1 MGKMTADELRRAGEA
16 YRSENNGA
24 QKSPVTVSANT
35 EGSGNKMTASELRQA
50 GEAYR
55 KANGLSDPIYMKS
68 PATVVDKYSTPSTQ
82 PTQAAP
88 STQPTQAAPAG
99 ASSRKQSEVM
109 QEQVGALK
117 KQRDDAAIKAG
128 AYMRAGNM
136 QQQAKEQQ
144 KIANKAAIEY
154 ENAYTQ
160 WKNQRNAEAV
170 EDYNP
175 DENKFKAGDA
185 ALSGVQNAFQS
196 MGQYAAAA
204 SSYLSG
210 NQEAQAWEAKRLMDS
225 GVSGTEAV
233 KRAGLADKREIPIT
247 DYKTQAELRHEKNVA
262 SVGAVE
268 GGALQLVNTISNMV
282 PSLVANAVLPGSGLP
297 VMAASVAGNK
307 YADSYEKYGNTD
319 TAFVLGSAAGG
330 ASMLT
335 EQFGGLYGSLGK
347 SAAGQAVAK
356 KLMAEAPGLYNLAN
370 SVGGKW
376 LRDALSEGIEEGAE
390 DVINYAIEKSL
401 TGDSDEMDN
410 FGYDMLLGALAG
422 GVFGGGNAAMR
433 SVTYSRVGKALNAS
447 PSAVAQQ
454 VQEGLEKGAGTAPA
468 IYAAEVQK
476 NPSNQMVGRLY
487 EANRT
492 FDRESGLSKIQG
504 DITQISAKEIK
515 AMVSDA
521 QALAQ
526 AAQKLNVEA
535 TPQAVATAITEAQR
549 TESIKT
555 AEDSVG
561 RAFAPTVDN
570 PVNEG
575 EKAYNSALAGVA
587 ANQGV
592 AARINNDPAARQAFS
607 QLTGVQFSG
616 NTAQDIAA
624 IEVATQNIAKSGK
637 QAVSQAEYAQRV
649 AAAGEQAAAQ
659 FDADM
664 QAQAEQMQR
673 ESEERWLSVEQ
684 NTITDVDGKRRIK
697 EITNTDVRGNTE
709 IGYKK
714 AEIPGSK
721 KKAVADVNN
730 AAKYL
735 GKTIVWYEGALQV
748 NGQYRLAN
756 GFRAPDGTIYVNIN
770 SRDPLMVTFGHEMF
784 HDLVADGKY
793 SGMIDTLVE
802 NPDYADM
809 VKGMMNAKT
818 ELYERNGI
826 ELDPNAAAEEVAADI
841 SGDLLGSRDMLE
853 YIGARNTEAATGIKG
868 FLNRILKKLKGKPS
882 AQEAYNRLSES
893 QKALL
898 DGMEGRTESTNSAE
912 DASVKHSLMDIP
924 AMDSTGR
931 ELSAEQR
938 EYFFGS
944 KVVDAEGRLKPVY
957 HGSPAVFTE
966 FSPDFM
972 SQHGSSEGQGFYF
985 TDYKPMAEGYQKDGG
1000 QLLEGYLD
1008 IKKPLS
1014 DSEITLTR
1022 AEVKKLLQAVD
1033 PTGDEVI
1040 LNYDPSGGIGY
1051 PSKTWYNR
1059 ALDATVK
1066 AAMEYSDSD
1075 SEILAE
1081 IANGGAGAGAV
1092 LEAARNTLGYDGYI
1106 VEGKYDNATVYVAFD
1121 SSQFKNIDNTAPTE
1135 SKDIRYSLMDIPAMD
1150 SEYSAAVES
1159 GNMQEAQR
1167 LVDEAAKAAGAILDA
1182 SGRRPLHLYHGTN
1195 TFGYTKFRDGV
1206 IYATPNQSVAAGY
1219 GRTGY
1224 AKPRLVS
1231 DMYVPDDGTME
1242 TLIKN
1247 AKNVLDWELQETTV
1261 NDRQEAMD
1269 AVKKDADS
1277 IAALVDKV
1285 WTSDAV
1291 DAMEL
1296 TEEQENALYNVLSLP
1311 SYISEVIDD
1320 IGTYTTVD
1328 EVAYW
1333 ISRFNDGLPI
1343 IRSYIDENRDSL
1355 KSSPAWDMARLIL
1368 GYDLGDFAIDAEYR
1382 LLKSYEEDL
1391 LTNTNGSFVS
1401 ADVVREEV
1409 EKAKDIGSYTLY
1421 GFAGDRPLVI
1431 DGGGAFWA
1439 NVPVDVWGGT
1449 YTTDDIVKR
1458 AKDEGYTSVLIKN
1471 INDVAMNNYSANI
1484 KADIYAFFSP
1494 EQVKSADPVTYDDKG
1509 NVIPLSER
1517 FNPDN
1522 PDIRYSLMD
1531 DVYLDAVKRGDMTT
1545 VQQMVDEAAKAAGYE
1560 TRLLHG
1566 TSKKF
1571 TKFEATGSKTES
1583 PSAKLGIWLSDSKR
1597 TAESYSTPQSTD
1609 YNDSNRSEWTRIFNA
1624 AEEVDKKIPNAVL
1637 GDNNDERFFAASE
1650 GYWNLAELGKL
1661 FKEYLPND
1669 YKELKERGVF
1679 KDGEKHIRL
1688 TRETFDKGDNYA
1700 VYKDV
1705 IDRQGELLE
1714 WVNDLGRV
1722 RIYPSQLFSI
1732 IRNQIYD
1739 GVLRTLAKGDI
1750 EPRIVDAYVDT
1761 RNFAKASPPYHED
1774 TQKVKKIRAAR
1785 SSGKD
1790 GIVFE
1795 GMFDGGERSNHYV
1808 VFDPARIKSAAP
1820 VTYDDNGNVIPLS
1833 ERFNRKNED
1842 IRYSLM
1848 EDAKYMADIDKAVA
1862 DAAQKAN
1869 DELKAAQAQVKDL
1882 RKQLLEMRNRAEYAE
1897 LQTKVT
1903 ERLTVDPIKAKRDIG
1918 RFLRKNGITNDE
1930 AIKTLTAEIE
1940 DAFNSVYRGEKTDI
1954 DSVAKKV
1961 ADTILKEATIADPL
1975 KAEKADIRKSL
1986 SQRTFVIGEQLRGD
2000 IVHKY
2005 GSLTNFR
2012 KKYGNIIRIKTRE
2025 NANVG
2030 DGVAF
2035 DVAYSELQ
2043 SEFPGIFR
2051 DAETEWETFENTVE
2065 VADYAK
2071 DSERIPLS
2079 YAVDEEEF
2087 ARSITNQLTDLF
2099 WIQKGLVT
2107 EADKAKAKADAATE
2121 NAVAAAVEAE
2131 RQRGQKEIAA
2141 NDRWRDAET
2150 KLLTEIAAAKE
2161 REKAAKARAEF
2172 MAKYDALAKQYR
2184 ADLRANNQ
2192 QAQEKYNEKLT
2203 EAKDE
2208 FNRRRTQDRI
2218 DRVVREDQAKS
2229 KARLRAAEQKSTTTD
2244 DVAKVLTEMP
2254 KKDKETF
2261 KAKIAESWRTFKRQ
2275 WINTKDELER
2285 FGNEVGDS
2293 RIMYAANNVGQASAA
2308 AQYSIGGAGQYDLNG
2323 KKIGN
2328 KNLMQVFDPAEKAGL
2343 TKEFYTYLLHEHN
2356 VDRMSVREKAQK
2368 VLSAFREELNKKVKG
2383 FVEMTDENIAT
2394 AAGKDASLTKTYT
2407 MEQIDAAKRY
2417 KQLQAWAEKQ
2427 FDKPVFGSSV
2437 TASDSRAA
2445 ADKLLKEHPEFEKW
2459 AKDVYAYL
2467 DGLMEVRK
2475 QGGLVSADMAQRM
2488 KELYPHYVP
2497 TYRDMPST
2505 SGGYSNPNSVA
2516 VNSTIKSAK
2525 GGNQDIMPL
2534 IDSIARQ
2541 TLQTFSAAKKN
2552 ILGNMLY
2559 EDAMDTT
2566 RDISEYIQSVTE
2578 EGDLVDLD
2586 ADSAENLKNTLRI
2599 WVDGKPVTL
2608 HMSEAMADGFR
2619 PIEQSN
2625 SFGMKA
2631 LRSINS
2637 TFKKLVT
2644 QWNPVFIVRNFVR
2657 DAQSA
2662 LYFTHYSNATFIKNY
2677 GKAVKEIATN
2687 GKYWQLYQAM
2697 GGKGTTY
2704 YDPKTGLSDRH
2715 HFKNGAV
2722 DKVAGG
2728 LNRVID
2734 ILSFANEAVEQYP
2747 RLAEFI
2753 STMEDTG
2760 DVQKALYNAADITTN
2775 FGRGGF
2781 AARKL
2786 NASLVPF
2793 FNPGMQGLSKNIRN
2807 VIDRRGWKEIGQLIS
2822 RLLIN
2827 GVAPGI
2833 IMGLLYD
2840 GLKEDDDYKELSNY
2854 IKDSNILIKI
2864 GDDKFIKVPMGREPS
2879 VITAFTN
2886 RMWRWLKGEP
2896 ASSAFAD
2903 YPSFAIEQLAPNNPL
2918 TNNIFAGITAMST
2931 NKNWYGGD
2939 IVSSYM
2945 EEKPDYLQYDE
2956 STDAFSIWLG
2966 EITRHGKNGIEGLSP
2981 KKVNY
2986 LIDQYSGFI
2995 GDWVLPAL
3003 SKKADV
3009 PTVVKAFVV
3018 DSVRQNRLGSDFYD
3032 ALDEAKQ
3039 VKETEFATAA
3049 DDATYSYLYK
3059 QSKAASEIT
3068 KQIKEIYNSG
3078 EKTRKEKMSEA
3089 RDLLELR
3096 NEIYRNALLTVG
3108 TYEETAKSIDSAD
3121 SDVVKREANRKAFG
3135 AEYALKTYNKDVGEK
3150 AAEYVAQGVTYDQY
3164 YAAYFATRGITGDKD
3179 ENGKTITNSASR
3191 KKKEAIDKA
3200 VPNATTKQK
3209 HLLYEAICVSEK
3221 VW

>member
-1 MGKMTADELRRAGEA
+1 MDRKTLEQN
-16 YRSENNGA
+16 Y
-24 QKSPVTVSANT
+24 QKSIGA
-35 EGSGNKMTASELRQA
+35 
-50 GEAYR
+50 
-55 KANGLSDPIYMKS
+55 S
-68 PATVVDKYSTPSTQ
+68 PAAELEQNYQRSGIDSLVQSVKKATQYNPSS
-82 PTQAAP
+82 P

-99 ASSRKQSEVM
+99 ASSRKQSDVM
-109 QEQVGALK
+109 KEQLDTIK

-136 QQQAKEQQ
+136 PQQAKEQQ

-185 ALSGVQNAFQS
+185 ALAGVQNAFQS
-196 MGQYAAAA
+196 MRQYAAAA

-210 NQEAQAWEAKRLMDS
+210 NPEAQAWEAKRLMES

-297 VMAASVAGNK
+297 MMAASAAGNK
-307 YADSYEKYGNTD
+307 YADAYEKYGNTD

-370 SVGGKW
+370 SAGGKW

-390 DVINYAIEKSL
+390 DVINYAIEKAL

-410 FGYDMLLGALAG
+410 FGYDILLGALAG
-422 GVFGGGNAAMR
+422 GVLGGGNAAMR

-447 PSAVAQQ
+447 PAAVAQQ
-454 VQEGLEKGAGTAPA
+454 VQEGMEKGAGTAPA

-476 NPSNQMVGRLY
+476 NPSSQMVGRLY
-487 EANRT
+487 EANLT
-492 FDRESGLSKIQG
+492 YDAESGLSKIQN
-504 DITQISAKEIK
+504 DITQVSINEIK
-515 AMVSDA
+515 AMVSKAD
-521 QALAQ
+521 ALAQ

-535 TPQAVATAITEAQR
+535 TPQAVATAITDAQR
-549 TESIKT
+549 TQSIKT
-555 AEDSVG
+555 AEGSVG
-561 RAFAPTVDN
+561 QAFAPTVDN
-570 PVNEG
+570 PANAG

-637 QAVSQAEYAQRV
+637 QAISQAEYAQRV

-673 ESEERWLSVEQ
+673 ESDERWLSVEQ

-714 AEIPGSK
+714 AEILGSK
-721 KKAVADVNN
+721 KKAVAEVNN

-735 GKTIVWYEGALQV
+735 GKTIVWFEGAVQV
-748 NGQYRLAN
+748 NGQYRLTN
-756 GFRAPDGTIYVNIN
+756 GYRAPDGTIYVNIN

-784 HDLVADGKY
+784 HDLVADSKY
-793 SGMIDTLVE
+793 SGLIDTLVE

-826 ELDPNAAAEEVAADI
+826 DLDPDAAAEEVAADI

-893 QKALL
+893 QRALI
-898 DGMEGRTESTNSAE
+898 DGMEDGARNIFADPAIGEDVKYSIREEAPPEKTILGYKVFVVKDGKLYPPMVANPNAEDTPVGVWLNADIGERAPDSKTGRMQVKAGGKGTQGGSGSLAFRPGWHLGEVPVASQFDRLNPETGKKELFPSNFVWAECLVAADIDYQEEAMSYGYTKSGKFQHSLAGLPKLPVDGYYKYRTNPRPDTVPWLITGAMKVNRILSDSDVAQILESKGITPPKRQGGEKTLEQLGLGKYAGGKFSLIGVSNDGLEIYETSLATQQLSESQKKKQYLALIKNQYRGRTARLERNGHVVYVRPDIQEAGKPIYGDRRSTANGAKALRNSLAEGDVFDLLENAEYDRSSRDTKNHKNADYFDYYVKTVQIDGKVYDLVADVKRAYGNSDGLYYTLYLVDNATKKAVVSQRPQTLGSSEPITASEMGSNSFSADMVPQSDTAVNNYSMQNSAE
-912 DASVKHSLMDIP
+912 DASGKHSLMDIP

-931 ELSAEQR
+931 ELTAEQR

-1033 PTGDEVI
+1033 PTGDEV
-1040 LNYDPSGGIGY
+1040 LVNYDPAGGIGY

-1066 AAMEYSDSD
+1066 AAMDYSSSD

-1081 IANGGAGAGAV
+1081 IANGGAGSGAV

-1135 SKDIRYSLMDIPAMD
+1135 SKDIRYSLM
-1150 SEYSAAVES
+1150 
-1159 GNMQEAQR
+1159 
-1167 LVDEAAKAAGAILDA
+1167 
-1182 SGRRPLHLYHGTN
+1182 
-1195 TFGYTKFRDGV
+1195 
-1206 IYATPNQSVAAGY
+1206 
-1219 GRTGY
+1219 
-1224 AKPRLVS
+1224 
-1231 DMYVPDDGTME
+1231 
-1242 TLIKN
+1242 
-1247 AKNVLDWELQETTV
+1247 
-1261 NDRQEAMD
+1261 
-1269 AVKKDADS
+1269 
-1277 IAALVDKV
+1277 
-1285 WTSDAV
+1285 
-1291 DAMEL
+1291 
-1296 TEEQENALYNVLSLP
+1296 
-1311 SYISEVIDD
+1311 
-1320 IGTYTTVD
+1320 
-1328 EVAYW
+1328 
-1333 ISRFNDGLPI
+1333 
-1343 IRSYIDENRDSL
+1343 
-1355 KSSPAWDMARLIL
+1355 
-1368 GYDLGDFAIDAEYR
+1368 
-1382 LLKSYEEDL
+1382 
-1391 LTNTNGSFVS
+1391 
-1401 ADVVREEV
+1401 
-1409 EKAKDIGSYTLY
+1409 
-1421 GFAGDRPLVI
+1421 
-1431 DGGGAFWA
+1431 
-1439 NVPVDVWGGT
+1439 
-1449 YTTDDIVKR
+1449 
-1458 AKDEGYTSVLIKN
+1458 
-1471 INDVAMNNYSANI
+1471 
-1484 KADIYAFFSP
+1484 
-1494 EQVKSADPVTYDDKG
+1494 
-1509 NVIPLSER
+1509 
-1517 FNPDN
+1517 
-1522 PDIRYSLMD
+1522 
-1531 DVYLDAVKRGDMTT
+1531 
-1545 VQQMVDEAAKAAGYE
+1545 
-1560 TRLLHG
+1560 
-1566 TSKKF
+1566 
-1571 TKFEATGSKTES
+1571 
-1583 PSAKLGIWLSDSKR
+1583 
-1597 TAESYSTPQSTD
+1597 
-1609 YNDSNRSEWTRIFNA
+1609 
-1624 AEEVDKKIPNAVL
+1624 
-1637 GDNNDERFFAASE
+1637 
-1650 GYWNLAELGKL
+1650 
-1661 FKEYLPND
+1661 
-1669 YKELKERGVF
+1669 
-1679 KDGEKHIRL
+1679 
-1688 TRETFDKGDNYA
+1688 
-1700 VYKDV
+1700 
-1705 IDRQGELLE
+1705 
-1714 WVNDLGRV
+1714 
-1722 RIYPSQLFSI
+1722 
-1732 IRNQIYD
+1732 
-1739 GVLRTLAKGDI
+1739 
-1750 EPRIVDAYVDT
+1750 
-1761 RNFAKASPPYHED
+1761 
-1774 TQKVKKIRAAR
+1774 
-1785 SSGKD
+1785 
-1790 GIVFE
+1790 
-1795 GMFDGGERSNHYV
+1795 
-1808 VFDPARIKSAAP
+1808 
-1820 VTYDDNGNVIPLS
+1820 
-1833 ERFNRKNED
+1833 
-1842 IRYSLM
+1842 
-1848 EDAKYMADIDKAVA
+1848 EDAQYMADIDKAVSEA
-1862 DAAQKAN
+1862 TQKAD

-1903 ERLTVDPIKAKRDIG
+1903 EKPTIDPIKAKKDIG
-1918 RFLRKNGITNDE
+1918 RFLRKNGITNE
-1930 AIKTLTAEIE
+1930 ETIKTLTAEIE
-1940 DAFNSVYRGEKTDI
+1940 DAFNSVYRWEKTDI
-1954 DSVAKKV
+1954 DAAAKKA
-1961 ADTILKEATIADPL
+1961 ADAILKEATVADPL
-1975 KAEKADIRKSL
+1975 KTEKADIRKSL

-2000 IVHKY
+2000 IVRKY

-2012 KKYGNIIRIKTRE
+2012 RKYGNIIRIKTRE
-2025 NANVG
+2025 NAKAG
-2030 DGVAF
+2030 EGVAF

-2051 DAETEWETFENTVE
+2051 DAATEWETFANTVE
-2065 VADYAK
+2065 AADYAMRSDPVMLADMV
-2071 DSERIPLS
+2071 DSQ
-2079 YAVDEEEF
+2079 EF
-2087 ARSITNQLTDLF
+2087 ADSVSSQLAEMLWNQ
-2099 WIQKGLVT
+2099 KNLVT

-2121 NAVAAAVEAE
+2121 KAVSAAVEAE
-2131 RQRGQKEIAA
+2131 RRRAEKETAA
-2141 NDRWRDAET
+2141 NDRWREAET
-2150 KLLTEIAAAKE
+2150 KLLADMAAAKE

-2172 MAKYDALAKQYR
+2172 MQKYDSLSKQYR

-2218 DRVVREDQAKS
+2218 DRVVREDRAKS
-2229 KARLRAAEQKSTTTD
+2229 KARLRTAEQKSTTTE

-2261 KAKIAESWRTFKRQ
+2261 KAKAAKDWRTFKRQ
-2275 WINTKDELER
+2275 LVNTKDELER

-2323 KKIGN
+2323 KKIGD
-2328 KNLMQVFDPAEKAGL
+2328 KNLMQVFEPAKKAGL
-2343 TKEFYTYLLHEHN
+2343 TDEFYTYLLHEHN
-2356 VDRMSVREKAQK
+2356 VDRMSVRENAQRQLAELRAK
-2368 VLSAFREELNKKVKG
+2368 LNREVNG
-2383 FVEMTDENIAT
+2383 FSEMTDENIAT
-2394 AAGKDASLTKTYT
+2394 AAGKDTTLTKAYT
-2407 MEQIDAAKRY
+2407 EAQIAAAKQY
-2417 KQLQAWAEKQ
+2417 KQFQAWAEKQ

-2437 TASDSRAA
+2437 TADDSRSAA
-2445 ADKLLKEHPEFEKW
+2445 ADLLDAHPEFEKW

-2475 QGGLVSADMAQRM
+2475 QGGLVSADMAQYM

-2637 TFKKLVT
+2637 AFKKLVT

-2760 DVQKALYNAADITTN
+2760 DVQQALYNAADITTN

-2864 GDDKFIKVPMGREPS
+2864 GDNKFIKVPMGREPS

-2896 ASSAFAD
+2896 ASSAFAG
-2903 YPSFAIEQLAPNNPL
+2903 YPSFAIEQIAPNNPL

-2931 NKNWYGGD
+2931 NKTWYGGD

-2995 GDWVLPAL
+2995 GDWLLPAL

-3009 PTVVKAFVV
+3009 PAVVKAFVV

-3068 KQIKEIYNSG
+3068 KQLKEIYNSG

-3096 NEIYRNALLTVG
+3096 NEIYRKALFTVG
-3108 TYEETAKSIDSAD
+3108 TYEETAKSIGSAD

-3164 YAAYFATRGITGDKD
+3164 YAAYFAARGITGDKD

-3200 VPNATTKQK
+3200 VPGASTKQK
-3209 HLLYEAICVSEK
+3209 HLLYEALGVSEK

>member
-1 MGKMTADELRRAGEA
+1 MDRKTLEQN
-16 YRSENNGA
+16 Y
-24 QKSPVTVSANT
+24 QKSFGA
-35 EGSGNKMTASELRQA
+35 
-50 GEAYR
+50 
-55 KANGLSDPIYMKS
+55 S
-68 PATVVDKYSTPSTQ
+68 PAAELEQNYQRSGIDSLVQSVKKATQYNPSSPSTQ
-82 PTQAAP
+82 PA
-88 STQPTQAAPAG
+88 QAAPAG
-99 ASSRKQSEVM
+99 ASSRKQSETM
-109 QEQVGALK
+109 KEQLDTIK

-185 ALSGVQNAFQS
+185 VLSGVQNGFQS
-196 MGQYAAAA
+196 MRQYAAAA

-210 NQEAQAWEAKRLMDS
+210 NPEAQAWEAKRLMES

-268 GGALQLVNTISNMV
+268 GGALQLINTISNMV

-307 YADSYEKYGNTD
+307 YADAYEKYGNTD

-390 DVINYAIEKSL
+390 DVINYAIEKAL
-401 TGDSDEMDN
+401 TGESDEMDN
-410 FGYDMLLGALAG
+410 FGYDILLGALAG
-422 GVFGGGNAAMR
+422 GVLGGGNAAMR
-433 SVTYSRVGKALNAS
+433 SVTYNRVGKALNAS
-447 PSAVAQQ
+447 PAAVAQQ
-454 VQEGLEKGAGTAPA
+454 VQEGMEKGAGTAPA

-487 EANRT
+487 EANLT
-492 FDRESGLSKIQG
+492 YDAESGLSKIQN
-504 DITQISAKEIK
+504 DITQVSINEIK
-515 AMVSDA
+515 AMVSKAD
-521 QALAQ
+521 ALAQ

-535 TPQAVATAITEAQR
+535 TPQAVATAITDAQR
-549 TESIKT
+549 TQSIKT

-561 RAFAPTVDN
+561 QTFAAAIDN
-570 PVNEG
+570 PANAG

-592 AARINNDPAARQAFS
+592 AARINNDPVARQAFS

-637 QAVSQAEYAQRV
+637 QAISQAEYAQRV
-649 AAAGEQAAAQ
+649 AAAGEQAASQ

-664 QAQAEQMQR
+664 QAQAEQMQL
-673 ESEERWLSVEQ
+673 ESQDRWLSVEQ
-684 NTITDVDGKRRIK
+684 NTITDVDGKRHIK

-714 AEIPGSK
+714 AEIPSSK
-721 KKAVADVNN
+721 KKAVAEVDN

-748 NGQYRLAN
+748 NGQYRLSN

-770 SRDPLMVTFGHEMF
+770 AQNPLMVTFGHEMF

-793 SGMIDTLVE
+793 AGMIDTLVE
-802 NPDYADM
+802 NPDYANM
-809 VKGMMNAKT
+809 VKGMMEAKT

-826 ELDPNAAAEEVAADI
+826 ELDQNAAAEEVAADI
-841 SGDLLGSRDMLE
+841 SGDILNSRDMLE

-868 FLNRILKKLKGKPS
+868 FLTRILKKLKGKPS
-882 AQEAYNRLSES
+882 AQEAYNRLSEA
-893 QKALL
+893 QRALI
-898 DGMEGRTESTNSAE
+898 DGMEGRTGDVTAETDARYSIYESYADDISQWVRDGKPNGMVFVLGNTGPVLQGLGAVESDIYLTSDKLNVIQKDHPEVSDSTIKKIPQILEDPILILRSKGHGKSGSNSRMVVIGAVKADNGQPLLTILDLRPYEKGFLVDDMQKVNSAYTKKNPENFIRGSEIVYADKNRTVPLLRRIGLTIASRELQQSGSIGRITYNGNGVNISGVPFSDIVSTNNYSMQNSAE
-912 DASVKHSLMDIP
+912 DAGGKHSLMDIP
-924 AMDSTGR
+924 ATDSTGR
-931 ELSAEQR
+931 ELSAEQQ
-938 EYFFGS
+938 EYFSGS

-1022 AEVKKLLQAVD
+1022 TEVKKLLQAVD
-1033 PTGDEVI
+1033 PTGDEV
-1040 LNYDPSGGIGY
+1040 LVNYDPAGGIGY

-1066 AAMEYSDSD
+1066 AAMDYSSSD

-1135 SKDIRYSLMDIPAMD
+1135 SKDIRYSLMDTD
-1150 SEYSAAVES
+1150 STGRKLSAEQKKFFAGSKVID
-1159 GNMQEAQR
+1159 GNGNL
-1167 LVDEAAKAAGAILDA
+1167 LVM
-1182 SGRRPLHLYHGTN
+1182 YHGT
-1195 TFGYTKFRDGV
+1195 TAFGYITKFKRGKKGWLGPGIYLTSKRSDAQRYADAMGEGNGRLYEMYANITKPLVVTDGNPV
-1206 IYATPNQSVAAGY
+1206 PGILKAAY
-1219 GRTGY
+1219 GRDSVYKSRSEKQANDPSIVTQADINKLR
-1224 AKPRLVS
+1224 AK
-1231 DMYVPDDGTME
+1231 
-1242 TLIKN
+1242 
-1247 AKNVLDWELQETTV
+1247 
-1261 NDRQEAMD
+1261 
-1269 AVKKDADS
+1269 
-1277 IAALVDKV
+1277 
-1285 WTSDAV
+1285 
-1291 DAMEL
+1291 
-1296 TEEQENALYNVLSLP
+1296 
-1311 SYISEVIDD
+1311 
-1320 IGTYTTVD
+1320 
-1328 EVAYW
+1328 
-1333 ISRFNDGLPI
+1333 
-1343 IRSYIDENRDSL
+1343 
-1355 KSSPAWDMARLIL
+1355 
-1368 GYDLGDFAIDAEYR
+1368 GYDGIVWDYGGNKE
-1382 LLKSYEEDL
+1382 
-1391 LTNTNGSFVS
+1391 VS
-1401 ADVVREEV
+1401 V
-1409 EKAKDIGSYTLY
+1409 
-1421 GFAGDRPLVI
+1421 
-1431 DGGGAFWA
+1431 
-1439 NVPVDVWGGT
+1439 
-1449 YTTDDIVKR
+1449 
-1458 AKDEGYTSVLIKN
+1458 
-1471 INDVAMNNYSANI
+1471 
-1484 KADIYAFFSP
+1484 FSP
-1494 EQVKSADPVTYDDKG
+1494 EQVKLAD
-1509 NVIPLSER
+1509 NVDP
-1517 FNPDN
+1517 
-1522 PDIRYSLMD
+1522 
-1531 DVYLDAVKRGDMTT
+1531 
-1545 VQQMVDEAAKAAGYE
+1545 
-1560 TRLLHG
+1560 
-1566 TSKKF
+1566 TS
-1571 TKFEATGSKTES
+1571 
-1583 PSAKLGIWLSDSKR
+1583 
-1597 TAESYSTPQSTD
+1597 
-1609 YNDSNRSEWTRIFNA
+1609 
-1624 AEEVDKKIPNAVL
+1624 
-1637 GDNNDERFFAASE
+1637 
-1650 GYWNLAELGKL
+1650 
-1661 FKEYLPND
+1661 
-1669 YKELKERGVF
+1669 
-1679 KDGEKHIRL
+1679 
-1688 TRETFDKGDNYA
+1688 
-1700 VYKDV
+1700 
-1705 IDRQGELLE
+1705 
-1714 WVNDLGRV
+1714 
-1722 RIYPSQLFSI
+1722 SQ
-1732 IRNQIYD
+1732 
-1739 GVLRTLAKGDI
+1739 
-1750 EPRIVDAYVDT
+1750 
-1761 RNFAKASPPYHED
+1761 
-1774 TQKVKKIRAAR
+1774 
-1785 SSGKD
+1785 
-1790 GIVFE
+1790 
-1795 GMFDGGERSNHYV
+1795 
-1808 VFDPARIKSAAP
+1808 
-1820 VTYDDNGNVIPLS
+1820 
-1833 ERFNRKNED
+1833 D

-1848 EDAKYMADIDKAVA
+1848 EDAQYMADIDKAVSEATAKA
-1862 DAAQKAN
+1862 DEA
-1869 DELKAAQAQVKDL
+1869 LKAAQAEVKNL
-1882 RKQLLEMRNRAEYAE
+1882 RQQLADYRQQA
-1897 LQTKVT
+1897 
-1903 ERLTVDPIKAKRDIG
+1903 
-1918 RFLRKNGITNDE
+1918 
-1930 AIKTLTAEIE
+1930 TAE
-1940 DAFNSVYRGEKTDI
+1940 
-1954 DSVAKKV
+1954 
-1961 ADTILKEATIADPL
+1961 
-1975 KAEKADIRKSL
+1975 
-1986 SQRTFVIGEQLRGD
+1986 
-2000 IVHKY
+2000 
-2005 GSLTNFR
+2005 
-2012 KKYGNIIRIKTRE
+2012 
-2025 NANVG
+2025 
-2030 DGVAF
+2030 
-2035 DVAYSELQ
+2035 
-2043 SEFPGIFR
+2043 
-2051 DAETEWETFENTVE
+2051 
-2065 VADYAK
+2065 
-2071 DSERIPLS
+2071 
-2079 YAVDEEEF
+2079 
-2087 ARSITNQLTDLF
+2087 ARM
-2099 WIQKGLVT
+2099 
-2107 EADKAKAKADAATE
+2107 
-2121 NAVAAAVEAE
+2121 
-2131 RQRGQKEIAA
+2131 
-2141 NDRWRDAET
+2141 NDRWREAET
-2150 KLLTEIAAAKE
+2150 KFLADMATAKE
-2161 REKAAKARAEF
+2161 RENAARARAEF
-2172 MAKYDALAKQYR
+2172 MQKYDSLSKQYR

-2192 QAQEKYNEKLT
+2192 QARAQYDEKLA

-2208 FNRRRTQDRI
+2208 FNRQRTQDRI

-2254 KKDKETF
+2254 KKDKEAF
-2261 KAKIAESWRTFKRQ
+2261 KEKAAESWRTFKRQ

-2285 FGNEVGDS
+2285 FGNAVGDS
-2293 RIMYAANNVGQASAA
+2293 RITYAANNVGQAAAA

-2323 KKIGN
+2323 KKIGD
-2328 KNLMQVFDPAEKAGL
+2328 KNLIQVFEPAKKAGL
-2343 TKEFYTYLLHEHN
+2343 TDEFYTYLLHEHN
-2356 VDRMSVREKAQK
+2356 VDRMSVREKAQQQLAELRAK
-2368 VLSAFREELNKKVKG
+2368 LNREVNG
-2383 FVEMTDENIAT
+2383 FAEMTDENIAT
-2394 AAGKDASLTKTYT
+2394 AAGKDTTLTKAYT
-2407 MEQIDAAKRY
+2407 EAQIAAAKQY
-2417 KQLQAWAEKQ
+2417 KQFQAWAEKQ

-2437 TASDSRAA
+2437 TADDSRAA
-2445 ADKLLKEHPEFEKW
+2445 AADLLDAHPEFEKW

-2475 QGGLVSADMAQRM
+2475 QGGLVSADMAQYM

-2497 TYRDMPST
+2497 TYRDMPNT

-2760 DVQKALYNAADITTN
+2760 DVQQALYNAADITTN

-2854 IKDSNILIKI
+2854 IKDSNILIKV
-2864 GDDKFIKVPMGREPS
+2864 GDNKFIKVPMGREPS

-2896 ASSAFAD
+2896 ASSAFAG
-2903 YPSFAIEQLAPNNPL
+2903 YPSFAIEQIAPNNPL

-2931 NKNWYGGD
+2931 NKTWYGGD

-2995 GDWVLPAL
+2995 GDWLLPTL

-3009 PTVVKAFVV
+3009 PAVVKAFVV

-3039 VKETEFATAA
+3039 VKDTELSTAA

-3068 KQIKEIYNSG
+3068 KQLKEIYNSG
-3078 EKTRKEKMSEA
+3078 EKTRKEKLEEA

-3108 TYEETAKSIDSAD
+3108 TYEETAKGIDSAD
-3121 SDVVKREANRKAFG
+3121 SDVVRREANRKAFG
-3135 AEYALKTYNKDVGEK
+3135 AEYALKNYNKDVGEK

-3164 YAAYFATRGITGDKD
+3164 YAAYFAARGITGDKD

-3191 KKKEAIDKA
+3191 KKKDAIDKA

-3209 HLLYEAICVSEK
+3209 HLLYEAIGVSEK

>member
-1 MGKMTADELRRAGEA
+1 MGKVTAEEMQGLMYGNSNNTARSGGSSPEKVSASEMENLMA
-16 YRSENNGA
+16 PYRSQEI
-24 QKSPVTVSANT
+24 KHTVIS
-35 EGSGNKMTASELRQA
+35 
-50 GEAYR
+50 
-55 KANGLSDPIYMKS
+55 
-68 PATVVDKYSTPSTQ
+68 PSTQ
-82 PTQAAP
+82 PTK
-88 STQPTQAAPAG
+88 AAPAG
-99 ASSRKQSEVM
+99 ASSRKQSETMKQNVDT
-109 QEQVGALK
+109 LK
-117 KQRDDAAIKAG
+117 KQRDDALIKAG
-128 AYMRAGNM
+128 AYHRAGM
-136 QQQAKEQQ
+136 KQEEAEQLGIASRIYTDTANSETKYKTQ
-144 KIANKAAIEY
+144 KNIE
-154 ENAYTQ
+154 AT
-160 WKNQRNAEAV
+160 
-170 EDYNP
+170 EDYDP
-175 DENKFKAGDA
+175 SKNKFKAGTATLAGLQDFGQSFMQGVGVLSHYLGGGEAAYRQAGTSAKNLMDKGVSPKEALEASGVVKKDA
-185 ALSGVQNAFQS
+185 A
-196 MGQYAAAA
+196 
-204 SSYLSG
+204 
-210 NQEAQAWEAKRLMDS
+210 
-225 GVSGTEAV
+225 
-233 KRAGLADKREIPIT
+233 PIT
-247 DYKTQAELRHEKNVA
+247 DYKTVAELKREKDRA
-262 SVGAVE
+262 SVGTLEGIGLDTVGTVSGMAIPAAVS
-268 GGALQLVNTISNMV
+268 AITKSRT
-282 PSLVANAVLPGSGLP
+282 AGLLAMT
-297 VMAASVAGNK
+297 VSSIGHK
-307 YADSYEKYGNTD
+307 YAEAYEKYGD
-319 TAFVLGSAAGG
+319 GDLAFSLALAAGG
-330 ASMLT
+330 ATLLT
-335 EQFGGLYGSLGK
+335 EQIGGVFGGLGGTKLVQ
-347 SAAGQAVAK
+347 AATK
-356 KLMAEAPGLYNLAN
+356 KLMSEAPGIYALAT
-370 SVGGKW
+370 STGGKW
-376 LRDALSEGIEEGAE
+376 LRDALSEGVEEGAE
-390 DVINYAIEKSL
+390 DIVNYAVEKSL
-401 TGDSDEMDN
+401 TGESDEMDN
-410 FGYDMLLGALAG
+410 IGYDMLLGALAG
-422 GVFGGGNAAMR
+422 GVMGGA
-433 SVTYSRVGKALNAS
+433 NAS
-447 PSAVAQQ
+447 TRAVNYNRLGNTLKKSPAAVQQ
-454 VQEGLEKGAGTAPA
+454 QIEEGLSKGEGTAPA
-468 IYAAEVQK
+468 IYAAEAQK
-476 NPSNQMVGRLY
+476 KPTPQMLGRLF
-487 EANRT
+487 EANQS
-492 FDRESGLSKIQG
+492 FDAESGLSKIQG
-504 DITQISAKEIK
+504 DITQLSIRELK
-515 AMVSDA
+515 AMMNDA
-521 QALAQ
+521 NAIVQ
-526 AAQKLNVEA
+526 AAETLGVKPTPESVMTEVFSKQKEA
-535 TPQAVATAITEAQR
+535 AIRTAQ
-549 TESIKT
+549 
-555 AEDSVG
+555 DGVG
-561 RAFAPTVDN
+561 QAFAQMVDN
-570 PVNEG
+570 PANAG
-575 EKAYNSALAGVA
+575 EVAYNSAIQGAP
-587 ANQGV
+587 ANQS
-592 AARINNDPAARQAFS
+592 AAQKVYNDPAARESFAK
-607 QLTGVQFSG
+607 LAGIEYTGNPAADV
-616 NTAQDIAA
+616 AA
-624 IEVATQNIAKSGK
+624 IEVATKKLGETGRQV
-637 QAVSQAEYAQRV
+637 VSEAEYTERMTE
-649 AAAGEQAAAQ
+649 AAERATAELEAKAEAEADALEQ
-659 FDADM
+659 
-664 QAQAEQMQR
+664 
-673 ESEERWLSVEQ
+673 ESMERWLSIEQ
-684 NTITDVDGKRRIK
+684 NTDIDVDGKRHVR

-714 AEIPGSK
+714 ADITKSK
-721 KKAVADVNN
+721 KKAVDAVNN

-770 SRDPLMVTFGHEMF
+770 SRDPLIVTFGHELF
-784 HDLVADGKY
+784 HDLVADSKY
-793 SGMIDTLVE
+793 SGLIDTLVE

-868 FLNRILKKLKGKPS
+868 FLNRILKKLKGKAS

-898 DGMEGRTESTNSAE
+898 DGMEGRAESTNSAE
-912 DASVKHSLMDIP
+912 DASVEHSIMDISNAKIVGDGDVDVVLPDGYEDIGVAITGEDSAAPNRYSLMSFGESDLGTDRFKYATRLAKATGVSVQQATDWIDSVYSVAAIIGDDKVRLDYEANRNNTSLKP
-924 AMDSTGR
+924 NSEYDFSLDFSTLCAKRLLFSGTMDAIQSALPNTPLTSEDFVHLREIMKDAGYEVACGICYVESTRREFSTISEGFVEQYRKAQAEGTNIKKVNASGQTKDLTTSKGIENSDPNRFVYPEEGFTPTLADLVTAEGIDRLQVEHPEVYKAFNAYMNARGQQKPKMIETRTDYRGEILNMTKGQVSRRNSHGGLRIQSFSDFEVPHLIDMMQAVYDMATMGLKGQAYTKVPSFARAMGQTGIKIN
-931 ELSAEQR
+931 LSLIAK
-938 EYFFGS
+938 GDG
-944 KVVDAEGRLKPVY
+944 VDANGKLIFDDVEGMP
-957 HGSPAVFTE
+957 
-966 FSPDFM
+966 
-972 SQHGSSEGQGFYF
+972 SSEAFAIRNDPRFSENVGTILVGKNVKHIVTAMADPEIDFIIPFHKSSWSASLYKSLGLEGYEDF
-985 TDYKPMAEGYQKDGG
+985 TDYQNE
-1000 QLLEGYLD
+1000 
-1008 IKKPLS
+1008 KKVGTKI
-1014 DSEITLTR
+1014 E
-1022 AEVKKLLQAVD
+1022 
-1033 PTGDEVI
+1033 
-1040 LNYDPSGGIGY
+1040 NYDPSEYWDFSKSGDENAQIYLAKCKADGRIPKFAEVMYNGKSLTEYPGYWKLLIDFKMYNNDGIGAEQL
-1051 PSKTWYNR
+1051 P
-1059 ALDATVK
+1059 VK
-1066 AAMEYSDSD
+1066 PVFDDEFNAKLLNEY
-1075 SEILAE
+1075 
-1081 IANGGAGAGAV
+1081 NGGHRKLPV
-1092 LEAARNTLGYDGYI
+1092 ARDI
-1106 VEGKYDNATVYVAFD
+1106 VDRFLKEKSEG
-1121 SSQFKNIDNTAPTE
+1121 S
-1135 SKDIRYSLMDIPAMD
+1135 YSLMDD
-1150 SEYSAAVES
+1150 VYLDAVKRGDTVTE
-1159 GNMQEAQR
+1159 QR
-1167 LVDEAAKAAGAILDA
+1167 LVSEAAKEAGAILDA
-1182 SGRRPLHLYHGTN
+1182 NGRRPLHLYHGTN

-1224 AKPRLVS
+1224 AKPRIVS
-1231 DMYVPDDGTME
+1231 DVYVPDDGTMD

-1247 AKNVLDWELQETTV
+1247 AKNVLDWKLRETTV
-1261 NDRQEAMD
+1261 NDRQEARD
-1269 AVKKDADS
+1269 AVKKNADS

-1296 TEEQENALYNVLSLP
+1296 TEEQANALSNVLSLP
-1311 SYISEVIDD
+1311 SYISEAIDD

-1328 EVAYW
+1328 DVAYW

-1343 IRSYIDENRDSL
+1343 IRSYINENRDSL

-1368 GYDLGDFAIDAEYR
+1368 GYDLSDFAIDAEYR

-1391 LTNTNGSFVS
+1391 LSNTNGNFVS
-1401 ADVVREEV
+1401 ADDVREEV

-1471 INDVAMNNYSANI
+1471 INDVAMNNYSANV

-1494 EQVKSADPVTYDDKG
+1494 EQVKSADPVVYDDKG

-1517 FNPDN
+1517 FSPDN
-1522 PDIRYSLMD
+1522 PDIRYSLM
-1531 DVYLDAVKRGDMTT
+1531 
-1545 VQQMVDEAAKAAGYE
+1545 
-1560 TRLLHG
+1560 
-1566 TSKKF
+1566 
-1571 TKFEATGSKTES
+1571 
-1583 PSAKLGIWLSDSKR
+1583 
-1597 TAESYSTPQSTD
+1597 
-1609 YNDSNRSEWTRIFNA
+1609 
-1624 AEEVDKKIPNAVL
+1624 
-1637 GDNNDERFFAASE
+1637 
-1650 GYWNLAELGKL
+1650 
-1661 FKEYLPND
+1661 
-1669 YKELKERGVF
+1669 
-1679 KDGEKHIRL
+1679 
-1688 TRETFDKGDNYA
+1688 
-1700 VYKDV
+1700 
-1705 IDRQGELLE
+1705 
-1714 WVNDLGRV
+1714 
-1722 RIYPSQLFSI
+1722 
-1732 IRNQIYD
+1732 
-1739 GVLRTLAKGDI
+1739 
-1750 EPRIVDAYVDT
+1750 
-1761 RNFAKASPPYHED
+1761 
-1774 TQKVKKIRAAR
+1774 
-1785 SSGKD
+1785 
-1790 GIVFE
+1790 
-1795 GMFDGGERSNHYV
+1795 
-1808 VFDPARIKSAAP
+1808 
-1820 VTYDDNGNVIPLS
+1820 
-1833 ERFNRKNED
+1833 
-1842 IRYSLM
+1842 
-1848 EDAKYMADIDKAVA
+1848 EDAQYMADIDKAVA
-1862 DAAQKAN
+1862 EATAKSEEA
-1869 DELKAAQAQVKDL
+1869 LKAAQAEVKEL
-1882 RKQLLEMRNRAEYAE
+1882 RQQLLDYRQQA
-1897 LQTKVT
+1897 
-1903 ERLTVDPIKAKRDIG
+1903 
-1918 RFLRKNGITNDE
+1918 
-1930 AIKTLTAEIE
+1930 TAE
-1940 DAFNSVYRGEKTDI
+1940 
-1954 DSVAKKV
+1954 AKMN
-1961 ADTILKEATIADPL
+1961 E
-1975 KAEKADIRKSL
+1975 
-1986 SQRTFVIGEQLRGD
+1986 
-2000 IVHKY
+2000 
-2005 GSLTNFR
+2005 
-2012 KKYGNIIRIKTRE
+2012 
-2025 NANVG
+2025 
-2030 DGVAF
+2030 
-2035 DVAYSELQ
+2035 
-2043 SEFPGIFR
+2043 
-2051 DAETEWETFENTVE
+2051 
-2065 VADYAK
+2065 
-2071 DSERIPLS
+2071 
-2079 YAVDEEEF
+2079 
-2087 ARSITNQLTDLF
+2087 
-2099 WIQKGLVT
+2099 
-2107 EADKAKAKADAATE
+2107 
-2121 NAVAAAVEAE
+2121 
-2131 RQRGQKEIAA
+2131 
-2141 NDRWRDAET
+2141 RWRDAET
-2150 KLLTEIAAAKE
+2150 KLVADLAAAKE

-2172 MAKYDALAKQYR
+2172 MAKYDSLAKQYR
-2184 ADLRANNQ
+2184 ADLRANNRQ
-2192 QAQEKYNEKLT
+2192 VRDKYNEKLS

-2218 DRVVREDQAKS
+2218 DRVVQEDRAKS
-2229 KARLRAAEQKSTTTD
+2229 KARLRTAEQKSTTTE

-2254 KKDKETF
+2254 NKGKETF
-2261 KAKIAESWRTFKRQ
+2261 KAKAAKDWNTFKRQ

-2285 FGNEVGDS
+2285 FGNEVGDN

-2323 KKIGN
+2323 KKIGD
-2328 KNLMQVFDPAEKAGL
+2328 KNLMQVFEPAEKAGL
-2343 TKEFYTYLLHEHN
+2343 AKEFYTYLLHEHN

-2383 FVEMTDENIAT
+2383 FAEMTDENIAT

-2407 MEQIDAAKRY
+2407 NEQIDAAKRY

-2437 TASDSRAA
+2437 TAADSRAA

-2459 AKDVYAYL
+2459 ANDVYAYL

-2475 QGGLVSADMAQRM
+2475 QGGLVSEDMVQRM

-2525 GGNQDIMPL
+2525 GGNQNIMPL

-2586 ADSAENLKNTLRI
+2586 ADSAETLNNTLRI

-2753 STMEDTG
+2753 STMEATG
-2760 DVQKALYNAADITTN
+2760 DVQQALYNAADITTN

-2995 GDWVLPAL
+2995 GDWLLPAL

-3009 PTVVKAFVV
+3009 PAVVKAFVV

-3068 KQIKEIYNSG
+3068 KQLKEIYNSG

-3209 HLLYEAICVSEK
+3209 HLLYEAIGVSEK

>member
-1 MGKMTADELRRAGEA
+1 MDRKTLEQN
-16 YRSENNGA
+16 Y
-24 QKSPVTVSANT
+24 QKSIGA
-35 EGSGNKMTASELRQA
+35 
-50 GEAYR
+50 
-55 KANGLSDPIYMKS
+55 S
-68 PATVVDKYSTPSTQ
+68 PAAELEQNYQRSGIDSLVQSVKKATQYNPS
-82 PTQAAP
+82 AP

-99 ASSRKQSEVM
+99 ASSRKQSDAM
-109 QEQVGALK
+109 KEQLDTIK

-136 QQQAKEQQ
+136 PQQAKEQQ

-185 ALSGVQNAFQS
+185 ALAGVQNAFQS
-196 MGQYAAAA
+196 MRQYAAAA

-210 NQEAQAWEAKRLMDS
+210 NPEAQAWEAKRLMES

-297 VMAASVAGNK
+297 VMAASAAGNK
-307 YADSYEKYGNTD
+307 YADAYEKYGNTD

-390 DVINYAIEKSL
+390 DVINYAIEKAL

-410 FGYDMLLGALAG
+410 FGYDILLGALAG
-422 GVFGGGNAAMR
+422 GVLGGGNAAMR

-447 PSAVAQQ
+447 PAAVAQQ
-454 VQEGLEKGAGTAPA
+454 VQEGMEKGAGTAPA

-487 EANRT
+487 EANLT
-492 FDRESGLSKIQG
+492 YDAESGLSKIQN
-504 DITQISAKEIK
+504 DITQVSINEIK
-515 AMVSDA
+515 AMVSKAD
-521 QALAQ
+521 ALAQ

-535 TPQAVATAITEAQR
+535 TPQAVATAITDAQR
-549 TESIKT
+549 TQSIKT

-561 RAFAPTVDN
+561 QAFAPTVDN
-570 PVNEG
+570 PANAG

-592 AARINNDPAARQAFS
+592 AARINNDPAARQAFY

-624 IEVATQNIAKSGK
+624 IEVATQNIVKSGK
-637 QAVSQAEYAQRV
+637 QAISQAEYAQRV

-673 ESEERWLSVEQ
+673 ESDERWLSVEQ
-684 NTITDVDGKRRIK
+684 NTITDVDGKRHIK

-721 KKAVADVNN
+721 KKTVAEVNN

-735 GKTIVWYEGALQV
+735 GKTIVWFEGAVQV
-748 NGQYRLAN
+748 NGQYRLTN
-756 GFRAPDGTIYVNIN
+756 GYRAPDGTIYVNIN

-784 HDLVADGKY
+784 HDLVADSKY

-826 ELDPNAAAEEVAADI
+826 ELDPDAAAEEVAADI

-882 AQEAYNRLSES
+882 AQEAYNRLSEA
-893 QKALL
+893 QRALI
-898 DGMEGRTESTNSAE
+898 DGMEDGARNIFADPAIGEDVKYSIREEAPPEKTILGYKVFVVKDGKLYPPMVANPNAEDTPVGVWLNADIGERAPDSKTGRMQVKAGGKGTQGGSGSLAFRPGWHLGEVPVASQFDRLNPETGKKELFPSNFVWAECLVAADIDYQEEAMSYGYTKSGKFQHSLAGLPKLPVDGYYKYRTNPRPDTVPWLITGAMKVNRILSDSDVAQILESKGITPPKRQGGEKTLEQLGLGKYAGGKFSLIGVSNDGLEIYETSLATQQLSESQKKKQYLALIKNQYRGRTARLERNGHVVYVRPDIQEAGKPIYGDRRSTANGAKALRNSLAEGDVFDLLENAEYDRSSRDTKNHKNADYFDYYVKTVQIDGKVYDLVADVKRAYGNSDGLYYTLYLVDNATKKAVVSQRPQTLGSSEPITASEMGSNSFSADMVPQSDTAVNNYSMQNSAE
-912 DASVKHSLMDIP
+912 DASGKHSLMDIP

-985 TDYKPMAEGYQKDGG
+985 TDYKPVAEGYQKDGG

-1033 PTGDEVI
+1033 PTGDEV
-1040 LNYDPSGGIGY
+1040 LVNYDPAGGIGY

-1081 IANGGAGAGAV
+1081 IANGGAGPGTV

-1106 VEGKYDNATVYVAFD
+1106 VEGKYDNAAVYVAFD

-1135 SKDIRYSLMDIPAMD
+1135 SKDIRYSLM
-1150 SEYSAAVES
+1150 
-1159 GNMQEAQR
+1159 
-1167 LVDEAAKAAGAILDA
+1167 
-1182 SGRRPLHLYHGTN
+1182 
-1195 TFGYTKFRDGV
+1195 
-1206 IYATPNQSVAAGY
+1206 
-1219 GRTGY
+1219 
-1224 AKPRLVS
+1224 
-1231 DMYVPDDGTME
+1231 
-1242 TLIKN
+1242 
-1247 AKNVLDWELQETTV
+1247 
-1261 NDRQEAMD
+1261 
-1269 AVKKDADS
+1269 
-1277 IAALVDKV
+1277 
-1285 WTSDAV
+1285 
-1291 DAMEL
+1291 
-1296 TEEQENALYNVLSLP
+1296 
-1311 SYISEVIDD
+1311 
-1320 IGTYTTVD
+1320 
-1328 EVAYW
+1328 
-1333 ISRFNDGLPI
+1333 
-1343 IRSYIDENRDSL
+1343 
-1355 KSSPAWDMARLIL
+1355 
-1368 GYDLGDFAIDAEYR
+1368 
-1382 LLKSYEEDL
+1382 
-1391 LTNTNGSFVS
+1391 
-1401 ADVVREEV
+1401 
-1409 EKAKDIGSYTLY
+1409 
-1421 GFAGDRPLVI
+1421 
-1431 DGGGAFWA
+1431 
-1439 NVPVDVWGGT
+1439 
-1449 YTTDDIVKR
+1449 
-1458 AKDEGYTSVLIKN
+1458 
-1471 INDVAMNNYSANI
+1471 
-1484 KADIYAFFSP
+1484 
-1494 EQVKSADPVTYDDKG
+1494 
-1509 NVIPLSER
+1509 
-1517 FNPDN
+1517 
-1522 PDIRYSLMD
+1522 
-1531 DVYLDAVKRGDMTT
+1531 
-1545 VQQMVDEAAKAAGYE
+1545 
-1560 TRLLHG
+1560 
-1566 TSKKF
+1566 
-1571 TKFEATGSKTES
+1571 
-1583 PSAKLGIWLSDSKR
+1583 
-1597 TAESYSTPQSTD
+1597 
-1609 YNDSNRSEWTRIFNA
+1609 
-1624 AEEVDKKIPNAVL
+1624 
-1637 GDNNDERFFAASE
+1637 
-1650 GYWNLAELGKL
+1650 
-1661 FKEYLPND
+1661 
-1669 YKELKERGVF
+1669 
-1679 KDGEKHIRL
+1679 
-1688 TRETFDKGDNYA
+1688 
-1700 VYKDV
+1700 
-1705 IDRQGELLE
+1705 
-1714 WVNDLGRV
+1714 
-1722 RIYPSQLFSI
+1722 
-1732 IRNQIYD
+1732 
-1739 GVLRTLAKGDI
+1739 
-1750 EPRIVDAYVDT
+1750 
-1761 RNFAKASPPYHED
+1761 
-1774 TQKVKKIRAAR
+1774 
-1785 SSGKD
+1785 
-1790 GIVFE
+1790 
-1795 GMFDGGERSNHYV
+1795 
-1808 VFDPARIKSAAP
+1808 
-1820 VTYDDNGNVIPLS
+1820 
-1833 ERFNRKNED
+1833 
-1842 IRYSLM
+1842 
-1848 EDAKYMADIDKAVA
+1848 EDAQYMADIDRIVSEATE
-1862 DAAQKAN
+1862 KAN
-1869 DELKAAQAQVKDL
+1869 DELKAAQAEVKNI
-1882 RKQLLEMRNRAEYAE
+1882 RQQLADYRQQA
-1897 LQTKVT
+1897 
-1903 ERLTVDPIKAKRDIG
+1903 
-1918 RFLRKNGITNDE
+1918 
-1930 AIKTLTAEIE
+1930 TAE
-1940 DAFNSVYRGEKTDI
+1940 
-1954 DSVAKKV
+1954 AKM
-1961 ADTILKEATIADPL
+1961 
-1975 KAEKADIRKSL
+1975 
-1986 SQRTFVIGEQLRGD
+1986 
-2000 IVHKY
+2000 
-2005 GSLTNFR
+2005 
-2012 KKYGNIIRIKTRE
+2012 
-2025 NANVG
+2025 
-2030 DGVAF
+2030 
-2035 DVAYSELQ
+2035 
-2043 SEFPGIFR
+2043 
-2051 DAETEWETFENTVE
+2051 
-2065 VADYAK
+2065 
-2071 DSERIPLS
+2071 
-2079 YAVDEEEF
+2079 
-2087 ARSITNQLTDLF
+2087 
-2099 WIQKGLVT
+2099 
-2107 EADKAKAKADAATE
+2107 
-2121 NAVAAAVEAE
+2121 
-2131 RQRGQKEIAA
+2131 

-2218 DRVVREDQAKS
+2218 DRVVREDRAKS
-2229 KARLRAAEQKSTTTD
+2229 KARLRTAEQKSTTTE

-2261 KAKIAESWRTFKRQ
+2261 KAKAAKDWRTFKRQ

-2323 KKIGN
+2323 KKIGD
-2328 KNLMQVFDPAEKAGL
+2328 KNLMQVFEPAKKAGL
-2343 TKEFYTYLLHEHN
+2343 TDKFYTYLLHEHN
-2356 VDRMSVREKAQK
+2356 VDRMSVREKAQRQLAELRAK
-2368 VLSAFREELNKKVKG
+2368 LNREVNG
-2383 FVEMTDENIAT
+2383 FAEMTDENIAT
-2394 AAGKDASLTKTYT
+2394 AAGKDTTLTKAYT
-2407 MEQIDAAKRY
+2407 EAQIAAAKQY
-2417 KQLQAWAEKQ
+2417 KQFQAWAEKQ

-2437 TASDSRAA
+2437 TADDSRAA
-2445 ADKLLKEHPEFEKW
+2445 AADLLDAHPEFEKW

-2475 QGGLVSADMAQRM
+2475 QGGLVSADMAQYM

-2662 LYFTHYSNATFIKNY
+2662 LYFTHYSNATFVKNY

-2760 DVQKALYNAADITTN
+2760 DVQQALYNAADITTN

-2854 IKDSNILIKI
+2854 IKDSNILIKV
-2864 GDDKFIKVPMGREPS
+2864 GDNKFIKIPMGREPS

-2896 ASSAFAD
+2896 ASSAFAG
-2903 YPSFAIEQLAPNNPL
+2903 YPSFAIEQIAPNNPL

-2931 NKNWYGGD
+2931 NKTWYGGD

-3009 PTVVKAFVV
+3009 PAVVKAFVV

-3049 DDATYSYLYK
+3049 DDATFSYLYK

-3068 KQIKEIYNSG
+3068 KQLKEIYNSG

-3096 NEIYRNALLTVG
+3096 NEIYRKALLTVG
-3108 TYEETAKSIDSAD
+3108 TYEETAKSIGSAD

-3164 YAAYFATRGITGDKD
+3164 YAAYFAARGITGDKD

-3200 VPNATTKQK
+3200 VPGASTKQK
-3209 HLLYEAICVSEK
+3209 HLLYEALEVSEK

>member
-1 MGKMTADELRRAGEA
+1 MDRKTLEQNYQNSIAKSAELEQNYRRGVGDLA
-16 YRSENNGA
+16 RSVK
-24 QKSPVTVSANT
+24 QVTQYN
-35 EGSGNKMTASELRQA
+35 
-50 GEAYR
+50 
-55 KANGLSDPIYMKS
+55 
-68 PATVVDKYSTPSTQ
+68 PS
-82 PTQAAP
+82 AP

-99 ASSRKQSEVM
+99 ASSRKQSDTMKDQLDAIKE
-109 QEQVGALK
+109 
-117 KQRDDAAIKAG
+117 QRDDAAIKAG

-136 QQQAKEQQ
+136 QQRAKEQQ

-175 DENKFKAGDA
+175 DENKFKARDA
-185 ALSGVQNAFQS
+185 ALAGVQNAFQS
-196 MGQYAAAA
+196 MRQYAAAA

-210 NQEAQAWEAKRLMDS
+210 NPEAQAWEAKALMEK
-225 GVSGTEAV
+225 GVDATEAV
-233 KRAGLADKREIPIT
+233 KQAGLTDKREIPIT

-282 PSLVANAVLPGSGLP
+282 PSLVANAILPGSGLP
-297 VMAASVAGNK
+297 MMAASAAGNK
-307 YADSYEKYGNTD
+307 YADAYEKYGNTD
-319 TAFVLGSAAGG
+319 MAFMLGSAAGG

-347 SAAGQAVAK
+347 TAAGQAVAK
-356 KLMAEAPGLYNLAN
+356 KLMAEAPGLYSLAN

-390 DVINYAIEKSL
+390 DVINYAIEKAL

-410 FGYDMLLGALAG
+410 FGYDILLGALAG
-422 GVFGGGNAAMR
+422 GVLGGGNAAMR
-433 SVTYSRVGKALNAS
+433 SITYNRVGKALNAS
-447 PSAVAQQ
+447 PTAVAQQ
-454 VQEGLEKGAGTAPA
+454 VQEGMEKGAGTAPA

-487 EANRT
+487 EANLT
-492 FDRESGLSKIQG
+492 YDAESGLSKIQN
-504 DITQISAKEIK
+504 DITQVSIEEIK
-515 AMVSDA
+515 AMVSKAD
-521 QALAQ
+521 ALAQ

-535 TPQAVATAITEAQR
+535 TPQAVATAITDAQR
-549 TESIKT
+549 TQSIKT

-561 RAFAPTVDN
+561 QSFAAAIDN
-570 PVNEG
+570 PANAG

-592 AARINNDPAARQAFS
+592 AARINNDPVARQAFS
-607 QLTGVQFSG
+607 QLTGVQFTG

-637 QAVSQAEYAQRV
+637 QAISQAEYAQRV

-664 QAQAEQMQR
+664 QAQAEQMRQ
-673 ESEERWLSVEQ
+673 ESQDRWLSVEQ
-684 NTITDVDGKRRIK
+684 NTITDVDGKRHIK

-714 AEIPGSK
+714 AEIPSSK
-721 KKAVADVNN
+721 KKAVAEVDN

-748 NGQYRLAN
+748 NGQYRLSN

-770 SRDPLMVTFGHEMF
+770 AQNPLMVTFGHEMF

-793 SGMIDTLVE
+793 SGLIDTLVE
-802 NPDYADM
+802 NPDYANM

-826 ELDPNAAAEEVAADI
+826 ELDQSAAAEEVAADI
-841 SGDLLGSRDMLE
+841 SGDILNSQDMLE

-882 AQEAYNRLSES
+882 AQEAYNRLSEA
-893 QKALL
+893 QRALI
-898 DGMEGRTESTNSAE
+898 DGMEARSDAEEAGKISYSVMDAAVKSNNRPFAEQFADYKAGKMRPTDLFYLNNTSEYLQAAGLANEPIVMAQSVVTKAQRKATVDTHGHELSDDVILKLPEMIEKPVLLLKSDTVPNSAVVVTAVADSSGSPVIVALHLSRNNGFDVVTRIASLYGKKNSRNFIADQLLRGNLIGYSKKEANRLLHRDGLQLPRRNTAVDFDTISVAQDTDGVNNYSMQNSAE
-912 DASVKHSLMDIP
+912 DAGEKHSLMDIP
-924 AMDSTGR
+924 ATDSTGR
-931 ELSAEQR
+931 ELSAEQQ
-938 EYFFGS
+938 EYFSGS
-944 KVVDAEGRLKPVY
+944 RVVDADGRLKPVY

-1033 PTGDEVI
+1033 PTGDEV
-1040 LNYDPSGGIGY
+1040 LVNYDPAGGMGY
-1051 PSKTWYNR
+1051 PSKAWYNR

-1066 AAMEYSDSD
+1066 AAMDYSGSD

-1121 SSQFKNIDNTAPTE
+1121 SSQFKNLDNTTPTE
-1135 SKDIRYSLMDIPAMD
+1135 SKDIRYSLM
-1150 SEYSAAVES
+1150 
-1159 GNMQEAQR
+1159 
-1167 LVDEAAKAAGAILDA
+1167 
-1182 SGRRPLHLYHGTN
+1182 
-1195 TFGYTKFRDGV
+1195 
-1206 IYATPNQSVAAGY
+1206 
-1219 GRTGY
+1219 
-1224 AKPRLVS
+1224 
-1231 DMYVPDDGTME
+1231 
-1242 TLIKN
+1242 
-1247 AKNVLDWELQETTV
+1247 
-1261 NDRQEAMD
+1261 
-1269 AVKKDADS
+1269 
-1277 IAALVDKV
+1277 
-1285 WTSDAV
+1285 
-1291 DAMEL
+1291 
-1296 TEEQENALYNVLSLP
+1296 
-1311 SYISEVIDD
+1311 
-1320 IGTYTTVD
+1320 
-1328 EVAYW
+1328 
-1333 ISRFNDGLPI
+1333 
-1343 IRSYIDENRDSL
+1343 
-1355 KSSPAWDMARLIL
+1355 
-1368 GYDLGDFAIDAEYR
+1368 
-1382 LLKSYEEDL
+1382 
-1391 LTNTNGSFVS
+1391 
-1401 ADVVREEV
+1401 
-1409 EKAKDIGSYTLY
+1409 
-1421 GFAGDRPLVI
+1421 
-1431 DGGGAFWA
+1431 
-1439 NVPVDVWGGT
+1439 
-1449 YTTDDIVKR
+1449 
-1458 AKDEGYTSVLIKN
+1458 
-1471 INDVAMNNYSANI
+1471 
-1484 KADIYAFFSP
+1484 
-1494 EQVKSADPVTYDDKG
+1494 
-1509 NVIPLSER
+1509 
-1517 FNPDN
+1517 
-1522 PDIRYSLMD
+1522 
-1531 DVYLDAVKRGDMTT
+1531 
-1545 VQQMVDEAAKAAGYE
+1545 
-1560 TRLLHG
+1560 
-1566 TSKKF
+1566 
-1571 TKFEATGSKTES
+1571 
-1583 PSAKLGIWLSDSKR
+1583 
-1597 TAESYSTPQSTD
+1597 
-1609 YNDSNRSEWTRIFNA
+1609 
-1624 AEEVDKKIPNAVL
+1624 
-1637 GDNNDERFFAASE
+1637 
-1650 GYWNLAELGKL
+1650 
-1661 FKEYLPND
+1661 
-1669 YKELKERGVF
+1669 
-1679 KDGEKHIRL
+1679 
-1688 TRETFDKGDNYA
+1688 
-1700 VYKDV
+1700 
-1705 IDRQGELLE
+1705 
-1714 WVNDLGRV
+1714 
-1722 RIYPSQLFSI
+1722 
-1732 IRNQIYD
+1732 
-1739 GVLRTLAKGDI
+1739 
-1750 EPRIVDAYVDT
+1750 
-1761 RNFAKASPPYHED
+1761 
-1774 TQKVKKIRAAR
+1774 
-1785 SSGKD
+1785 
-1790 GIVFE
+1790 
-1795 GMFDGGERSNHYV
+1795 
-1808 VFDPARIKSAAP
+1808 
-1820 VTYDDNGNVIPLS
+1820 
-1833 ERFNRKNED
+1833 
-1842 IRYSLM
+1842 
-1848 EDAKYMADIDKAVA
+1848 EDAQYMADIDKAVSEATAKA
-1862 DAAQKAN
+1862 DE
-1869 DELKAAQAQVKDL
+1869 ELKAAQAQVKDL

-1903 ERLTVDPIKAKRDIG
+1903 EKPTIDPIKAKKDISQ
-1918 RFLRKNGITNDE
+1918 FLRKNGITNEDT
-1930 AIKTLTAEIE
+1930 INTLTAEIE
-1940 DAFNSVYRGEKTDI
+1940 DAFNSVYRWEKTDI
-1954 DSVAKKV
+1954 DAAAKKT
-1961 ADTILKEATIADPL
+1961 ADAILKEATVADPL

-2000 IVHKY
+2000 IVRKY
-2005 GSLTNFR
+2005 GSLSNFR
-2012 KKYGNIIRIKTRE
+2012 KKYGNLIRIKTRE
-2025 NANVG
+2025 NAKAG
-2030 DGVAF
+2030 EGVAF

-2051 DAETEWETFENTVE
+2051 DAATEWETFANTIEAANYAMRSEPVPL
-2065 VADYAK
+2065 ADMV
-2071 DSERIPLS
+2071 DS
-2079 YAVDEEEF
+2079 EEF
-2087 ARSITNQLTDLF
+2087 ADSVSNQLAEML
-2099 WIQKGLVT
+2099 WNQKNLVT

-2121 NAVAAAVEAE
+2121 KAVNAAVEAE
-2131 RQRGQKEIAA
+2131 RQRAQKETAA
-2141 NDRWRDAET
+2141 NDRWREAET
-2150 KLLTEIAAAKE
+2150 KLLADMAAAKE

-2172 MAKYDALAKQYR
+2172 MQKYDTLSKQYR

-2192 QAQEKYNEKLT
+2192 QARAQYDEKLA

-2229 KARLRAAEQKSTTTD
+2229 KARLRASEQKSTTTE
-2244 DVAKVLTEMP
+2244 DVAKVLAEMP

-2261 KAKIAESWRTFKRQ
+2261 KAKAAKDWRAFKRQ

-2293 RIMYAANNVGQASAA
+2293 RIMYAANNVGQAAAA

-2323 KKIGN
+2323 KKISD
-2328 KNLMQVFDPAEKAGL
+2328 KNLTQVFEPAKKAGL
-2343 TKEFYTYLLHEHN
+2343 TEEFYTYLLHEHN
-2356 VDRMSVREKAQK
+2356 VDRMSVREKAQQQLAELRAK
-2368 VLSAFREELNKKVKG
+2368 LNKEVKG
-2383 FVEMTDENIAT
+2383 FAEMTDENISA
-2394 AAGKDASLTKTYT
+2394 AAGKDAALAKAYTK
-2407 MEQIDAAKRY
+2407 EQIAAAKQY
-2417 KQLQAWAEKQ
+2417 KQFQAWAEKQ

-2437 TASDSRAA
+2437 TADDSRAA
-2445 ADKLLKEHPEFEKW
+2445 AADLLDAHPEFEKW

-2475 QGGLVSADMAQRM
+2475 QGGLVSEDMVQRM

-2525 GGNQDIMPL
+2525 GGNQNIMPL

-2566 RDISEYIQSVTE
+2566 RDVSEYIQNVTE

-2753 STMEDTG
+2753 STMEATG
-2760 DVQKALYNAADITTN
+2760 DVQQALYNAADITTN

-2807 VIDRRGWKEIGQLIS
+2807 VIDRRGWKEIGQLVS

-2840 GLKEDDDYKELSNY
+2840 GLKEDDDYKELSDY

-2864 GDDKFIKVPMGREPS
+2864 GDNKFIKVPMGREPS

-2896 ASSAFAD
+2896 ASSAFAG
-2903 YPSFAIEQLAPNNPL
+2903 YPSFAIEQIAPNNPL

-2931 NKNWYGGD
+2931 NKTWYGGD

-3009 PTVVKAFVV
+3009 PAVVKAFVV

-3039 VKETEFATAA
+3039 VKDTEMATAA

-3068 KQIKEIYNSG
+3068 KQLKEIYNSG
-3078 EKTRKEKMSEA
+3078 EKTRKEKLDEA

-3108 TYEETAKSIDSAD
+3108 TYEETAKGIDSAD

-3135 AEYALKTYNKDVGEK
+3135 AEYALKNYNKDVGEK

-3191 KKKEAIDKA
+3191 KKKDAIDKA

-3209 HLLYEAICVSEK
+3209 HLLYEAIGVSEK

>member
-1 MGKMTADELRRAGEA
+1 MDRKTLEQN
-16 YRSENNGA
+16 Y
-24 QKSPVTVSANT
+24 QKSFGA
-35 EGSGNKMTASELRQA
+35 
-50 GEAYR
+50 
-55 KANGLSDPIYMKS
+55 S
-68 PATVVDKYSTPSTQ
+68 PAAELEQNYQRSGIDSLVQSVKKATQYNPS
-82 PTQAAP
+82 AP

-99 ASSRKQSEVM
+99 ASSSKQSDVM
-109 QEQVGALK
+109 KEQLDAIK

-136 QQQAKEQQ
+136 PQQAKEQQ

-185 ALSGVQNAFQS
+185 VLSGVQNAFQS
-196 MGQYAAAA
+196 MRQYAAAA

-210 NQEAQAWEAKRLMDS
+210 NPEAQAWEAKRLMES

-297 VMAASVAGNK
+297 VMAASAAGNK
-307 YADSYEKYGNTD
+307 YADAYEKYGNTD

-390 DVINYAIEKSL
+390 DVINYAIEKAL

-410 FGYDMLLGALAG
+410 FGYDILLGALAG

-447 PSAVAQQ
+447 PAAVAQQ
-454 VQEGLEKGAGTAPA
+454 VQEGMEKGAGTAPA

-487 EANRT
+487 EANLT
-492 FDRESGLSKIQG
+492 YDAESGLSKIQN
-504 DITQISAKEIK
+504 DITQVSINEIK
-515 AMVSDA
+515 AMASKAD
-521 QALAQ
+521 ALAQ

-535 TPQAVATAITEAQR
+535 TPQAVATAITDAQR
-549 TESIKT
+549 TQSIKT

-561 RAFAPTVDN
+561 QAFAPTVDN
-570 PVNEG
+570 PANAG

-637 QAVSQAEYAQRV
+637 QAISQAEYAQRV

-721 KKAVADVNN
+721 KKTVAEVNN

-735 GKTIVWYEGALQV
+735 GKTIVWFEGAVQV
-748 NGQYRLAN
+748 NGQYRLTN
-756 GFRAPDGTIYVNIN
+756 GYRAPDGTIYVNIN

-784 HDLVADGKY
+784 HDLVADSKY

-809 VKGMMNAKT
+809 VKGMMDAKT

-826 ELDPNAAAEEVAADI
+826 ELDQNAAAEEVAADI

-893 QKALL
+893 QRALI
-898 DGMEGRTESTNSAE
+898 DGMEARSDAEEAGKISYSVMDAAVKGNNRPFAEQFADYKAGKMRPTDLFYLNNTSEYLQAAGLANEPIVMAQSVVTKAQRKATVDIHGHELSDDVILKLPEMIEKPVLLLKSDTVPNSSVVVTAVSDSSGNPVVVALHLSRNNGFDVVTRIASLYGKENSRNFIADQLIRGNLIGYSKKEANRLLHRDGLQLPRRNTAVDFDIISVAQDTDAVNNYSMQNSAE
-912 DASVKHSLMDIP
+912 DANGKHSLMDIP

-1033 PTGDEVI
+1033 PTGDEV
-1040 LNYDPSGGIGY
+1040 LVNYDPAGGIGY

-1059 ALDATVK
+1059 AMDATVK

-1081 IANGGAGAGAV
+1081 IANGGAGTGAV
-1092 LEAARNTLGYDGYI
+1092 LKAARNTLGYDGYI

-1135 SKDIRYSLMDIPAMD
+1135 SKDIRYSLM
-1150 SEYSAAVES
+1150 
-1159 GNMQEAQR
+1159 
-1167 LVDEAAKAAGAILDA
+1167 
-1182 SGRRPLHLYHGTN
+1182 
-1195 TFGYTKFRDGV
+1195 
-1206 IYATPNQSVAAGY
+1206 
-1219 GRTGY
+1219 
-1224 AKPRLVS
+1224 
-1231 DMYVPDDGTME
+1231 
-1242 TLIKN
+1242 
-1247 AKNVLDWELQETTV
+1247 
-1261 NDRQEAMD
+1261 
-1269 AVKKDADS
+1269 
-1277 IAALVDKV
+1277 
-1285 WTSDAV
+1285 
-1291 DAMEL
+1291 
-1296 TEEQENALYNVLSLP
+1296 
-1311 SYISEVIDD
+1311 
-1320 IGTYTTVD
+1320 
-1328 EVAYW
+1328 
-1333 ISRFNDGLPI
+1333 
-1343 IRSYIDENRDSL
+1343 
-1355 KSSPAWDMARLIL
+1355 
-1368 GYDLGDFAIDAEYR
+1368 
-1382 LLKSYEEDL
+1382 
-1391 LTNTNGSFVS
+1391 
-1401 ADVVREEV
+1401 
-1409 EKAKDIGSYTLY
+1409 
-1421 GFAGDRPLVI
+1421 
-1431 DGGGAFWA
+1431 
-1439 NVPVDVWGGT
+1439 
-1449 YTTDDIVKR
+1449 
-1458 AKDEGYTSVLIKN
+1458 
-1471 INDVAMNNYSANI
+1471 
-1484 KADIYAFFSP
+1484 
-1494 EQVKSADPVTYDDKG
+1494 
-1509 NVIPLSER
+1509 
-1517 FNPDN
+1517 
-1522 PDIRYSLMD
+1522 
-1531 DVYLDAVKRGDMTT
+1531 
-1545 VQQMVDEAAKAAGYE
+1545 
-1560 TRLLHG
+1560 
-1566 TSKKF
+1566 
-1571 TKFEATGSKTES
+1571 
-1583 PSAKLGIWLSDSKR
+1583 
-1597 TAESYSTPQSTD
+1597 
-1609 YNDSNRSEWTRIFNA
+1609 
-1624 AEEVDKKIPNAVL
+1624 
-1637 GDNNDERFFAASE
+1637 
-1650 GYWNLAELGKL
+1650 
-1661 FKEYLPND
+1661 
-1669 YKELKERGVF
+1669 
-1679 KDGEKHIRL
+1679 
-1688 TRETFDKGDNYA
+1688 
-1700 VYKDV
+1700 
-1705 IDRQGELLE
+1705 
-1714 WVNDLGRV
+1714 
-1722 RIYPSQLFSI
+1722 
-1732 IRNQIYD
+1732 
-1739 GVLRTLAKGDI
+1739 
-1750 EPRIVDAYVDT
+1750 
-1761 RNFAKASPPYHED
+1761 
-1774 TQKVKKIRAAR
+1774 
-1785 SSGKD
+1785 
-1790 GIVFE
+1790 
-1795 GMFDGGERSNHYV
+1795 
-1808 VFDPARIKSAAP
+1808 
-1820 VTYDDNGNVIPLS
+1820 
-1833 ERFNRKNED
+1833 
-1842 IRYSLM
+1842 
-1848 EDAKYMADIDKAVA
+1848 EDAQYMADIDRVVSEATE
-1862 DAAQKAN
+1862 KAN
-1869 DELKAAQAQVKDL
+1869 DELKAAQAEVKDI
-1882 RKQLLEMRNRAEYAE
+1882 RQQLADYRQQA
-1897 LQTKVT
+1897 
-1903 ERLTVDPIKAKRDIG
+1903 
-1918 RFLRKNGITNDE
+1918 
-1930 AIKTLTAEIE
+1930 TAE
-1940 DAFNSVYRGEKTDI
+1940 
-1954 DSVAKKV
+1954 AKM
-1961 ADTILKEATIADPL
+1961 
-1975 KAEKADIRKSL
+1975 
-1986 SQRTFVIGEQLRGD
+1986 
-2000 IVHKY
+2000 
-2005 GSLTNFR
+2005 
-2012 KKYGNIIRIKTRE
+2012 
-2025 NANVG
+2025 
-2030 DGVAF
+2030 
-2035 DVAYSELQ
+2035 
-2043 SEFPGIFR
+2043 
-2051 DAETEWETFENTVE
+2051 
-2065 VADYAK
+2065 
-2071 DSERIPLS
+2071 
-2079 YAVDEEEF
+2079 
-2087 ARSITNQLTDLF
+2087 
-2099 WIQKGLVT
+2099 
-2107 EADKAKAKADAATE
+2107 
-2121 NAVAAAVEAE
+2121 
-2131 RQRGQKEIAA
+2131 

-2172 MAKYDALAKQYR
+2172 MAKYDALSKQYR
-2184 ADLRANNQ
+2184 ADLRANNRQ
-2192 QAQEKYNEKLT
+2192 VRDKYNEKLS

-2218 DRVVREDQAKS
+2218 DRVVREDRAKS
-2229 KARLRAAEQKSTTTD
+2229 KARLRTAEQKSTTTE

-2261 KAKIAESWRTFKRQ
+2261 KAKAAKDWRTFKRQ

-2323 KKIGN
+2323 KKIGD
-2328 KNLMQVFDPAEKAGL
+2328 KNLMQVFEPAKKAGL
-2343 TKEFYTYLLHEHN
+2343 TDEFYTYLLHEHN
-2356 VDRMSVREKAQK
+2356 VDRMSVRENAQRQLAELRAK
-2368 VLSAFREELNKKVKG
+2368 LNKEVNG
-2383 FVEMTDENIAT
+2383 FAEMTDENIAT
-2394 AAGKDASLTKTYT
+2394 AAGKDTTLTKAYT
-2407 MEQIDAAKRY
+2407 EAQIAAAKQY
-2417 KQLQAWAEKQ
+2417 KQFQAWAEKQ

-2437 TASDSRAA
+2437 TADDSRAA
-2445 ADKLLKEHPEFEKW
+2445 AADLLDAHPEFEKW

-2475 QGGLVSADMAQRM
+2475 QSGLVSADMAQYM

-2625 SFGMKA
+2625 SFGMRA

-2704 YDPKTGLSDRH
+2704 YDPKTGLSDRY
-2715 HFKNGAV
+2715 HFKNGSV

-2760 DVQKALYNAADITTN
+2760 DVQQALYNAADITTN

-2786 NASLVPF
+2786 NASFVPF

-2864 GDDKFIKVPMGREPS
+2864 GDNKFIKVPMGREPS

-2896 ASSAFAD
+2896 ASSAFAG
-2903 YPSFAIEQLAPNNPL
+2903 YPSFAIEQIAPNNPL

-2931 NKNWYGGD
+2931 NKTWYGGD

-2966 EITRHGKNGIEGLSP
+2966 EITRHGKNGIKGISP

-2995 GDWVLPAL
+2995 GDWLLPAL

-3009 PTVVKAFVV
+3009 PAVVKAFVV

-3039 VKETEFATAA
+3039 VKDTEFATAA

-3068 KQIKEIYNSG
+3068 KQLKEIYNSG
-3078 EKTRKEKMSEA
+3078 EKTRKEKREEA

-3096 NEIYRNALLTVG
+3096 NEIYRKALLTVG
-3108 TYEETAKSIDSAD
+3108 TYEETAKSIGSAD

-3164 YAAYFATRGITGDKD
+3164 YAAYFAARGITGDKD

-3200 VPNATTKQK
+3200 VPGASTKQK
-3209 HLLYEAICVSEK
+3209 HLLYEALGVSEK

>member
-1 MGKMTADELRRAGEA
+1 MDRKTLEQN
-16 YRSENNGA
+16 Y
-24 QKSPVTVSANT
+24 QKSFGA
-35 EGSGNKMTASELRQA
+35 
-50 GEAYR
+50 
-55 KANGLSDPIYMKS
+55 S
-68 PATVVDKYSTPSTQ
+68 PAAELEQNYQRSGIDSLVQSVKKATQYNPS
-82 PTQAAP
+82 AP

-99 ASSRKQSEVM
+99 ASSSKQSDVM
-109 QEQVGALK
+109 KEQLDAIK

-136 QQQAKEQQ
+136 PQQAKEQQ

-185 ALSGVQNAFQS
+185 VLSGVQNAFQS
-196 MGQYAAAA
+196 MRQYAAAA

-210 NQEAQAWEAKRLMDS
+210 NPEAQAWEAKRLMES

-297 VMAASVAGNK
+297 VMAASAAGNK
-307 YADSYEKYGNTD
+307 YADAYEKYGNTD

-390 DVINYAIEKSL
+390 DVINYAIEKAL

-410 FGYDMLLGALAG
+410 FGYDILLGALAG
-422 GVFGGGNAAMR
+422 GVFGGGNAAVR

-447 PSAVAQQ
+447 PAAVAQQ
-454 VQEGLEKGAGTAPA
+454 VQEGMEKGAGTAPA

-487 EANRT
+487 EANLT
-492 FDRESGLSKIQG
+492 YDAESGLSKIQN
-504 DITQISAKEIK
+504 DITQVSINEIK
-515 AMVSDA
+515 AMASKAD
-521 QALAQ
+521 ALAQ

-535 TPQAVATAITEAQR
+535 TPQAVATAITDAQR
-549 TESIKT
+549 TQSIKT

-561 RAFAPTVDN
+561 QAFAPTVDN
-570 PVNEG
+570 PANAG

-637 QAVSQAEYAQRV
+637 QAISQAEYAQRV

-721 KKAVADVNN
+721 KKTVAEVNN

-735 GKTIVWYEGALQV
+735 GKTIVWFEGAVQV
-748 NGQYRLAN
+748 NGQYRLTN
-756 GFRAPDGTIYVNIN
+756 GYRAPDGTIYVNIN

-784 HDLVADGKY
+784 HDLVADSKY

-809 VKGMMNAKT
+809 VKGMMDAKT

-826 ELDPNAAAEEVAADI
+826 ELDQNAAAEEVAADI

-893 QKALL
+893 QRALI
-898 DGMEGRTESTNSAE
+898 DGMEARSDAEEAGKISYSVMDAAVKGNNRPFAEQFADYKAGKMRPTDLFYLNNTSEYLQAAGLANEPIVMAQSVVTKAQRKATVDIHGHELSDDVILKLPEMIEKPVLLLKSDTVPNSSVVVTAVSDSSGNPVVVALHLSRNNGFDVVTRIASLYGKENSRNFIADQLIRGNLIGYSKKEANRLLHRDGLQLPRRNTAVDFDIISVAQDTDAVNNYSMQNSAE
-912 DASVKHSLMDIP
+912 DANGKHSLMDIP

-1033 PTGDEVI
+1033 PTGDEV
-1040 LNYDPSGGIGY
+1040 LVNYDPAGGIGY

-1059 ALDATVK
+1059 AMDATVK

-1081 IANGGAGAGAV
+1081 IANGGAGTGAV
-1092 LEAARNTLGYDGYI
+1092 LKAARNTLGYDGYI

-1135 SKDIRYSLMDIPAMD
+1135 SKDIRYSLM
-1150 SEYSAAVES
+1150 
-1159 GNMQEAQR
+1159 
-1167 LVDEAAKAAGAILDA
+1167 
-1182 SGRRPLHLYHGTN
+1182 
-1195 TFGYTKFRDGV
+1195 
-1206 IYATPNQSVAAGY
+1206 
-1219 GRTGY
+1219 
-1224 AKPRLVS
+1224 
-1231 DMYVPDDGTME
+1231 
-1242 TLIKN
+1242 
-1247 AKNVLDWELQETTV
+1247 
-1261 NDRQEAMD
+1261 
-1269 AVKKDADS
+1269 
-1277 IAALVDKV
+1277 
-1285 WTSDAV
+1285 
-1291 DAMEL
+1291 
-1296 TEEQENALYNVLSLP
+1296 
-1311 SYISEVIDD
+1311 
-1320 IGTYTTVD
+1320 
-1328 EVAYW
+1328 
-1333 ISRFNDGLPI
+1333 
-1343 IRSYIDENRDSL
+1343 
-1355 KSSPAWDMARLIL
+1355 
-1368 GYDLGDFAIDAEYR
+1368 
-1382 LLKSYEEDL
+1382 
-1391 LTNTNGSFVS
+1391 
-1401 ADVVREEV
+1401 
-1409 EKAKDIGSYTLY
+1409 
-1421 GFAGDRPLVI
+1421 
-1431 DGGGAFWA
+1431 
-1439 NVPVDVWGGT
+1439 
-1449 YTTDDIVKR
+1449 
-1458 AKDEGYTSVLIKN
+1458 
-1471 INDVAMNNYSANI
+1471 
-1484 KADIYAFFSP
+1484 
-1494 EQVKSADPVTYDDKG
+1494 
-1509 NVIPLSER
+1509 
-1517 FNPDN
+1517 
-1522 PDIRYSLMD
+1522 
-1531 DVYLDAVKRGDMTT
+1531 
-1545 VQQMVDEAAKAAGYE
+1545 
-1560 TRLLHG
+1560 
-1566 TSKKF
+1566 
-1571 TKFEATGSKTES
+1571 
-1583 PSAKLGIWLSDSKR
+1583 
-1597 TAESYSTPQSTD
+1597 
-1609 YNDSNRSEWTRIFNA
+1609 
-1624 AEEVDKKIPNAVL
+1624 
-1637 GDNNDERFFAASE
+1637 
-1650 GYWNLAELGKL
+1650 
-1661 FKEYLPND
+1661 
-1669 YKELKERGVF
+1669 
-1679 KDGEKHIRL
+1679 
-1688 TRETFDKGDNYA
+1688 
-1700 VYKDV
+1700 
-1705 IDRQGELLE
+1705 
-1714 WVNDLGRV
+1714 
-1722 RIYPSQLFSI
+1722 
-1732 IRNQIYD
+1732 
-1739 GVLRTLAKGDI
+1739 
-1750 EPRIVDAYVDT
+1750 
-1761 RNFAKASPPYHED
+1761 
-1774 TQKVKKIRAAR
+1774 
-1785 SSGKD
+1785 
-1790 GIVFE
+1790 
-1795 GMFDGGERSNHYV
+1795 
-1808 VFDPARIKSAAP
+1808 
-1820 VTYDDNGNVIPLS
+1820 
-1833 ERFNRKNED
+1833 
-1842 IRYSLM
+1842 
-1848 EDAKYMADIDKAVA
+1848 EDAQYMADIDRVVSEATE
-1862 DAAQKAN
+1862 KAN
-1869 DELKAAQAQVKDL
+1869 DELKAAQAEVKDI
-1882 RKQLLEMRNRAEYAE
+1882 RQQLADYRQQA
-1897 LQTKVT
+1897 
-1903 ERLTVDPIKAKRDIG
+1903 
-1918 RFLRKNGITNDE
+1918 
-1930 AIKTLTAEIE
+1930 TAE
-1940 DAFNSVYRGEKTDI
+1940 
-1954 DSVAKKV
+1954 AKM
-1961 ADTILKEATIADPL
+1961 
-1975 KAEKADIRKSL
+1975 
-1986 SQRTFVIGEQLRGD
+1986 
-2000 IVHKY
+2000 
-2005 GSLTNFR
+2005 
-2012 KKYGNIIRIKTRE
+2012 
-2025 NANVG
+2025 
-2030 DGVAF
+2030 
-2035 DVAYSELQ
+2035 
-2043 SEFPGIFR
+2043 
-2051 DAETEWETFENTVE
+2051 
-2065 VADYAK
+2065 
-2071 DSERIPLS
+2071 
-2079 YAVDEEEF
+2079 
-2087 ARSITNQLTDLF
+2087 
-2099 WIQKGLVT
+2099 
-2107 EADKAKAKADAATE
+2107 
-2121 NAVAAAVEAE
+2121 
-2131 RQRGQKEIAA
+2131 

-2172 MAKYDALAKQYR
+2172 MAKYDALSKQYR
-2184 ADLRANNQ
+2184 ADLRANNRQ
-2192 QAQEKYNEKLT
+2192 VRDKYNEKLS

-2218 DRVVREDQAKS
+2218 DRVVREDRAKS
-2229 KARLRAAEQKSTTTD
+2229 KARLRTAEQKSTTTE

-2261 KAKIAESWRTFKRQ
+2261 KAKAAKDWRTFKRQ

-2323 KKIGN
+2323 KKIGD
-2328 KNLMQVFDPAEKAGL
+2328 KNLMQVFEPAKKAGL
-2343 TKEFYTYLLHEHN
+2343 TDEFYTYLLHEHN
-2356 VDRMSVREKAQK
+2356 VDRMSVRENAQRQLAELRAK
-2368 VLSAFREELNKKVKG
+2368 LNREVNG
-2383 FVEMTDENIAT
+2383 FAEMTDENIAT
-2394 AAGKDASLTKTYT
+2394 AAGKDTTLTKAYT
-2407 MEQIDAAKRY
+2407 EAQIAAAKQY
-2417 KQLQAWAEKQ
+2417 KQFQAWAEKQ

-2437 TASDSRAA
+2437 TADDSRAA
-2445 ADKLLKEHPEFEKW
+2445 AADLLDAHPEFEKW

-2475 QGGLVSADMAQRM
+2475 QGGLVSADMAQYM

-2525 GGNQDIMPL
+2525 GGNQNIMPL

-2619 PIEQSN
+2619 PIEQSK
-2625 SFGMKA
+2625 SFGMRA

-2760 DVQKALYNAADITTN
+2760 DVQQALYNAADITTN

-2864 GDDKFIKVPMGREPS
+2864 GDNKFIKVPMGREPS

-2896 ASSAFAD
+2896 ASSAFAG
-2903 YPSFAIEQLAPNNPL
+2903 YPSFAIEQIAPNNPL

-2931 NKNWYGGD
+2931 NKTWYGGD

-2995 GDWVLPAL
+2995 GDWLLPTL

-3009 PTVVKAFVV
+3009 PAVVKAFVV

-3039 VKETEFATAA
+3039 VKETELATAA

-3068 KQIKEIYNSG
+3068 KQLKEIYNSG

-3096 NEIYRNALLTVG
+3096 NEIYRKALLTVG
-3108 TYEETAKSIDSAD
+3108 TYEETAKSIGSAD

-3164 YAAYFATRGITGDKD
+3164 YAAYFAARGITGDKD

-3200 VPNATTKQK
+3200 VPGASTKQK
-3209 HLLYEAICVSEK
+3209 HLLYEALGVSEK

>member
-1 MGKMTADELRRAGEA
+1 MDRKTLEQNYQNSIAKSAELEQNYRRGVGDLA
-16 YRSENNGA
+16 RSVK
-24 QKSPVTVSANT
+24 QVTQYN
-35 EGSGNKMTASELRQA
+35 
-50 GEAYR
+50 
-55 KANGLSDPIYMKS
+55 
-68 PATVVDKYSTPSTQ
+68 PS
-82 PTQAAP
+82 AP

-99 ASSRKQSEVM
+99 ASSRKQSDTMKDQLDAIKE
-109 QEQVGALK
+109 
-117 KQRDDAAIKAG
+117 QRDDAAIKAG

-136 QQQAKEQQ
+136 QQRAKEQQ

-154 ENAYTQ
+154 ENAYAQ

-175 DENKFKAGDA
+175 DDNKFKAADA
-185 ALSGVQNAFQS
+185 AVSGVQNAFQS
-196 MGQYAAAA
+196 MRQYAAAA

-210 NQEAQAWEAKRLMDS
+210 NPEAQAWEAKRLMDS
-225 GVSGTEAV
+225 GVDGAEAV
-233 KRAGLADKREIPIT
+233 KQAGLTDKREIPIT

-282 PSLVANAVLPGSGLP
+282 PSLVANAILPGSGLP
-297 VMAASVAGNK
+297 MMAASAAGNK
-307 YADSYEKYGNTD
+307 YADAYEKYGNTD
-319 TAFVLGSAAGG
+319 MAFMLGSAAGG

-347 SAAGQAVAK
+347 TAAGQAVAK
-356 KLMAEAPGLYNLAN
+356 KLMAEAPGLYSLAN

-390 DVINYAIEKSL
+390 DVINYAIEKAI

-410 FGYDMLLGALAG
+410 FGYDILLGALAG
-422 GVFGGGNAAMR
+422 GVLGGGNAAMR
-433 SVTYSRVGKALNAS
+433 SITYNRVGKALNAS
-447 PSAVAQQ
+447 PTAVAQQ
-454 VQEGLEKGAGTAPA
+454 VQEGMEKGAGTAPA

-487 EANRT
+487 EANLT
-492 FDRESGLSKIQG
+492 YDAESGLSKIQN
-504 DITQISAKEIK
+504 DITQVSIKEIK
-515 AMVSDA
+515 AMVSKAD
-521 QALAQ
+521 ALAQ

-535 TPQAVATAITEAQR
+535 TPQAVATAITDAQR
-549 TESIKT
+549 TQSIKT

-561 RAFAPTVDN
+561 QSFAAAIDN
-570 PVNEG
+570 PANAG

-592 AARINNDPAARQAFS
+592 AARINNDPVARQAFS
-607 QLTGVQFSG
+607 QLTGVQFTG

-637 QAVSQAEYAQRV
+637 QAISQAEYAQRV

-664 QAQAEQMQR
+664 QAQAEQMRQ
-673 ESEERWLSVEQ
+673 ESQDRWLSVEQ
-684 NTITDVDGKRRIK
+684 NTITDVDGKRHIK
-697 EITNTDVRGNTE
+697 EITNTDMRGDTE

-714 AEIPGSK
+714 AEIPSSK
-721 KKAVADVNN
+721 KKAVAEVDN

-748 NGQYRLAN
+748 NGQYRLSN

-770 SRDPLMVTFGHEMF
+770 AQNPLMVTFGHEMF

-793 SGMIDTLVE
+793 SSMIDTLVE
-802 NPDYADM
+802 NPDYANM

-826 ELDPNAAAEEVAADI
+826 ELDQSAAAEEVAADI
-841 SGDLLGSRDMLE
+841 SGDILNSQDMLE

-882 AQEAYNRLSES
+882 AQEAYNRLSEA
-893 QKALL
+893 QRALI
-898 DGMEGRTESTNSAE
+898 DGMEGRVQDATAEANARYSIYESYVDDISQWVRDGKPNGMVFVLGNTGPVLQGLGAIESDIYLTSDKLNVIQKDHPEVSDSTIKKIPQILEDPILILRSKGHGKSGSNSRMVVIGAVKADNGQPLLTILDLRPYEKGFLVDDMQKVNSAYTKKNPENFIRGSEIVYADKNRTVPLLRRIGLTIASRELQQSGSIGRITYNGNGVNISGVPFSDIVPTDNYSMQNSAE
-912 DASVKHSLMDIP
+912 DADGKHSLMDIP
-924 AMDSTGR
+924 ATDSTGR
-931 ELSAEQR
+931 ELSAEQQ
-938 EYFFGS
+938 EYFSGS

-966 FSPDFM
+966 FSPNFM

-1033 PTGDEVI
+1033 PTGDEV
-1040 LNYDPSGGIGY
+1040 LVNYDPAGGMGY
-1051 PSKTWYNR
+1051 PSKAWYNR

-1066 AAMEYSDSD
+1066 AAMDYSDSD

-1081 IANGGAGAGAV
+1081 IANGGAGTGAV

-1121 SSQFKNIDNTAPTE
+1121 SNQFKNIDNATPTE
-1135 SKDIRYSLMDIPAMD
+1135 SKDIRYSLM
-1150 SEYSAAVES
+1150 
-1159 GNMQEAQR
+1159 
-1167 LVDEAAKAAGAILDA
+1167 
-1182 SGRRPLHLYHGTN
+1182 
-1195 TFGYTKFRDGV
+1195 
-1206 IYATPNQSVAAGY
+1206 
-1219 GRTGY
+1219 
-1224 AKPRLVS
+1224 
-1231 DMYVPDDGTME
+1231 
-1242 TLIKN
+1242 
-1247 AKNVLDWELQETTV
+1247 
-1261 NDRQEAMD
+1261 
-1269 AVKKDADS
+1269 
-1277 IAALVDKV
+1277 
-1285 WTSDAV
+1285 
-1291 DAMEL
+1291 
-1296 TEEQENALYNVLSLP
+1296 
-1311 SYISEVIDD
+1311 
-1320 IGTYTTVD
+1320 
-1328 EVAYW
+1328 
-1333 ISRFNDGLPI
+1333 
-1343 IRSYIDENRDSL
+1343 
-1355 KSSPAWDMARLIL
+1355 
-1368 GYDLGDFAIDAEYR
+1368 
-1382 LLKSYEEDL
+1382 
-1391 LTNTNGSFVS
+1391 
-1401 ADVVREEV
+1401 
-1409 EKAKDIGSYTLY
+1409 
-1421 GFAGDRPLVI
+1421 
-1431 DGGGAFWA
+1431 
-1439 NVPVDVWGGT
+1439 
-1449 YTTDDIVKR
+1449 
-1458 AKDEGYTSVLIKN
+1458 
-1471 INDVAMNNYSANI
+1471 
-1484 KADIYAFFSP
+1484 
-1494 EQVKSADPVTYDDKG
+1494 
-1509 NVIPLSER
+1509 
-1517 FNPDN
+1517 
-1522 PDIRYSLMD
+1522 
-1531 DVYLDAVKRGDMTT
+1531 
-1545 VQQMVDEAAKAAGYE
+1545 
-1560 TRLLHG
+1560 
-1566 TSKKF
+1566 
-1571 TKFEATGSKTES
+1571 
-1583 PSAKLGIWLSDSKR
+1583 
-1597 TAESYSTPQSTD
+1597 
-1609 YNDSNRSEWTRIFNA
+1609 
-1624 AEEVDKKIPNAVL
+1624 
-1637 GDNNDERFFAASE
+1637 
-1650 GYWNLAELGKL
+1650 
-1661 FKEYLPND
+1661 
-1669 YKELKERGVF
+1669 
-1679 KDGEKHIRL
+1679 
-1688 TRETFDKGDNYA
+1688 
-1700 VYKDV
+1700 
-1705 IDRQGELLE
+1705 
-1714 WVNDLGRV
+1714 
-1722 RIYPSQLFSI
+1722 
-1732 IRNQIYD
+1732 
-1739 GVLRTLAKGDI
+1739 
-1750 EPRIVDAYVDT
+1750 
-1761 RNFAKASPPYHED
+1761 
-1774 TQKVKKIRAAR
+1774 
-1785 SSGKD
+1785 
-1790 GIVFE
+1790 
-1795 GMFDGGERSNHYV
+1795 
-1808 VFDPARIKSAAP
+1808 
-1820 VTYDDNGNVIPLS
+1820 
-1833 ERFNRKNED
+1833 
-1842 IRYSLM
+1842 
-1848 EDAKYMADIDKAVA
+1848 EDAQYMADIDKAVSEATAKA
-1862 DAAQKAN
+1862 DEA
-1869 DELKAAQAQVKDL
+1869 LKAAQTEVKNL
-1882 RKQLLEMRNRAEYAE
+1882 RQQLADYRQQA
-1897 LQTKVT
+1897 
-1903 ERLTVDPIKAKRDIG
+1903 
-1918 RFLRKNGITNDE
+1918 
-1930 AIKTLTAEIE
+1930 TAE
-1940 DAFNSVYRGEKTDI
+1940 
-1954 DSVAKKV
+1954 AKM
-1961 ADTILKEATIADPL
+1961 
-1975 KAEKADIRKSL
+1975 
-1986 SQRTFVIGEQLRGD
+1986 
-2000 IVHKY
+2000 
-2005 GSLTNFR
+2005 
-2012 KKYGNIIRIKTRE
+2012 
-2025 NANVG
+2025 
-2030 DGVAF
+2030 
-2035 DVAYSELQ
+2035 
-2043 SEFPGIFR
+2043 
-2051 DAETEWETFENTVE
+2051 
-2065 VADYAK
+2065 
-2071 DSERIPLS
+2071 
-2079 YAVDEEEF
+2079 
-2087 ARSITNQLTDLF
+2087 
-2099 WIQKGLVT
+2099 
-2107 EADKAKAKADAATE
+2107 
-2121 NAVAAAVEAE
+2121 
-2131 RQRGQKEIAA
+2131 
-2141 NDRWRDAET
+2141 NDRWREAET
-2150 KLLTEIAAAKE
+2150 KLLADMAAAKE

-2172 MAKYDALAKQYR
+2172 MQKYDTLSKQYR

-2192 QAQEKYNEKLT
+2192 QARAQYDEKLA

-2229 KARLRAAEQKSTTTD
+2229 KARLRASEQKSTTTE

-2254 KKDKETF
+2254 KKDKEAF
-2261 KAKIAESWRTFKRQ
+2261 KAKAAESWRTFKRQ

-2285 FGNEVGDS
+2285 FGNAVGDN
-2293 RIMYAANNVGQASAA
+2293 RITYAANNVGQAAAA

-2323 KKIGN
+2323 KKISD
-2328 KNLMQVFDPAEKAGL
+2328 KNLTQVFEPAKKAGL
-2343 TKEFYTYLLHEHN
+2343 TEEFYTYLLHEHN
-2356 VDRMSVREKAQK
+2356 VDRMSVREKAQQQLAELRAK
-2368 VLSAFREELNKKVKG
+2368 LNKEVKG
-2383 FVEMTDENIAT
+2383 FAEMTDENISA
-2394 AAGKDASLTKTYT
+2394 AAGKDAALAKAYTK
-2407 MEQIDAAKRY
+2407 EQIAAAKQY
-2417 KQLQAWAEKQ
+2417 KQFQAWAEKQ

-2437 TASDSRAA
+2437 TADDSRAA
-2445 ADKLLKEHPEFEKW
+2445 AADLLDAHPEFEKW

-2475 QGGLVSADMAQRM
+2475 QGGLVSEDMVQRM

-2525 GGNQDIMPL
+2525 GGNQNIMPL

-2566 RDISEYIQSVTE
+2566 RDVSEYIQNVTE

-2631 LRSINS
+2631 LRSVNS

-2644 QWNPVFIVRNFVR
+2644 QWNPVFIVRNFIR

-2677 GKAVKEIATN
+2677 GRAVKEIATN

-2704 YDPKTGLSDRH
+2704 YDPKTGLADRR
-2715 HFKNGAV
+2715 HFKNATA
-2722 DKVAGG
+2722 DKLLGS
-2728 LNRVID
+2728 LNKAID

-2753 STMEDTG
+2753 STMEATG
-2760 DVQKALYNAADITTN
+2760 DVQQALYNAADITTN

-2807 VIDRRGWKEIGQLIS
+2807 VIDRRGWKEIGQLVS

-2840 GLKEDDDYKELSNY
+2840 GLKEDDDYKELSDY

-2864 GDDKFIKVPMGREPS
+2864 GDNKFIKVPMGREPS

-2896 ASSAFAD
+2896 ASSAFAG
-2903 YPSFAIEQLAPNNPL
+2903 YPSFAIEQIAPNNPL

-2931 NKNWYGGD
+2931 NKTWYGGD

-3009 PTVVKAFVV
+3009 PAVVKAFVV

-3039 VKETEFATAA
+3039 VKDTEMATAA

-3068 KQIKEIYNSG
+3068 KQLKEIYNSG
-3078 EKTRKEKMSEA
+3078 EKTRKEKLDEA

-3108 TYEETAKSIDSAD
+3108 TYEETAKGIDSVD

-3135 AEYALKTYNKDVGEK
+3135 AEYALKNYNKDVGEK

-3191 KKKEAIDKA
+3191 KKKDAIDKA

-3209 HLLYEAICVSEK
+3209 HLLYEAIGVSEK

>member
-1 MGKMTADELRRAGEA
+1 MGKVTAEEMQGLMYGNSNNTARSDGSSPKKVSASEMENLMAP
-16 YRSENNGA
+16 YRSQEIRH
-24 QKSPVTVSANT
+24 TV
-35 EGSGNKMTASELRQA
+35 
-50 GEAYR
+50 
-55 KANGLSDPIYMKS
+55 LS
-68 PATVVDKYSTPSTQ
+68 
-82 PTQAAP
+82 P

-99 ASSRKQSEVM
+99 ASSRKQSDVM
-109 QEQVGALK
+109 QEQVDALK

-185 ALSGVQNAFQS
+185 IISGVQNAFQS

-210 NQEAQAWEAKRLMDS
+210 NPEAQAWEAKALMDS

-282 PSLVANAVLPGSGLP
+282 PSIVANAVLPGSGLP
-297 VMAASVAGNK
+297 MMAASAAGNK
-307 YADSYEKYGNTD
+307 YADAYEKYGNTD

-356 KLMAEAPGLYNLAN
+356 KLMAEAPGLYTLAN

-390 DVINYAIEKSL
+390 DVINYAIEKAL

-410 FGYDMLLGALAG
+410 FGYDILLGALAG
-422 GVFGGGNAAMR
+422 GVLGGGNAAMR

-447 PSAVAQQ
+447 PASVAQQ

-487 EANRT
+487 EANLT
-492 FDRESGLSKIQG
+492 YDAESGLSKIQN
-504 DITQISAKEIK
+504 DITQVSINEIK
-515 AMVSDA
+515 AMVSKAD
-521 QALAQ
+521 ALAQ

-561 RAFAPTVDN
+561 QAFAPTVDN
-570 PVNEG
+570 PANAG
-575 EKAYNSALAGVA
+575 EEAYNSALAGVA

-624 IEVATQNIAKSGK
+624 IEVATRNIAKSGK

-649 AAAGEQAAAQ
+649 AAAGEQASAQ

-714 AEIPGSK
+714 AEITKSK
-721 KKAVADVNN
+721 KKAVDSVNN

-784 HDLVADGKY
+784 HDLVADSKY
-793 SGMIDTLVE
+793 SGLIDTLVE

-882 AQEAYNRLSES
+882 AQEAYNRLSEA
-893 QKALL
+893 QRALI
-898 DGMEGRTESTNSAE
+898 DGMEDGARNIFADPAIGEDVKYSIREEAPPEKTILGYKVFVVKDGKLYPPMVANPNAEDTPVGVWLNADIGERAPDSKTGRMQVKAGGKGTQGGSGSLAFRPGWHLGEVPVANQFDRLNPETGKKELFPSNFVWAECLVAADIDYQEEAMSYGYTKSGKFQHSLAGLPKLPVDGYYKYRTNPRPDTVPWLITGAMKVNRILSDSDVAQILESKGITPPKRQGGEKTLEQLGLGKYAGGKFSLIGVSNDGLEIYETSLATQQLSESQKKKQYLALIKNQYRGRTARLERNGHVVYVRPDIQEAGKPIYGDRRSTANGAKALRNSLAEGDVFDLLENAEYDRSSRDTKNHKNADYFDYYVKTVQIDGKVYDIVADVKRAYGNSDGLYYTLYLVDNATKKAVVSQRPQTLGSSEPITASEMGSNSFSADMVPQSDTAVNNYSMQNSAE
-912 DASVKHSLMDIP
+912 DTQGKHSLMELP
-924 AMDSTGR
+924 ATDSAGR
-931 ELSAEQR
+931 ELSAEQQ
-938 EYFFGS
+938 EYFKDS
-944 KVVDAEGRLKPVY
+944 KVRDEDGNLLVVY
-957 HGSPAVFTE
+957 HGTDADFTVFDASKGRANMDIQGMF
-966 FSPDFM
+966 FSPW
-972 SQHGSSEGQGFYF
+972 E
-985 TDYKPMAEGYQKDGG
+985 
-1000 QLLEGYLD
+1000 
-1008 IKKPLS
+1008 
-1014 DSEITLTR
+1014 
-1022 AEVKKLLQAVD
+1022 
-1033 PTGDEVI
+1033 
-1040 LNYDPSGGIGY
+1040 
-1051 PSKTWYNR
+1051 
-1059 ALDATVK
+1059 LDAQGYGNNVSAYYLNITNPASEALGYKALNMFKGENNAGVK
-1066 AAMEYSDSD
+1066 AREYLQS
-1075 SEILAE
+1075 
-1081 IANGGAGAGAV
+1081 
-1092 LEAARNTLGYDGYI
+1092 LGYDGVNNGDEEYI
-1106 VEGKYDNATVYVAFD
+1106 AFYPE
-1121 SSQFKNIDNTAPTE
+1121 QIKLVDNTSPTE
-1135 SKDIRYSLMDIPAMD
+1135 SKDIRYSLM
-1150 SEYSAAVES
+1150 
-1159 GNMQEAQR
+1159 
-1167 LVDEAAKAAGAILDA
+1167 
-1182 SGRRPLHLYHGTN
+1182 
-1195 TFGYTKFRDGV
+1195 
-1206 IYATPNQSVAAGY
+1206 
-1219 GRTGY
+1219 
-1224 AKPRLVS
+1224 
-1231 DMYVPDDGTME
+1231 
-1242 TLIKN
+1242 
-1247 AKNVLDWELQETTV
+1247 
-1261 NDRQEAMD
+1261 
-1269 AVKKDADS
+1269 
-1277 IAALVDKV
+1277 
-1285 WTSDAV
+1285 
-1291 DAMEL
+1291 
-1296 TEEQENALYNVLSLP
+1296 
-1311 SYISEVIDD
+1311 
-1320 IGTYTTVD
+1320 
-1328 EVAYW
+1328 
-1333 ISRFNDGLPI
+1333 
-1343 IRSYIDENRDSL
+1343 
-1355 KSSPAWDMARLIL
+1355 
-1368 GYDLGDFAIDAEYR
+1368 
-1382 LLKSYEEDL
+1382 
-1391 LTNTNGSFVS
+1391 
-1401 ADVVREEV
+1401 
-1409 EKAKDIGSYTLY
+1409 
-1421 GFAGDRPLVI
+1421 
-1431 DGGGAFWA
+1431 
-1439 NVPVDVWGGT
+1439 
-1449 YTTDDIVKR
+1449 
-1458 AKDEGYTSVLIKN
+1458 
-1471 INDVAMNNYSANI
+1471 
-1484 KADIYAFFSP
+1484 
-1494 EQVKSADPVTYDDKG
+1494 
-1509 NVIPLSER
+1509 
-1517 FNPDN
+1517 
-1522 PDIRYSLMD
+1522 
-1531 DVYLDAVKRGDMTT
+1531 
-1545 VQQMVDEAAKAAGYE
+1545 
-1560 TRLLHG
+1560 
-1566 TSKKF
+1566 
-1571 TKFEATGSKTES
+1571 
-1583 PSAKLGIWLSDSKR
+1583 
-1597 TAESYSTPQSTD
+1597 
-1609 YNDSNRSEWTRIFNA
+1609 
-1624 AEEVDKKIPNAVL
+1624 
-1637 GDNNDERFFAASE
+1637 
-1650 GYWNLAELGKL
+1650 
-1661 FKEYLPND
+1661 
-1669 YKELKERGVF
+1669 
-1679 KDGEKHIRL
+1679 
-1688 TRETFDKGDNYA
+1688 
-1700 VYKDV
+1700 
-1705 IDRQGELLE
+1705 
-1714 WVNDLGRV
+1714 
-1722 RIYPSQLFSI
+1722 
-1732 IRNQIYD
+1732 
-1739 GVLRTLAKGDI
+1739 
-1750 EPRIVDAYVDT
+1750 
-1761 RNFAKASPPYHED
+1761 
-1774 TQKVKKIRAAR
+1774 
-1785 SSGKD
+1785 
-1790 GIVFE
+1790 
-1795 GMFDGGERSNHYV
+1795 
-1808 VFDPARIKSAAP
+1808 
-1820 VTYDDNGNVIPLS
+1820 
-1833 ERFNRKNED
+1833 
-1842 IRYSLM
+1842 
-1848 EDAKYMADIDKAVA
+1848 EDAQYIADIDKAVA
-1862 DAAQKAN
+1862 EATAKSEEA
-1869 DELKAAQAQVKDL
+1869 LKAAQAEVKEL
-1882 RKQLLEMRNRAEYAE
+1882 RQQLL
-1897 LQTKVT
+1897 
-1903 ERLTVDPIKAKRDIG
+1903 D
-1918 RFLRKNGITNDE
+1918 
-1930 AIKTLTAEIE
+1930 
-1940 DAFNSVYRGEKTDI
+1940 YRQQ
-1954 DSVAKKV
+1954 
-1961 ADTILKEATIADPL
+1961 AT
-1975 KAEKADIRKSL
+1975 
-1986 SQRTFVIGEQLRGD
+1986 
-2000 IVHKY
+2000 
-2005 GSLTNFR
+2005 
-2012 KKYGNIIRIKTRE
+2012 
-2025 NANVG
+2025 
-2030 DGVAF
+2030 
-2035 DVAYSELQ
+2035 
-2043 SEFPGIFR
+2043 
-2051 DAETEWETFENTVE
+2051 
-2065 VADYAK
+2065 
-2071 DSERIPLS
+2071 
-2079 YAVDEEEF
+2079 
-2087 ARSITNQLTDLF
+2087 
-2099 WIQKGLVT
+2099 
-2107 EADKAKAKADAATE
+2107 ADAKMNE
-2121 NAVAAAVEAE
+2121 
-2131 RQRGQKEIAA
+2131 
-2141 NDRWRDAET
+2141 RWRDAET
-2150 KLLTEIAAAKE
+2150 KLVADLAAAKE

-2172 MAKYDALAKQYR
+2172 MQKYDSLSKQYR

-2192 QAQEKYNEKLT
+2192 QAQEKYNEKLS

-2218 DRVVREDQAKS
+2218 DRVVQEDRAKS

-2254 KKDKETF
+2254 KKDKEAF
-2261 KAKIAESWRTFKRQ
+2261 KAKASESWRTFKRQ

-2285 FGNEVGDS
+2285 FGDEVGDS
-2293 RIMYAANNVGQASAA
+2293 RIMYAANNVGQATAA

-2323 KKIGN
+2323 KKIGD
-2328 KNLMQVFDPAEKAGL
+2328 KNLMQVFEPAKKAGL
-2343 TKEFYTYLLHEHN
+2343 TDEFYTYLLHEHN

-2368 VLSAFREELNKKVKG
+2368 QLAELRAKLNREVNG
-2383 FVEMTDENIAT
+2383 FAKMTDENIAT
-2394 AAGKDASLTKTYT
+2394 AAGKDTTLTKAYT
-2407 MEQIDAAKRY
+2407 EAQIAAAKQY
-2417 KQLQAWAEKQ
+2417 KQFQAWAEKQ

-2437 TASDSRAA
+2437 TAADSRAA

-2475 QGGLVSADMAQRM
+2475 QGGLVSEDMVQRM
-2488 KELYPHYVP
+2488 KELYSHYVP

-2516 VNSTIKSAK
+2516 VNSTIKAAK

-2625 SFGMKA
+2625 SLGMKA

-2662 LYFTHYSNATFIKNY
+2662 LYFTHYSNAAFIKNY

-2760 DVQKALYNAADITTN
+2760 DVQQALYNAADITTN

-2807 VIDRRGWKEIGQLIS
+2807 VIDRRGAKEIGQLIS
-2822 RLLIN
+2822 RLLLN
-2827 GVAPGI
+2827 GVMPGI
-2833 IMGLLYD
+2833 IMSLVYD
-2840 GLKEDDDYKELSNY
+2840 GLKEDEDYKELSNY

-2896 ASSAFAD
+2896 ASSAFAE

-3009 PTVVKAFVV
+3009 PAIVKAFVV

-3068 KQIKEIYNSG
+3068 KQLKEIYNSG

-3121 SDVVKREANRKAFG
+3121 SDVVKREANREAFG

-3164 YAAYFATRGITGDKD
+3164 YDAYFAARGITGDKD
-3179 ENGKTITNSASR
+3179 ENGNTITYSASR

-3200 VPNATTKQK
+3200 VPGASTKQK
-3209 HLLYEAICVSEK
+3209 HLLYEALGVSEK

>member
-1 MGKMTADELRRAGEA
+1 MDRKTLEQN
-16 YRSENNGA
+16 Y
-24 QKSPVTVSANT
+24 QKSFGA
-35 EGSGNKMTASELRQA
+35 
-50 GEAYR
+50 
-55 KANGLSDPIYMKS
+55 S
-68 PATVVDKYSTPSTQ
+68 PAAELEQNYQRSGIDSLVQAVKKATQYNPS
-82 PTQAAP
+82 AP

-99 ASSRKQSEVM
+99 ASSRKQSDAM
-109 QEQVGALK
+109 KEQLDTIK

-136 QQQAKEQQ
+136 PQQAKEQQ

-185 ALSGVQNAFQS
+185 ALAGVQNAFQS
-196 MGQYAAAA
+196 MRQYAAAA

-210 NQEAQAWEAKRLMDS
+210 NPEAQAWEAKRLMES

-297 VMAASVAGNK
+297 VMAASAAGNK
-307 YADSYEKYGNTD
+307 YADAYEKYGNTD

-390 DVINYAIEKSL
+390 DVINYAIEKAL

-410 FGYDMLLGALAG
+410 FGYDILLGALAG
-422 GVFGGGNAAMR
+422 GVLGGGNAAMR

-447 PSAVAQQ
+447 PAAVAQQ
-454 VQEGLEKGAGTAPA
+454 VQEGMEKGAGTAPA

-476 NPSNQMVGRLY
+476 NPSSQMVGRLY
-487 EANRT
+487 EANLT
-492 FDRESGLSKIQG
+492 YDAESGLSKIQN
-504 DITQISAKEIK
+504 DITQVSINEIK
-515 AMVSDA
+515 AMVSKAD
-521 QALAQ
+521 ALAQ

-535 TPQAVATAITEAQR
+535 TPQAVATAITDAQR
-549 TESIKT
+549 TQSIKT
-555 AEDSVG
+555 AEGSVG
-561 RAFAPTVDN
+561 QAFAPTVDN
-570 PVNEG
+570 PANAG

-637 QAVSQAEYAQRV
+637 QAISQAEYAQRV

-673 ESEERWLSVEQ
+673 ESDERWLSVEQ

-714 AEIPGSK
+714 AEILGSK
-721 KKAVADVNN
+721 KKAVAEVNN

-735 GKTIVWYEGALQV
+735 GKTIVWFEGAVQV
-748 NGQYRLAN
+748 NGQYRLTN
-756 GFRAPDGTIYVNIN
+756 GYRAPDGTIYVNIN

-784 HDLVADGKY
+784 HDLVADSKY
-793 SGMIDTLVE
+793 SGLIDTLVE

-826 ELDPNAAAEEVAADI
+826 DLDPDAAAEEVAADI

-882 AQEAYNRLSES
+882 AQEAYNRLSEA
-893 QKALL
+893 QRALI
-898 DGMEGRTESTNSAE
+898 DGIEGRTEAE
-912 DASVKHSLMDIP
+912 EAGKISYSLMREAVEKNNRPFAEQFADYKAGKMKPTELFALGNTSQYLQAAGIGNEPIVMAQSVVAKAQRKAKVDTHGHNLSDNVLLKLPEMLDKPVLLLKSDTVPNAAVIVTSTADSDGNPIVVALHLSRSEGFDIVTRVASLYGKENSRDFLAEQMLRGNLLGYSKKEANRLLHRDGLQLP
-924 AMDSTGR
+924 RRNTAVDFDTINIPQDTDVVNSHSMQTGAKNAQEKLSLMEMPTTDSTG
-931 ELSAEQR
+931 
-938 EYFFGS
+938 S
-944 KVVDAEGRLKPVY
+944 K
-957 HGSPAVFTE
+957 
-966 FSPDFM
+966 
-972 SQHGSSEGQGFYF
+972 
-985 TDYKPMAEGYQKDGG
+985 
-1000 QLLEGYLD
+1000 
-1008 IKKPLS
+1008 
-1014 DSEITLTR
+1014 
-1022 AEVKKLLQAVD
+1022 
-1033 PTGDEVI
+1033 
-1040 LNYDPSGGIGY
+1040 
-1051 PSKTWYNR
+1051 
-1059 ALDATVK
+1059 
-1066 AAMEYSDSD
+1066 
-1075 SEILAE
+1075 
-1081 IANGGAGAGAV
+1081 
-1092 LEAARNTLGYDGYI
+1092 
-1106 VEGKYDNATVYVAFD
+1106 
-1121 SSQFKNIDNTAPTE
+1121 
-1135 SKDIRYSLMDIPAMD
+1135 
-1150 SEYSAAVES
+1150 
-1159 GNMQEAQR
+1159 
-1167 LVDEAAKAAGAILDA
+1167 
-1182 SGRRPLHLYHGTN
+1182 
-1195 TFGYTKFRDGV
+1195 
-1206 IYATPNQSVAAGY
+1206 
-1219 GRTGY
+1219 
-1224 AKPRLVS
+1224 
-1231 DMYVPDDGTME
+1231 
-1242 TLIKN
+1242 
-1247 AKNVLDWELQETTV
+1247 
-1261 NDRQEAMD
+1261 
-1269 AVKKDADS
+1269 
-1277 IAALVDKV
+1277 
-1285 WTSDAV
+1285 
-1291 DAMEL
+1291 
-1296 TEEQENALYNVLSLP
+1296 
-1311 SYISEVIDD
+1311 
-1320 IGTYTTVD
+1320 
-1328 EVAYW
+1328 
-1333 ISRFNDGLPI
+1333 
-1343 IRSYIDENRDSL
+1343 
-1355 KSSPAWDMARLIL
+1355 
-1368 GYDLGDFAIDAEYR
+1368 
-1382 LLKSYEEDL
+1382 
-1391 LTNTNGSFVS
+1391 
-1401 ADVVREEV
+1401 
-1409 EKAKDIGSYTLY
+1409 
-1421 GFAGDRPLVI
+1421 
-1431 DGGGAFWA
+1431 
-1439 NVPVDVWGGT
+1439 
-1449 YTTDDIVKR
+1449 
-1458 AKDEGYTSVLIKN
+1458 
-1471 INDVAMNNYSANI
+1471 
-1484 KADIYAFFSP
+1484 
-1494 EQVKSADPVTYDDKG
+1494 
-1509 NVIPLSER
+1509 
-1517 FNPDN
+1517 
-1522 PDIRYSLMD
+1522 
-1531 DVYLDAVKRGDMTT
+1531 
-1545 VQQMVDEAAKAAGYE
+1545 
-1560 TRLLHG
+1560 
-1566 TSKKF
+1566 
-1571 TKFEATGSKTES
+1571 
-1583 PSAKLGIWLSDSKR
+1583 
-1597 TAESYSTPQSTD
+1597 
-1609 YNDSNRSEWTRIFNA
+1609 
-1624 AEEVDKKIPNAVL
+1624 
-1637 GDNNDERFFAASE
+1637 
-1650 GYWNLAELGKL
+1650 
-1661 FKEYLPND
+1661 
-1669 YKELKERGVF
+1669 
-1679 KDGEKHIRL
+1679 
-1688 TRETFDKGDNYA
+1688 
-1700 VYKDV
+1700 
-1705 IDRQGELLE
+1705 
-1714 WVNDLGRV
+1714 
-1722 RIYPSQLFSI
+1722 
-1732 IRNQIYD
+1732 
-1739 GVLRTLAKGDI
+1739 
-1750 EPRIVDAYVDT
+1750 
-1761 RNFAKASPPYHED
+1761 
-1774 TQKVKKIRAAR
+1774 
-1785 SSGKD
+1785 
-1790 GIVFE
+1790 
-1795 GMFDGGERSNHYV
+1795 
-1808 VFDPARIKSAAP
+1808 
-1820 VTYDDNGNVIPLS
+1820 
-1833 ERFNRKNED
+1833 D

-1848 EDAKYMADIDKAVA
+1848 EDAQYMADIDKAVA

-1903 ERLTVDPIKAKRDIG
+1903 ERPTVDPIKAKRDIS
-1918 RFLRKNGITNDE
+1918 RFLRKNGITNE
-1930 AIKTLTAEIE
+1930 ETIKTLTAEIE
-1940 DAFNSVYRGEKTDI
+1940 DAFNSVYRWEKTDI
-1954 DSVAKKV
+1954 DAAAKKA
-1961 ADTILKEATIADPL
+1961 ADAILKEATVADPL
-1975 KAEKADIRKSL
+1975 KTEKADIRKSL

-2000 IVHKY
+2000 IVRKY

-2012 KKYGNIIRIKTRE
+2012 RKYGNIIRIKTRE
-2025 NANVG
+2025 NAKAG
-2030 DGVAF
+2030 EGVAF

-2087 ARSITNQLTDLF
+2087 ARSITNQLTDLL
-2099 WIQKGLVT
+2099 WSQKELVT

-2121 NAVAAAVEAE
+2121 KAVDAAVEAE
-2131 RQRGQKEIAA
+2131 RQRGQKETAA

-2172 MAKYDALAKQYR
+2172 MAKYDALSKQYR
-2184 ADLRANNQ
+2184 ADLRANNRQ
-2192 QAQEKYNEKLT
+2192 VRDKYNEKLS

-2218 DRVVREDQAKS
+2218 DRVVREDRAKS
-2229 KARLRAAEQKSTTTD
+2229 KARLRTAEQKSTTTE

-2261 KAKIAESWRTFKRQ
+2261 KAKSAKDWRTFKRQ

-2323 KKIGN
+2323 VKISG
-2328 KNLMQVFDPAEKAGL
+2328 KNLMQVFEPAKKSGL
-2343 TKEFYTYLLHEHN
+2343 TNEFYTYLLHEHN
-2356 VDRMSVREKAQK
+2356 VDRMSVRENAQRQLAELRAK
-2368 VLSAFREELNKKVKG
+2368 LNREVNG
-2383 FVEMTDENIAT
+2383 FSEMTDENIAT
-2394 AAGKDASLTKTYT
+2394 AAGKDTTLTKAYT
-2407 MEQIDAAKRY
+2407 EAQIAAAKQY
-2417 KQLQAWAEKQ
+2417 KQFQAWAEKQ

-2437 TASDSRAA
+2437 TADDSRAA
-2445 ADKLLKEHPEFEKW
+2445 AADLLDAHPEFEKW

-2475 QGGLVSADMAQRM
+2475 QGGLVSADMAQYM

-2704 YDPKTGLSDRH
+2704 YDPKSGLSDRY

-2760 DVQKALYNAADITTN
+2760 DVQQALYNAADITTN

-2793 FNPGMQGLSKNIRN
+2793 FNPGMQGLSKNIRI

-2864 GDDKFIKVPMGREPS
+2864 GDNKFIKVPMGREPS

-2896 ASSAFAD
+2896 ASSAFAG
-2903 YPSFAIEQLAPNNPL
+2903 YPSFAIEQIAPNNPL

-2931 NKNWYGGD
+2931 NKTWYGGD

-2995 GDWVLPAL
+2995 GDWLLPAL

-3009 PTVVKAFVV
+3009 PAVVKAFVV

-3039 VKETEFATAA
+3039 VKETELATAA

-3068 KQIKEIYNSG
+3068 KQLKEIYNSG

-3096 NEIYRNALLTVG
+3096 NEIYRKALLTVG
-3108 TYEETAKSIDSAD
+3108 TYEETAKSIGSAD

-3135 AEYALKTYNKDVGEK
+3135 AEYALKNYNKDVGEK
-3150 AAEYVAQGVTYDQY
+3150 AAEYVAHGVTYDQY
-3164 YAAYFATRGITGDKD
+3164 YAAYFAARGITGDKD

-3191 KKKEAIDKA
+3191 KKKDAIDKA

-3209 HLLYEAICVSEK
+3209 HLLYEAIGVSEK

>member
-1 MGKMTADELRRAGEA
+1 MDRKTLEQN
-16 YRSENNGA
+16 Y
-24 QKSPVTVSANT
+24 QKSIGA
-35 EGSGNKMTASELRQA
+35 
-50 GEAYR
+50 
-55 KANGLSDPIYMKS
+55 S
-68 PATVVDKYSTPSTQ
+68 PAAELEQNYQRSGIDSLVQSVKKATQYNPS
-82 PTQAAP
+82 AP

-99 ASSRKQSEVM
+99 ASSRKQSDAM
-109 QEQVGALK
+109 KEQLDTIK

-136 QQQAKEQQ
+136 PQQAKEQQ

-160 WKNQRNAEAV
+160 WKNQRNTEAV

-185 ALSGVQNAFQS
+185 ALAGVQNAFQS
-196 MGQYAAAA
+196 MRQYAAAA

-210 NQEAQAWEAKRLMDS
+210 NPEAQAWEAKRLMES

-297 VMAASVAGNK
+297 VMAASAAGNK
-307 YADSYEKYGNTD
+307 YADAYEKYGNTD

-390 DVINYAIEKSL
+390 DVINYAIEKAL

-410 FGYDMLLGALAG
+410 FGYDILLGALAG
-422 GVFGGGNAAMR
+422 GVLGGGNAAMR

-447 PSAVAQQ
+447 PAAVAQQ
-454 VQEGLEKGAGTAPA
+454 VQEGMEKGAGTAPA
-468 IYAAEVQK
+468 IYAVEVQK
-476 NPSNQMVGRLY
+476 NPSSQMVGRLY
-487 EANRT
+487 EANLT
-492 FDRESGLSKIQG
+492 YDAESGLSKIQN
-504 DITQISAKEIK
+504 DITQVSINEIK
-515 AMVSDA
+515 AMVSKAD
-521 QALAQ
+521 ALAQ

-535 TPQAVATAITEAQR
+535 TPQAVATAITDAQR
-549 TESIKT
+549 TQSIKT

-561 RAFAPTVDN
+561 QAFAPTVDN
-570 PVNEG
+570 PANAG

-637 QAVSQAEYAQRV
+637 QAISQAEYAQRV

-684 NTITDVDGKRRIK
+684 NTITDVDGKRHIK

-721 KKAVADVNN
+721 KKTVAEVNN

-735 GKTIVWYEGALQV
+735 GKTIVWFEGAVQV
-748 NGQYRLAN
+748 NGQYRLTN
-756 GFRAPDGTIYVNIN
+756 GYRAPDGAIYVNIN

-784 HDLVADGKY
+784 HDLVADSKY
-793 SGMIDTLVE
+793 SKLIDTLVE

-826 ELDPNAAAEEVAADI
+826 DLDPNAAAEEVAADI

-898 DGMEGRTESTNSAE
+898 DGMEGKAETGVNGSESFSLIDVAPNGMEIYETSLATQQLSESQKKKQYLALIKNQYRGRTARLERNGHVVYVRPDIQEAGKPIYGDRRSTANGAKALRNSLAEGDVFDLLENAEYDRSSRDTKNHKNADYFDYYVKTVQIDGKVYDLVADVKRAYGNSDGLYYTLYLVDNATKKAVVSQRPQTLGSSEPITASEMGSNSFSADMVPQSDTAVNNYSMQNSAE
-912 DASVKHSLMDIP
+912 DASGKHSLMDIP

-938 EYFFGS
+938 EYFYGS

-1022 AEVKKLLQAVD
+1022 AEVKKLLQVVD
-1033 PTGDEVI
+1033 PTGDEV
-1040 LNYDPSGGIGY
+1040 LVNYDPAGGIGY

-1081 IANGGAGAGAV
+1081 IANGGAGSGAV

-1135 SKDIRYSLMDIPAMD
+1135 SKDIRYSLM
-1150 SEYSAAVES
+1150 
-1159 GNMQEAQR
+1159 
-1167 LVDEAAKAAGAILDA
+1167 
-1182 SGRRPLHLYHGTN
+1182 
-1195 TFGYTKFRDGV
+1195 
-1206 IYATPNQSVAAGY
+1206 
-1219 GRTGY
+1219 
-1224 AKPRLVS
+1224 
-1231 DMYVPDDGTME
+1231 
-1242 TLIKN
+1242 
-1247 AKNVLDWELQETTV
+1247 
-1261 NDRQEAMD
+1261 
-1269 AVKKDADS
+1269 
-1277 IAALVDKV
+1277 
-1285 WTSDAV
+1285 
-1291 DAMEL
+1291 
-1296 TEEQENALYNVLSLP
+1296 
-1311 SYISEVIDD
+1311 
-1320 IGTYTTVD
+1320 
-1328 EVAYW
+1328 
-1333 ISRFNDGLPI
+1333 
-1343 IRSYIDENRDSL
+1343 
-1355 KSSPAWDMARLIL
+1355 
-1368 GYDLGDFAIDAEYR
+1368 
-1382 LLKSYEEDL
+1382 
-1391 LTNTNGSFVS
+1391 
-1401 ADVVREEV
+1401 
-1409 EKAKDIGSYTLY
+1409 
-1421 GFAGDRPLVI
+1421 
-1431 DGGGAFWA
+1431 
-1439 NVPVDVWGGT
+1439 
-1449 YTTDDIVKR
+1449 
-1458 AKDEGYTSVLIKN
+1458 
-1471 INDVAMNNYSANI
+1471 
-1484 KADIYAFFSP
+1484 
-1494 EQVKSADPVTYDDKG
+1494 
-1509 NVIPLSER
+1509 
-1517 FNPDN
+1517 
-1522 PDIRYSLMD
+1522 
-1531 DVYLDAVKRGDMTT
+1531 
-1545 VQQMVDEAAKAAGYE
+1545 
-1560 TRLLHG
+1560 
-1566 TSKKF
+1566 
-1571 TKFEATGSKTES
+1571 
-1583 PSAKLGIWLSDSKR
+1583 
-1597 TAESYSTPQSTD
+1597 
-1609 YNDSNRSEWTRIFNA
+1609 
-1624 AEEVDKKIPNAVL
+1624 
-1637 GDNNDERFFAASE
+1637 
-1650 GYWNLAELGKL
+1650 
-1661 FKEYLPND
+1661 
-1669 YKELKERGVF
+1669 
-1679 KDGEKHIRL
+1679 
-1688 TRETFDKGDNYA
+1688 
-1700 VYKDV
+1700 
-1705 IDRQGELLE
+1705 
-1714 WVNDLGRV
+1714 
-1722 RIYPSQLFSI
+1722 
-1732 IRNQIYD
+1732 
-1739 GVLRTLAKGDI
+1739 
-1750 EPRIVDAYVDT
+1750 
-1761 RNFAKASPPYHED
+1761 
-1774 TQKVKKIRAAR
+1774 
-1785 SSGKD
+1785 
-1790 GIVFE
+1790 
-1795 GMFDGGERSNHYV
+1795 
-1808 VFDPARIKSAAP
+1808 
-1820 VTYDDNGNVIPLS
+1820 
-1833 ERFNRKNED
+1833 
-1842 IRYSLM
+1842 
-1848 EDAKYMADIDKAVA
+1848 EDAQYMADIDKAVSEA
-1862 DAAQKAN
+1862 TQKAD

-1903 ERLTVDPIKAKRDIG
+1903 EKPTIDPIKAKKDIG
-1918 RFLRKNGITNDE
+1918 RFLRKNGITNE
-1930 AIKTLTAEIE
+1930 ETIKALTAEIE
-1940 DAFNSVYRGEKTDI
+1940 DAFNSVYRWEKTDI
-1954 DSVAKKV
+1954 DAAAKKA
-1961 ADTILKEATIADPL
+1961 ADAILKEATVADPL
-1975 KAEKADIRKSL
+1975 KTEKADIRKRL

-2000 IVHKY
+2000 IVRKY

-2025 NANVG
+2025 NAKAG
-2030 DGVAF
+2030 EGVAF

-2051 DAETEWETFENTVE
+2051 DAATEWETFANTVE
-2065 VADYAK
+2065 AADYAMRSDPVMLADIV
-2071 DSERIPLS
+2071 DSQ
-2079 YAVDEEEF
+2079 EF
-2087 ARSITNQLTDLF
+2087 ADSVSNQLAEML
-2099 WIQKGLVT
+2099 WNQKNLVT

-2121 NAVAAAVEAE
+2121 KAVSAAVEAE
-2131 RQRGQKEIAA
+2131 RRRAEKETAA
-2141 NDRWRDAET
+2141 NDRWREAET
-2150 KLLTEIAAAKE
+2150 KLLADMAAAKE

-2172 MAKYDALAKQYR
+2172 MQKYDSLSKQYR

-2218 DRVVREDQAKS
+2218 DRVVREDRAKS
-2229 KARLRAAEQKSTTTD
+2229 KARLRTAEQKSTTTE

-2261 KAKIAESWRTFKRQ
+2261 KAKAAKDWRTFKRQ

-2323 KKIGN
+2323 KKIGD
-2328 KNLMQVFDPAEKAGL
+2328 KNLMQVFEPAKKAGL
-2343 TKEFYTYLLHEHN
+2343 TDEFYTYLLHEHN
-2356 VDRMSVREKAQK
+2356 VDRMSVRENAQRQLAELRAK
-2368 VLSAFREELNKKVKG
+2368 LNREVNG
-2383 FVEMTDENIAT
+2383 FSEMTDENIAT
-2394 AAGKDASLTKTYT
+2394 AAGKDTTLTKAYT
-2407 MEQIDAAKRY
+2407 EAQIAAAKQY
-2417 KQLQAWAEKQ
+2417 KQFQAWAEKQ

-2437 TASDSRAA
+2437 TADDSRAA
-2445 ADKLLKEHPEFEKW
+2445 AADLLDAHPEFEKW

-2475 QGGLVSADMAQRM
+2475 QGGLVSADMAQYM

-2704 YDPKTGLSDRH
+2704 YDPKTGLSDRY

-2760 DVQKALYNAADITTN
+2760 DVQQALYNAADITTN

-2864 GDDKFIKVPMGREPS
+2864 GDNKFIKVPMGREPS

-2896 ASSAFAD
+2896 ASSAFAG
-2903 YPSFAIEQLAPNNPL
+2903 YPSFAIEQIAPNNPL

-2931 NKNWYGGD
+2931 NKTWYGGD

-3009 PTVVKAFVV
+3009 PAVVKAFVV

-3049 DDATYSYLYK
+3049 DDATFSYLYK

-3068 KQIKEIYNSG
+3068 KQLKEIYNSG

-3096 NEIYRNALLTVG
+3096 NEIYRKALLTVG
-3108 TYEETAKSIDSAD
+3108 TYEETAKSIGSAD

-3135 AEYALKTYNKDVGEK
+3135 AEYALKNYNKDVGEK

-3164 YAAYFATRGITGDKD
+3164 YAAYFAARGITGDKD

-3191 KKKEAIDKA
+3191 KKKEAINNA

-3209 HLLYEAICVSEK
+3209 HLLYEALGVSEK

>member
-1 MGKMTADELRRAGEA
+1 MDRKTLEQN
-16 YRSENNGA
+16 Y
-24 QKSPVTVSANT
+24 QKSIGASLAAELEQNYQR
-35 EGSGNKMTASELRQA
+35 SGIASLVQA
-50 GEAYR
+50 VK
-55 KANGLSDPIYMKS
+55 KATQYN
-68 PATVVDKYSTPSTQ
+68 PS
-82 PTQAAP
+82 AP

-99 ASSRKQSEVM
+99 ASSSKQSDAM
-109 QEQVGALK
+109 KEQLDAIK

-136 QQQAKEQQ
+136 PQQAKEQQ
-144 KIANKAAIEY
+144 EIANKAAIEY

-185 ALSGVQNAFQS
+185 ILSGVQNAFQS
-196 MGQYAAAA
+196 MRQYAAAA

-210 NQEAQAWEAKRLMDS
+210 NPEAQAWEAKRLMES

-297 VMAASVAGNK
+297 VMAASAAGNK
-307 YADSYEKYGNTD
+307 YADAYEKYGNTD

-390 DVINYAIEKSL
+390 DVINYAIEKAL

-410 FGYDMLLGALAG
+410 FGYDILLGALAG

-447 PSAVAQQ
+447 PAAVAQQ
-454 VQEGLEKGAGTAPA
+454 VQEGMEKGAGTAPA

-487 EANRT
+487 EANLT
-492 FDRESGLSKIQG
+492 YDAESGLSKIQN
-504 DITQISAKEIK
+504 DITQVSINEIK
-515 AMVSDA
+515 AMVSKAD
-521 QALAQ
+521 ALAQ

-535 TPQAVATAITEAQR
+535 TPQAVATAITDAQR
-549 TESIKT
+549 TQSIKT

-561 RAFAPTVDN
+561 QAFAPTVDN
-570 PVNEG
+570 PANAG

-637 QAVSQAEYAQRV
+637 QAISQAEYAQRV

-673 ESEERWLSVEQ
+673 ESDERWLSVEQ

-721 KKAVADVNN
+721 KKTVAEVNN

-735 GKTIVWYEGALQV
+735 GKTIVWFEGAVQV
-748 NGQYRLAN
+748 NGQYRLTN
-756 GFRAPDGTIYVNIN
+756 GYRAPDGTIYVNIN

-784 HDLVADGKY
+784 HELVADSKY
-793 SGMIDTLVE
+793 SGLIDTLVE

-841 SGDLLGSRDMLE
+841 SGDLLDSRDMLE

-882 AQEAYNRLSES
+882 AQEAYNRLSEA
-893 QKALL
+893 QRALI
-898 DGMEGRTESTNSAE
+898 DGMEARSDAEEAGKISYSVMDAAVKGNNRPFAEQFADYKAGKMRPTDLFYLNNTSEYLQAAGLANEPIVMAQSVVTKAQRKATVDTHGHELSDDVILKLPEMIEKPVLLLKSDTVPDSAVVVTSVADGRGNPVVVALHLSRNNGFDVVTRIASLYGKKNSRNFIADQLIRGNLIGYSKKEANRLLHRDGLQLPRRNTAVDFDTISVAQDTDAVNNYSMQNSAE
-912 DASVKHSLMDIP
+912 DASGKHSLMDIP

-1033 PTGDEVI
+1033 PTGDEV
-1040 LNYDPSGGIGY
+1040 LVNYDPAGGIGY

-1059 ALDATVK
+1059 AMDATVK

-1081 IANGGAGAGAV
+1081 IANGGAGTGAV

-1135 SKDIRYSLMDIPAMD
+1135 SKDIRYSLM
-1150 SEYSAAVES
+1150 
-1159 GNMQEAQR
+1159 
-1167 LVDEAAKAAGAILDA
+1167 
-1182 SGRRPLHLYHGTN
+1182 
-1195 TFGYTKFRDGV
+1195 
-1206 IYATPNQSVAAGY
+1206 
-1219 GRTGY
+1219 
-1224 AKPRLVS
+1224 
-1231 DMYVPDDGTME
+1231 
-1242 TLIKN
+1242 
-1247 AKNVLDWELQETTV
+1247 
-1261 NDRQEAMD
+1261 
-1269 AVKKDADS
+1269 
-1277 IAALVDKV
+1277 
-1285 WTSDAV
+1285 
-1291 DAMEL
+1291 
-1296 TEEQENALYNVLSLP
+1296 
-1311 SYISEVIDD
+1311 
-1320 IGTYTTVD
+1320 
-1328 EVAYW
+1328 
-1333 ISRFNDGLPI
+1333 
-1343 IRSYIDENRDSL
+1343 
-1355 KSSPAWDMARLIL
+1355 
-1368 GYDLGDFAIDAEYR
+1368 
-1382 LLKSYEEDL
+1382 
-1391 LTNTNGSFVS
+1391 
-1401 ADVVREEV
+1401 
-1409 EKAKDIGSYTLY
+1409 
-1421 GFAGDRPLVI
+1421 
-1431 DGGGAFWA
+1431 
-1439 NVPVDVWGGT
+1439 
-1449 YTTDDIVKR
+1449 
-1458 AKDEGYTSVLIKN
+1458 
-1471 INDVAMNNYSANI
+1471 
-1484 KADIYAFFSP
+1484 
-1494 EQVKSADPVTYDDKG
+1494 
-1509 NVIPLSER
+1509 
-1517 FNPDN
+1517 
-1522 PDIRYSLMD
+1522 
-1531 DVYLDAVKRGDMTT
+1531 
-1545 VQQMVDEAAKAAGYE
+1545 
-1560 TRLLHG
+1560 
-1566 TSKKF
+1566 
-1571 TKFEATGSKTES
+1571 
-1583 PSAKLGIWLSDSKR
+1583 
-1597 TAESYSTPQSTD
+1597 
-1609 YNDSNRSEWTRIFNA
+1609 
-1624 AEEVDKKIPNAVL
+1624 
-1637 GDNNDERFFAASE
+1637 
-1650 GYWNLAELGKL
+1650 
-1661 FKEYLPND
+1661 
-1669 YKELKERGVF
+1669 
-1679 KDGEKHIRL
+1679 
-1688 TRETFDKGDNYA
+1688 
-1700 VYKDV
+1700 
-1705 IDRQGELLE
+1705 
-1714 WVNDLGRV
+1714 
-1722 RIYPSQLFSI
+1722 
-1732 IRNQIYD
+1732 
-1739 GVLRTLAKGDI
+1739 
-1750 EPRIVDAYVDT
+1750 
-1761 RNFAKASPPYHED
+1761 
-1774 TQKVKKIRAAR
+1774 
-1785 SSGKD
+1785 
-1790 GIVFE
+1790 
-1795 GMFDGGERSNHYV
+1795 
-1808 VFDPARIKSAAP
+1808 
-1820 VTYDDNGNVIPLS
+1820 
-1833 ERFNRKNED
+1833 
-1842 IRYSLM
+1842 
-1848 EDAKYMADIDKAVA
+1848 EDAQYMADIDKAVSEST
-1862 DAAQKAN
+1862 QKAD

-1903 ERLTVDPIKAKRDIG
+1903 EKPTIDPIKAKKDIG
-1918 RFLRKNGITNDE
+1918 RFLRKNGITNE
-1930 AIKTLTAEIE
+1930 ETIKTLTAEIE
-1940 DAFNSVYRGEKTDI
+1940 DAFNSVYRWEKTDI
-1954 DSVAKKV
+1954 DAAAKKA
-1961 ADTILKEATIADPL
+1961 ADAILKEATVADPL
-1975 KAEKADIRKSL
+1975 KTEKADIRKSL

-2000 IVHKY
+2000 IVRKY

-2025 NANVG
+2025 NAKAG
-2030 DGVAF
+2030 EGVAF
-2035 DVAYSELQ
+2035 DVAYPELQ

-2051 DAETEWETFENTVE
+2051 DAATEWETFANTVE
-2065 VADYAK
+2065 AADYAMRSDPVMLADMV
-2071 DSERIPLS
+2071 DSQ
-2079 YAVDEEEF
+2079 EF
-2087 ARSITNQLTDLF
+2087 ADSVSNQLAEML
-2099 WIQKGLVT
+2099 WNQKNLVT

-2121 NAVAAAVEAE
+2121 KAVSAAVEAE
-2131 RQRGQKEIAA
+2131 RRRAEKETAA
-2141 NDRWRDAET
+2141 NDRWREAET
-2150 KLLTEIAAAKE
+2150 KLLADMAAAKE

-2172 MAKYDALAKQYR
+2172 MQKYDSLSKQYR

-2218 DRVVREDQAKS
+2218 DRVVREDRAKS
-2229 KARLRAAEQKSTTTD
+2229 KARLRTAEQKSTTTE

-2261 KAKIAESWRTFKRQ
+2261 KAKAAKDWRTFKRQ

-2323 KKIGN
+2323 KKIGD
-2328 KNLMQVFDPAEKAGL
+2328 KTLMQVFEPAKKAGL
-2343 TKEFYTYLLHEHN
+2343 TDEFYTYLLHEHN
-2356 VDRMSVREKAQK
+2356 VDRMSVREKAQQQLAELRAK
-2368 VLSAFREELNKKVKG
+2368 LNREVNG
-2383 FVEMTDENIAT
+2383 FAEMTDENIAT
-2394 AAGKDASLTKTYT
+2394 AAGKDTTLTKAYT
-2407 MEQIDAAKRY
+2407 EAQIAAAKQY
-2417 KQLQAWAEKQ
+2417 KQFQAWAEKQ

-2437 TASDSRAA
+2437 TADDSRAA
-2445 ADKLLKEHPEFEKW
+2445 AADLLDAHPEFEKW

-2475 QGGLVSADMAQRM
+2475 QGGLVSADMEQHM

-2525 GGNQDIMPL
+2525 GGNHDIMPL

-2687 GKYWQLYQAM
+2687 GKYWRLYQAM

-2704 YDPKTGLSDRH
+2704 YDPKTGLSDRY

-2807 VIDRRGWKEIGQLIS
+2807 VIDRRSWKEIGQLIS

-2827 GVAPGI
+2827 GVAPAI

-2864 GDDKFIKVPMGREPS
+2864 GDNKFIKVPMGREPS

-2896 ASSAFAD
+2896 ASSAFAG
-2903 YPSFAIEQLAPNNPL
+2903 YPSFAIEQIAPNNPL

-2931 NKNWYGGD
+2931 NKTWYGGD

-3009 PTVVKAFVV
+3009 PAVVKAFVV

-3039 VKETEFATAA
+3039 VKETELATAA

-3068 KQIKEIYNSG
+3068 KQLKEIYNSG

-3108 TYEETAKSIDSAD
+3108 TYEETAKSIGSAD

-3164 YAAYFATRGITGDKD
+3164 YAAYFAARGITGDKD

-3200 VPNATTKQK
+3200 VPGASTKQK
-3209 HLLYEAICVSEK
+3209 HLLYEALGVSEK

>member
-1 MGKMTADELRRAGEA
+1 MDRKTLEQN
-16 YRSENNGA
+16 Y
-24 QKSPVTVSANT
+24 QKSFGA
-35 EGSGNKMTASELRQA
+35 
-50 GEAYR
+50 
-55 KANGLSDPIYMKS
+55 S
-68 PATVVDKYSTPSTQ
+68 PAAELEQNYQRSGIDSLVQSVKKATQYNPS
-82 PTQAAP
+82 AP

-99 ASSRKQSEVM
+99 ASSRKQSDAM
-109 QEQVGALK
+109 KEQLDTIK

-136 QQQAKEQQ
+136 PQQAKEQQ

-196 MGQYAAAA
+196 MRQYAAAA

-210 NQEAQAWEAKRLMDS
+210 NPEAQAWEAKRLMES

-282 PSLVANAVLPGSGLP
+282 PSLVANAVIPGSGLP
-297 VMAASVAGNK
+297 VMAASAAGNK
-307 YADSYEKYGNTD
+307 YADAYEKYGNTD

-390 DVINYAIEKSL
+390 DVINYAIEKAL

-410 FGYDMLLGALAG
+410 FGYDILLGALAG
-422 GVFGGGNAAMR
+422 GVLGGGNAAMR

-447 PSAVAQQ
+447 PAAVAQQ
-454 VQEGLEKGAGTAPA
+454 VQEGMEKGAGTAPA

-476 NPSNQMVGRLY
+476 NPGNQMVGRLY
-487 EANRT
+487 EANLT
-492 FDRESGLSKIQG
+492 YDAESGLSKIQN
-504 DITQISAKEIK
+504 DITQVSINEIK
-515 AMVSDA
+515 ALVSKAD
-521 QALAQ
+521 ALAQ

-535 TPQAVATAITEAQR
+535 TPQAVATAITDAQR
-549 TESIKT
+549 TQSIKT

-561 RAFAPTVDN
+561 QAFAPTVDN
-570 PVNEG
+570 PANAG

-637 QAVSQAEYAQRV
+637 QAISQAEYAQRV

-659 FDADM
+659 FDVDM

-673 ESEERWLSVEQ
+673 ESDERWLSVEQ

-714 AEIPGSK
+714 AEILGSK
-721 KKAVADVNN
+721 KKAVAEVNN

-735 GKTIVWYEGALQV
+735 GKTIVWFEGAVQV
-748 NGQYRLAN
+748 NGQYRLTN
-756 GFRAPDGTIYVNIN
+756 GYRAPDGTIYVNIN

-784 HDLVADGKY
+784 HDLVADSKY

-802 NPDYADM
+802 SPDYADM

-841 SGDLLGSRDMLE
+841 SGDLLDSRDMLE

-882 AQEAYNRLSES
+882 AQEAYNRLSEA
-893 QKALL
+893 QRALI
-898 DGMEGRTESTNSAE
+898 DGMEARSDAEEAGKISYSLMREAVEKNNRPFAEQFADYKAGKMKPTELFALGNTSQYLQAAGIGNEPIVMAQSVVAKAQRKAKVDTHGHNLSDNVLLKLPEMLDKPALLLKSDTVPNAAVIVTSTADSDGNPVVVALHLSRSEGFDIVTRVASLYGKENSRDFLAEQMLRGNLLGYSKKEANRLLHRDGLQLPRRNTAVDFDTISVAQDTDAVNNYSMQNSAE
-912 DASVKHSLMDIP
+912 DASGKHSLMDIP

-985 TDYKPMAEGYQKDGG
+985 TDYKPVAEGYQKDGG

-1033 PTGDEVI
+1033 PTGDEV
-1040 LNYDPSGGIGY
+1040 LVNYDPAGGIGY

-1081 IANGGAGAGAV
+1081 IANGGAGPGTV

-1135 SKDIRYSLMDIPAMD
+1135 SKDIRYSLM
-1150 SEYSAAVES
+1150 
-1159 GNMQEAQR
+1159 
-1167 LVDEAAKAAGAILDA
+1167 
-1182 SGRRPLHLYHGTN
+1182 
-1195 TFGYTKFRDGV
+1195 
-1206 IYATPNQSVAAGY
+1206 
-1219 GRTGY
+1219 
-1224 AKPRLVS
+1224 
-1231 DMYVPDDGTME
+1231 
-1242 TLIKN
+1242 
-1247 AKNVLDWELQETTV
+1247 
-1261 NDRQEAMD
+1261 
-1269 AVKKDADS
+1269 
-1277 IAALVDKV
+1277 
-1285 WTSDAV
+1285 
-1291 DAMEL
+1291 
-1296 TEEQENALYNVLSLP
+1296 
-1311 SYISEVIDD
+1311 
-1320 IGTYTTVD
+1320 
-1328 EVAYW
+1328 
-1333 ISRFNDGLPI
+1333 
-1343 IRSYIDENRDSL
+1343 
-1355 KSSPAWDMARLIL
+1355 
-1368 GYDLGDFAIDAEYR
+1368 
-1382 LLKSYEEDL
+1382 
-1391 LTNTNGSFVS
+1391 
-1401 ADVVREEV
+1401 
-1409 EKAKDIGSYTLY
+1409 
-1421 GFAGDRPLVI
+1421 
-1431 DGGGAFWA
+1431 
-1439 NVPVDVWGGT
+1439 
-1449 YTTDDIVKR
+1449 
-1458 AKDEGYTSVLIKN
+1458 
-1471 INDVAMNNYSANI
+1471 
-1484 KADIYAFFSP
+1484 
-1494 EQVKSADPVTYDDKG
+1494 
-1509 NVIPLSER
+1509 
-1517 FNPDN
+1517 
-1522 PDIRYSLMD
+1522 
-1531 DVYLDAVKRGDMTT
+1531 
-1545 VQQMVDEAAKAAGYE
+1545 
-1560 TRLLHG
+1560 
-1566 TSKKF
+1566 
-1571 TKFEATGSKTES
+1571 
-1583 PSAKLGIWLSDSKR
+1583 
-1597 TAESYSTPQSTD
+1597 
-1609 YNDSNRSEWTRIFNA
+1609 
-1624 AEEVDKKIPNAVL
+1624 
-1637 GDNNDERFFAASE
+1637 
-1650 GYWNLAELGKL
+1650 
-1661 FKEYLPND
+1661 
-1669 YKELKERGVF
+1669 
-1679 KDGEKHIRL
+1679 
-1688 TRETFDKGDNYA
+1688 
-1700 VYKDV
+1700 
-1705 IDRQGELLE
+1705 
-1714 WVNDLGRV
+1714 
-1722 RIYPSQLFSI
+1722 
-1732 IRNQIYD
+1732 
-1739 GVLRTLAKGDI
+1739 
-1750 EPRIVDAYVDT
+1750 
-1761 RNFAKASPPYHED
+1761 
-1774 TQKVKKIRAAR
+1774 
-1785 SSGKD
+1785 
-1790 GIVFE
+1790 
-1795 GMFDGGERSNHYV
+1795 
-1808 VFDPARIKSAAP
+1808 
-1820 VTYDDNGNVIPLS
+1820 
-1833 ERFNRKNED
+1833 
-1842 IRYSLM
+1842 
-1848 EDAKYMADIDKAVA
+1848 EDAQYMADIDRVVSEATE
-1862 DAAQKAN
+1862 KAN
-1869 DELKAAQAQVKDL
+1869 DELKAAQAEVKNI
-1882 RKQLLEMRNRAEYAE
+1882 RQQLADYRQQA
-1897 LQTKVT
+1897 
-1903 ERLTVDPIKAKRDIG
+1903 
-1918 RFLRKNGITNDE
+1918 
-1930 AIKTLTAEIE
+1930 TAE
-1940 DAFNSVYRGEKTDI
+1940 
-1954 DSVAKKV
+1954 AKM
-1961 ADTILKEATIADPL
+1961 
-1975 KAEKADIRKSL
+1975 
-1986 SQRTFVIGEQLRGD
+1986 
-2000 IVHKY
+2000 
-2005 GSLTNFR
+2005 
-2012 KKYGNIIRIKTRE
+2012 
-2025 NANVG
+2025 
-2030 DGVAF
+2030 
-2035 DVAYSELQ
+2035 
-2043 SEFPGIFR
+2043 
-2051 DAETEWETFENTVE
+2051 
-2065 VADYAK
+2065 
-2071 DSERIPLS
+2071 
-2079 YAVDEEEF
+2079 
-2087 ARSITNQLTDLF
+2087 
-2099 WIQKGLVT
+2099 
-2107 EADKAKAKADAATE
+2107 
-2121 NAVAAAVEAE
+2121 
-2131 RQRGQKEIAA
+2131 

-2161 REKAAKARAEF
+2161 REKAANARAEF

-2218 DRVVREDQAKS
+2218 DRVVREDRAKS
-2229 KARLRAAEQKSTTTD
+2229 KARLRTAEQKSTTTE
-2244 DVAKVLTEMP
+2244 DVAKVLTETP

-2261 KAKIAESWRTFKRQ
+2261 KAKAAKDWRTFKRQ

-2293 RIMYAANNVGQASAA
+2293 RIMYAANNVGQAAAA

-2323 KKIGN
+2323 KKIGD
-2328 KNLMQVFDPAEKAGL
+2328 KNLMQVFEPAKKAGL
-2343 TKEFYTYLLHEHN
+2343 TDEFYTYLLHEHN
-2356 VDRMSVREKAQK
+2356 VDRMSVREKAQRQLAELRAK
-2368 VLSAFREELNKKVKG
+2368 LNREVNG
-2383 FVEMTDENIAT
+2383 FAEMTDENIAT
-2394 AAGKDASLTKTYT
+2394 AAGKDTTLTKAYT
-2407 MEQIDAAKRY
+2407 EAQIAAAKQY
-2417 KQLQAWAEKQ
+2417 KQFQAWAEKQ

-2437 TASDSRAA
+2437 TADDSRAA
-2445 ADKLLKEHPEFEKW
+2445 AADLLDAHPEFEKW
-2459 AKDVYAYL
+2459 TKDVYAYL

-2475 QGGLVSADMAQRM
+2475 QGGLVSADMAQYM

-2704 YDPKTGLSDRH
+2704 YDPKSGLSDRY

-2760 DVQKALYNAADITTN
+2760 DVQQALYNAADITTN

-2822 RLLIN
+2822 RLIIN

-2864 GDDKFIKVPMGREPS
+2864 GDNKFIKVPMGREPS

-2896 ASSAFAD
+2896 ASSAFAG
-2903 YPSFAIEQLAPNNPL
+2903 YPSFAIEQIAPNNPL

-2931 NKNWYGGD
+2931 NKTWYGGD

-2995 GDWVLPAL
+2995 GDWLLPTL

-3009 PTVVKAFVV
+3009 PAVVKAFVV

-3039 VKETEFATAA
+3039 VKETELATAA

-3068 KQIKEIYNSG
+3068 KQLKEIYNSG
-3078 EKTRKEKMSEA
+3078 EKTRKEKREEA

-3096 NEIYRNALLTVG
+3096 NEIYRKALLTVG
-3108 TYEETAKSIDSAD
+3108 TYEETAKSIGSAD

-3135 AEYALKTYNKDVGEK
+3135 AEYALKNYNKDVGEK

-3164 YAAYFATRGITGDKD
+3164 YAAYFAARGIVGDKG

-3191 KKKEAIDKA
+3191 KKKDAIDKA

-3209 HLLYEAICVSEK
+3209 HLLYEAIGVSEK

>member
-1 MGKMTADELRRAGEA
+1 
-16 YRSENNGA
+16 
-24 QKSPVTVSANT
+24 
-35 EGSGNKMTASELRQA
+35 
-50 GEAYR
+50 
-55 KANGLSDPIYMKS
+55 
-68 PATVVDKYSTPSTQ
+68 
-82 PTQAAP
+82 
-88 STQPTQAAPAG
+88 
-99 ASSRKQSEVM
+99 
-109 QEQVGALK
+109 
-117 KQRDDAAIKAG
+117 
-128 AYMRAGNM
+128 
-136 QQQAKEQQ
+136 
-144 KIANKAAIEY
+144 
-154 ENAYTQ
+154 
-160 WKNQRNAEAV
+160 
-170 EDYNP
+170 
-175 DENKFKAGDA
+175 
-185 ALSGVQNAFQS
+185 
-196 MGQYAAAA
+196 
-204 SSYLSG
+204 
-210 NQEAQAWEAKRLMDS
+210 
-225 GVSGTEAV
+225 
-233 KRAGLADKREIPIT
+233 
-247 DYKTQAELRHEKNVA
+247 
-262 SVGAVE
+262 
-268 GGALQLVNTISNMV
+268 
-282 PSLVANAVLPGSGLP
+282 
-297 VMAASVAGNK
+297 
-307 YADSYEKYGNTD
+307 
-319 TAFVLGSAAGG
+319 
-330 ASMLT
+330 MLT
-335 EQFGGLYGSLGK
+335 EQAGGLYGSLGK

-356 KLMAEAPGLYNLAN
+356 KLMSEAPGLYNLAN

-390 DVINYAIEKSL
+390 DVINYAIEKAL

-410 FGYDMLLGALAG
+410 FGYDILLGALAG
-422 GVFGGGNAAMR
+422 GVLGGGNAAVR
-433 SVTYSRVGKALNAS
+433 STAYNRTGKALNAS
-447 PSAVAQQ
+447 PEAVAQQ

-476 NPSNQMVGRLY
+476 NPSNQMVGRLF

-492 FDRESGLSKIQG
+492 FDLESGLSKIQG

-561 RAFAPTVDN
+561 QAFAPTVDN

-592 AARINNDPAARQAFS
+592 AARINNDPASRQSFS
-607 QLTGVQFSG
+607 RLTGVQFTG

-624 IEVATQNIAKSGK
+624 IEVATRNIAKSGK

-721 KKAVADVNN
+721 KKAVDAVNN

-784 HDLVADGKY
+784 HDLVADSKY
-793 SGMIDTLVE
+793 SGLIDTLVE

-809 VKGMMNAKT
+809 VNGMMNAKT

-868 FLNRILKKLKGKPS
+868 FLNRTLKKLKGKPS
-882 AQEAYNRLSES
+882 AQEAYNRLSEA
-893 QKALL
+893 QRALI
-898 DGMEGRTESTNSAE
+898 DGMEGRTGDVTAETDARYSIYESYADDISQWVRDGKPNGMVFVLGNTGPVLQGLGAVESDIYLTSDKLNVIQKDHPEVSNSTIKKIPQILEDPILILRSKGHGKSGSNSRMVVIGAVKADNGQPLLTILDLRPYEKGFLVDDMQKVNSAYTKKNPENFIRGSEIVYADKNRTVPLLRRIGLTIASRELQQSGSIGSITYNGNGVNISGVPFSDIVSTNNYSMQNSAE
-912 DASVKHSLMDIP
+912 DA
-924 AMDSTGR
+924 G
-931 ELSAEQR
+931 
-938 EYFFGS
+938 GS
-944 KVVDAEGRLKPVY
+944 
-957 HGSPAVFTE
+957 
-966 FSPDFM
+966 
-972 SQHGSSEGQGFYF
+972 
-985 TDYKPMAEGYQKDGG
+985 
-1000 QLLEGYLD
+1000 
-1008 IKKPLS
+1008 
-1014 DSEITLTR
+1014 
-1022 AEVKKLLQAVD
+1022 
-1033 PTGDEVI
+1033 
-1040 LNYDPSGGIGY
+1040 
-1051 PSKTWYNR
+1051 
-1059 ALDATVK
+1059 
-1066 AAMEYSDSD
+1066 
-1075 SEILAE
+1075 
-1081 IANGGAGAGAV
+1081 
-1092 LEAARNTLGYDGYI
+1092 
-1106 VEGKYDNATVYVAFD
+1106 
-1121 SSQFKNIDNTAPTE
+1121 
-1135 SKDIRYSLMDIPAMD
+1135 
-1150 SEYSAAVES
+1150 
-1159 GNMQEAQR
+1159 
-1167 LVDEAAKAAGAILDA
+1167 
-1182 SGRRPLHLYHGTN
+1182 
-1195 TFGYTKFRDGV
+1195 
-1206 IYATPNQSVAAGY
+1206 
-1219 GRTGY
+1219 
-1224 AKPRLVS
+1224 
-1231 DMYVPDDGTME
+1231 
-1242 TLIKN
+1242 
-1247 AKNVLDWELQETTV
+1247 
-1261 NDRQEAMD
+1261 
-1269 AVKKDADS
+1269 
-1277 IAALVDKV
+1277 
-1285 WTSDAV
+1285 
-1291 DAMEL
+1291 
-1296 TEEQENALYNVLSLP
+1296 
-1311 SYISEVIDD
+1311 
-1320 IGTYTTVD
+1320 
-1328 EVAYW
+1328 
-1333 ISRFNDGLPI
+1333 
-1343 IRSYIDENRDSL
+1343 
-1355 KSSPAWDMARLIL
+1355 
-1368 GYDLGDFAIDAEYR
+1368 
-1382 LLKSYEEDL
+1382 
-1391 LTNTNGSFVS
+1391 
-1401 ADVVREEV
+1401 
-1409 EKAKDIGSYTLY
+1409 
-1421 GFAGDRPLVI
+1421 
-1431 DGGGAFWA
+1431 
-1439 NVPVDVWGGT
+1439 
-1449 YTTDDIVKR
+1449 
-1458 AKDEGYTSVLIKN
+1458 
-1471 INDVAMNNYSANI
+1471 
-1484 KADIYAFFSP
+1484 
-1494 EQVKSADPVTYDDKG
+1494 
-1509 NVIPLSER
+1509 
-1517 FNPDN
+1517 
-1522 PDIRYSLMD
+1522 
-1531 DVYLDAVKRGDMTT
+1531 
-1545 VQQMVDEAAKAAGYE
+1545 
-1560 TRLLHG
+1560 
-1566 TSKKF
+1566 
-1571 TKFEATGSKTES
+1571 
-1583 PSAKLGIWLSDSKR
+1583 
-1597 TAESYSTPQSTD
+1597 
-1609 YNDSNRSEWTRIFNA
+1609 
-1624 AEEVDKKIPNAVL
+1624 
-1637 GDNNDERFFAASE
+1637 
-1650 GYWNLAELGKL
+1650 
-1661 FKEYLPND
+1661 
-1669 YKELKERGVF
+1669 
-1679 KDGEKHIRL
+1679 
-1688 TRETFDKGDNYA
+1688 
-1700 VYKDV
+1700 
-1705 IDRQGELLE
+1705 
-1714 WVNDLGRV
+1714 
-1722 RIYPSQLFSI
+1722 
-1732 IRNQIYD
+1732 
-1739 GVLRTLAKGDI
+1739 
-1750 EPRIVDAYVDT
+1750 
-1761 RNFAKASPPYHED
+1761 
-1774 TQKVKKIRAAR
+1774 
-1785 SSGKD
+1785 
-1790 GIVFE
+1790 
-1795 GMFDGGERSNHYV
+1795 
-1808 VFDPARIKSAAP
+1808 
-1820 VTYDDNGNVIPLS
+1820 
-1833 ERFNRKNED
+1833 
-1842 IRYSLM
+1842 YSLM
-1848 EDAKYMADIDKAVA
+1848 EDAQYMADIDKAVA
-1862 DAAQKAN
+1862 EATAKSEEA
-1869 DELKAAQAQVKDL
+1869 LKAAQTEVKEL
-1882 RKQLLEMRNRAEYAE
+1882 RQQLL
-1897 LQTKVT
+1897 
-1903 ERLTVDPIKAKRDIG
+1903 D
-1918 RFLRKNGITNDE
+1918 
-1930 AIKTLTAEIE
+1930 
-1940 DAFNSVYRGEKTDI
+1940 YRQQ
-1954 DSVAKKV
+1954 A
-1961 ADTILKEATIADPL
+1961 
-1975 KAEKADIRKSL
+1975 
-1986 SQRTFVIGEQLRGD
+1986 
-2000 IVHKY
+2000 
-2005 GSLTNFR
+2005 
-2012 KKYGNIIRIKTRE
+2012 
-2025 NANVG
+2025 
-2030 DGVAF
+2030 
-2035 DVAYSELQ
+2035 
-2043 SEFPGIFR
+2043 
-2051 DAETEWETFENTVE
+2051 DAE
-2065 VADYAK
+2065 AK
-2071 DSERIPLS
+2071 MNE
-2079 YAVDEEEF
+2079 
-2087 ARSITNQLTDLF
+2087 
-2099 WIQKGLVT
+2099 
-2107 EADKAKAKADAATE
+2107 
-2121 NAVAAAVEAE
+2121 
-2131 RQRGQKEIAA
+2131 
-2141 NDRWRDAET
+2141 RWRDAET
-2150 KLLTEIAAAKE
+2150 KLVADLAAAKE

-2323 KKIGN
+2323 KKIGD
-2328 KNLMQVFDPAEKAGL
+2328 KNLMQVFEPAKKAGL
-2343 TKEFYTYLLHEHN
+2343 TDEFYTYLLHEHN
-2356 VDRMSVREKAQK
+2356 VDRMSVREKAQRQLAELRAK
-2368 VLSAFREELNKKVKG
+2368 LNREVNG
-2383 FVEMTDENIAT
+2383 FAEMTDENIAT
-2394 AAGKDASLTKTYT
+2394 AAGKDTTLTKSYT
-2407 MEQIDAAKRY
+2407 EEQIAAAKQY
-2417 KQLQAWAEKQ
+2417 KQFQAWAEKQ

-2437 TASDSRAA
+2437 TAADSRAA

-2475 QGGLVSADMAQRM
+2475 QGGLVSEDMVQRM

-2760 DVQKALYNAADITTN
+2760 DVQQALYNAADITTN

-2840 GLKEDDDYKELSNY
+2840 GLKEDEDYKELSNY

-3009 PTVVKAFVV
+3009 PAVVKAFVV

-3068 KQIKEIYNSG
+3068 KQLKEIYNSG

-3096 NEIYRNALLTVG
+3096 NEIYRNALLTVS

-3209 HLLYEAICVSEK
+3209 HLLYEAIGVSEK

>member
-1 MGKMTADELRRAGEA
+1 MDRKTLEQN
-16 YRSENNGA
+16 Y
-24 QKSPVTVSANT
+24 QKSFGA
-35 EGSGNKMTASELRQA
+35 
-50 GEAYR
+50 
-55 KANGLSDPIYMKS
+55 S
-68 PATVVDKYSTPSTQ
+68 PAAELEQNYQRSGIDSLVQSVKKATQYNPS
-82 PTQAAP
+82 AP

-99 ASSRKQSEVM
+99 ASSRKQSDAM
-109 QEQVGALK
+109 KEQLDTIK

-136 QQQAKEQQ
+136 PQQAKEQQ

-175 DENKFKAGDA
+175 EENKFKAGDA
-185 ALSGVQNAFQS
+185 ALAGVQNAFQS
-196 MGQYAAAA
+196 MRQYAAAA

-210 NQEAQAWEAKRLMDS
+210 NPEAQAWEAKRLMES

-282 PSLVANAVLPGSGLP
+282 PSLVANAALPGSGLP
-297 VMAASVAGNK
+297 VMAASAAGNK
-307 YADSYEKYGNTD
+307 YADAYEKYGNTD

-390 DVINYAIEKSL
+390 DVINYAIEKAL

-410 FGYDMLLGALAG
+410 FGYDILLGALAG
-422 GVFGGGNAAMR
+422 GVLGGGNAAMR

-447 PSAVAQQ
+447 PAAVAQQ
-454 VQEGLEKGAGTAPA
+454 VQEGTEKGAGTAPA

-487 EANRT
+487 EANLT
-492 FDRESGLSKIQG
+492 YDAESGLSKIQN
-504 DITQISAKEIK
+504 DITQVSINEIK
-515 AMVSDA
+515 AMVSKAD
-521 QALAQ
+521 ALAQ

-535 TPQAVATAITEAQR
+535 TPQAVATAITDAQR
-549 TESIKT
+549 TQSIKT

-561 RAFAPTVDN
+561 QAFAPTVDN
-570 PVNEG
+570 PANAG

-637 QAVSQAEYAQRV
+637 QAISQAEYAQRV

-673 ESEERWLSVEQ
+673 ESDERWLSVEQ

-714 AEIPGSK
+714 AEILGSK
-721 KKAVADVNN
+721 KKAVAEVNN

-735 GKTIVWYEGALQV
+735 GKTIVWFEGAVQV
-748 NGQYRLAN
+748 NGQYRLTN
-756 GFRAPDGTIYVNIN
+756 GYRAPDGTIYVNIN

-784 HDLVADGKY
+784 HDLVADSKY
-793 SGMIDTLVE
+793 SGLIDTLVE

-826 ELDPNAAAEEVAADI
+826 ELDPDAAAEEVAADI

-898 DGMEGRTESTNSAE
+898 DGMEGRTEVEEAGKISYSLMREAVEKNNRPFAEQFADYKAGKMKPTELFALGNTSQYLQAAGIGNEPIVMAQSVVAKAQRKAKVDTHGHNLSDNVLLKLPEMLDKPALLLKSDTVPNAAVIVTSTADSDGNPVVVALHLSRSEGFDIVTRVASLYGKENSRDFLAEQMLRGNLLGYSKKEANRLLHRDGLQLPRRNTAVDFDTISVAQDTDAVNNYSMQNSAE
-912 DASVKHSLMDIP
+912 DASGKHSLMDIP

-1033 PTGDEVI
+1033 PTGDEV
-1040 LNYDPSGGIGY
+1040 LVNYDPAGGIGY

-1081 IANGGAGAGAV
+1081 IANGGAGSGTV

-1135 SKDIRYSLMDIPAMD
+1135 SKDIRYSLMDTD
-1150 SEYSAAVES
+1150 STGRKLSAEQKKFFAGSKVVD
-1159 GNMQEAQR
+1159 GNGNL
-1167 LVDEAAKAAGAILDA
+1167 LVM
-1182 SGRRPLHLYHGTN
+1182 YHGT
-1195 TFGYTKFRDGV
+1195 TAFGYITEFKRGKKGWLGPGIYLTSKRSDAQRYADAMGEGNGRLYEMYANITKPLVVTDGNPV
-1206 IYATPNQSVAAGY
+1206 PGILKAAY
-1219 GRTGY
+1219 GRDSVYKSRSEKQANDPSIVTQADINKLR
-1224 AKPRLVS
+1224 AK
-1231 DMYVPDDGTME
+1231 
-1242 TLIKN
+1242 
-1247 AKNVLDWELQETTV
+1247 
-1261 NDRQEAMD
+1261 
-1269 AVKKDADS
+1269 
-1277 IAALVDKV
+1277 
-1285 WTSDAV
+1285 
-1291 DAMEL
+1291 
-1296 TEEQENALYNVLSLP
+1296 
-1311 SYISEVIDD
+1311 
-1320 IGTYTTVD
+1320 
-1328 EVAYW
+1328 
-1333 ISRFNDGLPI
+1333 
-1343 IRSYIDENRDSL
+1343 
-1355 KSSPAWDMARLIL
+1355 
-1368 GYDLGDFAIDAEYR
+1368 GYDGIVWDFG
-1382 LLKSYEEDL
+1382 
-1391 LTNTNGSFVS
+1391 GSKEVS
-1401 ADVVREEV
+1401 V
-1409 EKAKDIGSYTLY
+1409 
-1421 GFAGDRPLVI
+1421 
-1431 DGGGAFWA
+1431 
-1439 NVPVDVWGGT
+1439 
-1449 YTTDDIVKR
+1449 
-1458 AKDEGYTSVLIKN
+1458 
-1471 INDVAMNNYSANI
+1471 
-1484 KADIYAFFSP
+1484 FSP
-1494 EQVKSADPVTYDDKG
+1494 EQVKLAD
-1509 NVIPLSER
+1509 NVDP
-1517 FNPDN
+1517 
-1522 PDIRYSLMD
+1522 
-1531 DVYLDAVKRGDMTT
+1531 
-1545 VQQMVDEAAKAAGYE
+1545 
-1560 TRLLHG
+1560 
-1566 TSKKF
+1566 TS
-1571 TKFEATGSKTES
+1571 SK
-1583 PSAKLGIWLSDSKR
+1583 
-1597 TAESYSTPQSTD
+1597 
-1609 YNDSNRSEWTRIFNA
+1609 
-1624 AEEVDKKIPNAVL
+1624 
-1637 GDNNDERFFAASE
+1637 
-1650 GYWNLAELGKL
+1650 
-1661 FKEYLPND
+1661 
-1669 YKELKERGVF
+1669 
-1679 KDGEKHIRL
+1679 
-1688 TRETFDKGDNYA
+1688 
-1700 VYKDV
+1700 
-1705 IDRQGELLE
+1705 
-1714 WVNDLGRV
+1714 
-1722 RIYPSQLFSI
+1722 
-1732 IRNQIYD
+1732 
-1739 GVLRTLAKGDI
+1739 
-1750 EPRIVDAYVDT
+1750 
-1761 RNFAKASPPYHED
+1761 
-1774 TQKVKKIRAAR
+1774 
-1785 SSGKD
+1785 
-1790 GIVFE
+1790 
-1795 GMFDGGERSNHYV
+1795 
-1808 VFDPARIKSAAP
+1808 
-1820 VTYDDNGNVIPLS
+1820 
-1833 ERFNRKNED
+1833 D

-1848 EDAKYMADIDKAVA
+1848 EDAQYMADIDRVVSEATE
-1862 DAAQKAN
+1862 KAN
-1869 DELKAAQAQVKDL
+1869 DELKAAQAEVKNI
-1882 RKQLLEMRNRAEYAE
+1882 RQQLADYRQQA
-1897 LQTKVT
+1897 
-1903 ERLTVDPIKAKRDIG
+1903 
-1918 RFLRKNGITNDE
+1918 
-1930 AIKTLTAEIE
+1930 TAE
-1940 DAFNSVYRGEKTDI
+1940 
-1954 DSVAKKV
+1954 AKM
-1961 ADTILKEATIADPL
+1961 
-1975 KAEKADIRKSL
+1975 
-1986 SQRTFVIGEQLRGD
+1986 
-2000 IVHKY
+2000 
-2005 GSLTNFR
+2005 
-2012 KKYGNIIRIKTRE
+2012 
-2025 NANVG
+2025 
-2030 DGVAF
+2030 
-2035 DVAYSELQ
+2035 
-2043 SEFPGIFR
+2043 
-2051 DAETEWETFENTVE
+2051 
-2065 VADYAK
+2065 
-2071 DSERIPLS
+2071 
-2079 YAVDEEEF
+2079 
-2087 ARSITNQLTDLF
+2087 
-2099 WIQKGLVT
+2099 
-2107 EADKAKAKADAATE
+2107 
-2121 NAVAAAVEAE
+2121 
-2131 RQRGQKEIAA
+2131 

-2161 REKAAKARAEF
+2161 REKAAKARSEF
-2172 MAKYDALAKQYR
+2172 MQKYDSLSKQYR

-2208 FNRRRTQDRI
+2208 YNRKRQQDRI
-2218 DRVVREDQAKS
+2218 DRVVQEDRAKS
-2229 KARLRAAEQKSTTTD
+2229 KARLRTAEQKSTTTE

-2254 KKDKETF
+2254 NKGKEAF
-2261 KAKIAESWRTFKRQ
+2261 KAEVAENWRSFKRQ

-2285 FGNEVGDS
+2285 FGKEVGDS

-2323 KKIGN
+2323 AKISD
-2328 KNLMQVFDPAEKAGL
+2328 KNLMQVFEPAEKAGL

-2383 FVEMTDENIAT
+2383 FAEMTDENIAT

-2437 TASDSRAA
+2437 TADDSRAA
-2445 ADKLLKEHPEFEKW
+2445 AAALLEAHPEFEKW

-2475 QGGLVSADMAQRM
+2475 QGGLVSADMAQYM

-2586 ADSAENLKNTLRI
+2586 ADSAETLKNTLRI

-2662 LYFTHYSNATFIKNY
+2662 LYFTHYSNAAFIKNY

-2760 DVQKALYNAADITTN
+2760 DVQQALYNAADITTN

-2827 GVAPGI
+2827 GVAPAI

-2854 IKDSNILIKI
+2854 MKDSNILIKV
-2864 GDDKFIKVPMGREPS
+2864 GDNKFIKIPMGREPS

-2896 ASSAFAD
+2896 ASSAFAN
-2903 YPSFAIEQLAPNNPL
+2903 YPSFAIEQIAPNNPL

-3009 PTVVKAFVV
+3009 PAVVKAFVV

-3039 VKETEFATAA
+3039 VKETELATAA
-3049 DDATYSYLYK
+3049 DDATFSYLYK

-3068 KQIKEIYNSG
+3068 KQLKEIYNSG

-3096 NEIYRNALLTVG
+3096 NEIYRKALLTIG
-3108 TYEETAKSIDSAD
+3108 TYEETAKSIGSAD

-3135 AEYALKTYNKDVGEK
+3135 AEYALKNYNKDVGEK
-3150 AAEYVAQGVTYDQY
+3150 AAEYVAHGVTYDQY
-3164 YAAYFATRGITGDKD
+3164 YAAYFAARGITGDKD

-3191 KKKEAIDKA
+3191 KKKDAIDKA

-3209 HLLYEAICVSEK
+3209 HLLYEAIGVSEK

>member
-1 MGKMTADELRRAGEA
+1 MGKVTAEEMQGLMYGNSNNTARSDGSSPKNVSASDMENLMAP
-16 YRSENNGA
+16 YRSQEI
-24 QKSPVTVSANT
+24 KHTVLSP
-35 EGSGNKMTASELRQA
+35 G
-50 GEAYR
+50 
-55 KANGLSDPIYMKS
+55 
-68 PATVVDKYSTPSTQ
+68 TQ
-82 PTQAAP
+82 PA
-88 STQPTQAAPAG
+88 QAAPAG
-99 ASSRKQSEVM
+99 ASSRKQSETMKQNVDT
-109 QEQVGALK
+109 LK
-117 KQRDDAAIKAG
+117 KQRDDALIKAG
-128 AYMRAGNM
+128 AYSRAGNM

-196 MGQYAAAA
+196 MRQYAAAA

-210 NQEAQAWEAKRLMDS
+210 NPEAQAWEAKALMDS
-225 GVSGTEAV
+225 GVDGVEAV
-233 KRAGLADKREIPIT
+233 KQAGLTDEREIPIT

-297 VMAASVAGNK
+297 MMAASAAGNK
-307 YADSYEKYGNTD
+307 YADAYEKYGNTD

-347 SAAGQAVAK
+347 SSAGQAVAK

-390 DVINYAIEKSL
+390 DVINYAIEKAL

-447 PSAVAQQ
+447 PAAVAQQ
-454 VQEGLEKGAGTAPA
+454 VQEGMEKGAGTAPA

-487 EANRT
+487 EANLT
-492 FDRESGLSKIQG
+492 YDAESGLSKIQN
-504 DITQISAKEIK
+504 DITQVSINEIK
-515 AMVSDA
+515 AMVSKAD
-521 QALAQ
+521 ALAQ

-535 TPQAVATAITEAQR
+535 TPQSVATAITDAQR
-549 TESIKT
+549 TQSIKT

-561 RAFAPTVDN
+561 QAFAPTVDN
-570 PVNEG
+570 PANAG

-637 QAVSQAEYAQRV
+637 QAISRAEYAQRV

-673 ESEERWLSVEQ
+673 ESDERWLSVEQ
-684 NTITDVDGKRRIK
+684 NTITDVDGKRHIK

-709 IGYKK
+709 IGYKE

-721 KKAVADVNN
+721 KKAVAEVNN
-730 AAKYL
+730 AAKFL
-735 GKTIVWYEGALQV
+735 GKTIVWFEGAVQV
-748 NGQYRLAN
+748 NGQYRLTN
-756 GFRAPDGTIYVNIN
+756 GYRAPDGTIYVNIN

-784 HDLVADGKY
+784 HDLVADSKY
-793 SGMIDTLVE
+793 SGLIDTLVE

-809 VKGMMNAKT
+809 VNGMMNAKT

-893 QKALL
+893 QRALI
-898 DGMEGRTESTNSAE
+898 DGMEGKAETGVNGSESFSLIDVSPDGMEIYETSLATQQLSESQKKKQYLDLIKNQYRGKTARLERNGHFVYVRPDMSSLSKPVYGDFRSSASGKKALRNALADGDVFDLLENSKYSHSMGDEKAHQNTDYFDYYVKTVQIDGKVYDVLADVKRQYGDSDGLYYTLRLVNNKTKKAVRSPRTQTLNPDGLITSSSKSSDSFSADIVPQSDTAVNTHSMQNIKEDAGDSYSLMDEHRGNGYDGYSMSNNARAAYESGEKPLSNWTKTDIIDAIQDINPDIDCSRLNAATLKKEFLTQTSWHHTSKFYNRTNFYSIDTEYVEGLTQSEVDAIKNVTE
-912 DASVKHSLMDIP
+912 PKKVRNTSVDASVDDAYSKIQTIVEAGFAKNEDSVVKKLLRGDSLDAAYREAVDTIRERDAKKVDAWRKLPEDHWRKKYVSLYDSNIESYIKEMYAANKLSKNSKLFKSLEEHFNDGGKFSLMNVP
-924 AMDSTGR
+924 ATDSTGR

-1033 PTGDEVI
+1033 PTGDEV
-1040 LNYDPSGGIGY
+1040 LVNYDPAGGIGY
-1051 PSKTWYNR
+1051 PSKAWYNR

-1081 IANGGAGAGAV
+1081 IANGGAGSGTV

-1135 SKDIRYSLMDIPAMD
+1135 SKDIRYSLM
-1150 SEYSAAVES
+1150 
-1159 GNMQEAQR
+1159 
-1167 LVDEAAKAAGAILDA
+1167 
-1182 SGRRPLHLYHGTN
+1182 
-1195 TFGYTKFRDGV
+1195 
-1206 IYATPNQSVAAGY
+1206 
-1219 GRTGY
+1219 
-1224 AKPRLVS
+1224 
-1231 DMYVPDDGTME
+1231 
-1242 TLIKN
+1242 
-1247 AKNVLDWELQETTV
+1247 
-1261 NDRQEAMD
+1261 
-1269 AVKKDADS
+1269 
-1277 IAALVDKV
+1277 
-1285 WTSDAV
+1285 
-1291 DAMEL
+1291 
-1296 TEEQENALYNVLSLP
+1296 
-1311 SYISEVIDD
+1311 
-1320 IGTYTTVD
+1320 
-1328 EVAYW
+1328 
-1333 ISRFNDGLPI
+1333 
-1343 IRSYIDENRDSL
+1343 
-1355 KSSPAWDMARLIL
+1355 
-1368 GYDLGDFAIDAEYR
+1368 
-1382 LLKSYEEDL
+1382 
-1391 LTNTNGSFVS
+1391 
-1401 ADVVREEV
+1401 
-1409 EKAKDIGSYTLY
+1409 
-1421 GFAGDRPLVI
+1421 
-1431 DGGGAFWA
+1431 
-1439 NVPVDVWGGT
+1439 
-1449 YTTDDIVKR
+1449 
-1458 AKDEGYTSVLIKN
+1458 
-1471 INDVAMNNYSANI
+1471 
-1484 KADIYAFFSP
+1484 
-1494 EQVKSADPVTYDDKG
+1494 
-1509 NVIPLSER
+1509 
-1517 FNPDN
+1517 
-1522 PDIRYSLMD
+1522 
-1531 DVYLDAVKRGDMTT
+1531 
-1545 VQQMVDEAAKAAGYE
+1545 
-1560 TRLLHG
+1560 
-1566 TSKKF
+1566 
-1571 TKFEATGSKTES
+1571 
-1583 PSAKLGIWLSDSKR
+1583 
-1597 TAESYSTPQSTD
+1597 
-1609 YNDSNRSEWTRIFNA
+1609 
-1624 AEEVDKKIPNAVL
+1624 
-1637 GDNNDERFFAASE
+1637 
-1650 GYWNLAELGKL
+1650 
-1661 FKEYLPND
+1661 
-1669 YKELKERGVF
+1669 
-1679 KDGEKHIRL
+1679 
-1688 TRETFDKGDNYA
+1688 
-1700 VYKDV
+1700 
-1705 IDRQGELLE
+1705 
-1714 WVNDLGRV
+1714 
-1722 RIYPSQLFSI
+1722 
-1732 IRNQIYD
+1732 
-1739 GVLRTLAKGDI
+1739 
-1750 EPRIVDAYVDT
+1750 
-1761 RNFAKASPPYHED
+1761 
-1774 TQKVKKIRAAR
+1774 
-1785 SSGKD
+1785 
-1790 GIVFE
+1790 
-1795 GMFDGGERSNHYV
+1795 
-1808 VFDPARIKSAAP
+1808 
-1820 VTYDDNGNVIPLS
+1820 
-1833 ERFNRKNED
+1833 
-1842 IRYSLM
+1842 
-1848 EDAKYMADIDKAVA
+1848 EDAQYMADIDRVVSEATE
-1862 DAAQKAN
+1862 KAN
-1869 DELKAAQAQVKDL
+1869 DELKAAQAEVKNI
-1882 RKQLLEMRNRAEYAE
+1882 RQQLADYRQQA
-1897 LQTKVT
+1897 
-1903 ERLTVDPIKAKRDIG
+1903 
-1918 RFLRKNGITNDE
+1918 
-1930 AIKTLTAEIE
+1930 TAE
-1940 DAFNSVYRGEKTDI
+1940 
-1954 DSVAKKV
+1954 AKM
-1961 ADTILKEATIADPL
+1961 
-1975 KAEKADIRKSL
+1975 
-1986 SQRTFVIGEQLRGD
+1986 
-2000 IVHKY
+2000 
-2005 GSLTNFR
+2005 
-2012 KKYGNIIRIKTRE
+2012 
-2025 NANVG
+2025 
-2030 DGVAF
+2030 
-2035 DVAYSELQ
+2035 
-2043 SEFPGIFR
+2043 
-2051 DAETEWETFENTVE
+2051 
-2065 VADYAK
+2065 
-2071 DSERIPLS
+2071 
-2079 YAVDEEEF
+2079 
-2087 ARSITNQLTDLF
+2087 
-2099 WIQKGLVT
+2099 
-2107 EADKAKAKADAATE
+2107 
-2121 NAVAAAVEAE
+2121 
-2131 RQRGQKEIAA
+2131 

-2184 ADLRANNQ
+2184 ADLRANNLQ
-2192 QAQEKYNEKLT
+2192 MRDKYNEKLS

-2208 FNRRRTQDRI
+2208 YNRKRQQDRI
-2218 DRVVREDQAKS
+2218 DRVVQEDRAKS
-2229 KARLRAAEQKSTTTD
+2229 KARLRTAEQKSTTTE

-2261 KAKIAESWRTFKRQ
+2261 KAKAAKDWRTFKRQ

-2285 FGNEVGDS
+2285 FGSAVGDS
-2293 RIMYAANNVGQASAA
+2293 RITYAANNVGQAAAA

-2323 KKIGN
+2323 AKISD
-2328 KNLMQVFDPAEKAGL
+2328 KNLMQVFEPAEKAGL

-2383 FVEMTDENIAT
+2383 FAEMTDENIAT

-2437 TASDSRAA
+2437 TADDSRAA
-2445 ADKLLKEHPEFEKW
+2445 ATALLEAHPEFEKW

-2475 QGGLVSADMAQRM
+2475 QGGLVSADMAQYM

-2541 TLQTFSAAKKN
+2541 TLQVFSAAKKN

-2662 LYFTHYSNATFIKNY
+2662 LYFTHYSNAAFIKNY

-2760 DVQKALYNAADITTN
+2760 DVQQALYNAADITTN

-2854 IKDSNILIKI
+2854 IKDSNILIKV
-2864 GDDKFIKVPMGREPS
+2864 GDNKFIKIPMGREPS

-2896 ASSAFAD
+2896 ASSAFAG
-2903 YPSFAIEQLAPNNPL
+2903 YPSFAIEQIAPNNPL

-2931 NKNWYGGD
+2931 NKTWYGGD

-3009 PTVVKAFVV
+3009 PAVVKAFVV

-3049 DDATYSYLYK
+3049 DDATFSYLYK

-3068 KQIKEIYNSG
+3068 KQLKEIYNSG

-3108 TYEETAKSIDSAD
+3108 TYEETAKSIGSAD
-3121 SDVVKREANRKAFG
+3121 SDVVKREANRKEFG
-3135 AEYALKTYNKDVGEK
+3135 AEYALKNYNKDVGEK

-3164 YAAYFATRGITGDKD
+3164 YAAYFASRGITGDKD

-3191 KKKEAIDKA
+3191 KKKDAIDKA
-3200 VPNATTKQK
+3200 VPGASTKQK
-3209 HLLYEAICVSEK
+3209 HLLYEALGVSEK

>member
-1 MGKMTADELRRAGEA
+1 MARE
-16 YRSENNGA
+16 
-24 QKSPVTVSANT
+24 VTLEDIRKIT
-35 EGSGNKMTASELRQA
+35 GNVRQQ
-50 GEAYR
+50 
-55 KANGLSDPIYMKS
+55 S
-68 PATVVDKYSTPSTQ
+68 PAVQTQSAGRSATIDDIRAITSKTREQIKAEAVAQPPRQVQHNPPAKPESVTMRQNVDT
-82 PTQAAP
+82 
-88 STQPTQAAPAG
+88 
-99 ASSRKQSEVM
+99 
-109 QEQVGALK
+109 LK
-117 KQRDDAAIKAG
+117 KQRDDALIKAG
-128 AYMRAGNM
+128 AYSRAGNM

-185 ALSGVQNAFQS
+185 ILSGVQNAFQS
-196 MGQYAAAA
+196 MRQYAAAA

-210 NQEAQAWEAKRLMDS
+210 NPEAQAWEAKRLMES

-233 KRAGLADKREIPIT
+233 KQAGLADKREIPIT

-297 VMAASVAGNK
+297 MMAASAAGNK
-307 YADSYEKYGNTD
+307 YADAYEKYGNTD

-390 DVINYAIEKSL
+390 DVINYAIEKAL

-433 SVTYSRVGKALNAS
+433 SATYSRVGKALNAS
-447 PSAVAQQ
+447 PAAVAQQ
-454 VQEGLEKGAGTAPA
+454 VQEGMEKGTGTAPA

-487 EANRT
+487 EANLT
-492 FDRESGLSKIQG
+492 YDAESGLSKIQN
-504 DITQISAKEIK
+504 DITQVSINEIK
-515 AMVSDA
+515 AMVSKAD
-521 QALAQ
+521 ALAQ

-535 TPQAVATAITEAQR
+535 TPQSVATAITDAQR
-549 TESIKT
+549 TQSIKT

-561 RAFAPTVDN
+561 QAFAPTVDN
-570 PVNEG
+570 PANAG

-637 QAVSQAEYAQRV
+637 QAISQAEYAQRV

-659 FDADM
+659 FDVDM

-673 ESEERWLSVEQ
+673 ESDERWLSVEQ

-714 AEIPGSK
+714 AEIPGNK
-721 KKAVADVNN
+721 KKTVAEVNN

-735 GKTIVWYEGALQV
+735 GKTIVWFEGAVQV
-748 NGQYRLAN
+748 NGQYRLTN
-756 GFRAPDGTIYVNIN
+756 GYRAPDGTIYVNIN

-784 HDLVADGKY
+784 HDLVADSKY

-882 AQEAYNRLSES
+882 AEEAYNRLSES

-898 DGMEGRTESTNSAE
+898 DGMEGKSETGVKGPEAFSLIDVSPDGMEIYETSLSTQQLSESQKKKQYLDLIKNQYRGRTARLERNGHFVYVRPDMSSLSKPVYGDFRSSASGKKALRNALADGDVFDLLENSKYSHSMGDEKAHQNTDYFDYYVKTVQIDGKVYDVLADVKRQYGDSDGLYYTLRLVNNKTKKAVRSPRTQTLNPDGLITSSSKSSNSFSADIVPQSDADVNTHSMQNSAE
-912 DASVKHSLMDIP
+912 DASGKHSLMDIP

-931 ELSAEQR
+931 ELSSEQR

-1033 PTGDEVI
+1033 PTGDEV
-1040 LNYDPSGGIGY
+1040 LVNYDPAGGIGY

-1059 ALDATVK
+1059 AMDATVK

-1081 IANGGAGAGAV
+1081 IANGGAGTGAV

-1135 SKDIRYSLMDIPAMD
+1135 SKDIRYSLM
-1150 SEYSAAVES
+1150 
-1159 GNMQEAQR
+1159 
-1167 LVDEAAKAAGAILDA
+1167 
-1182 SGRRPLHLYHGTN
+1182 
-1195 TFGYTKFRDGV
+1195 
-1206 IYATPNQSVAAGY
+1206 
-1219 GRTGY
+1219 
-1224 AKPRLVS
+1224 
-1231 DMYVPDDGTME
+1231 
-1242 TLIKN
+1242 
-1247 AKNVLDWELQETTV
+1247 
-1261 NDRQEAMD
+1261 
-1269 AVKKDADS
+1269 
-1277 IAALVDKV
+1277 
-1285 WTSDAV
+1285 
-1291 DAMEL
+1291 
-1296 TEEQENALYNVLSLP
+1296 
-1311 SYISEVIDD
+1311 
-1320 IGTYTTVD
+1320 
-1328 EVAYW
+1328 
-1333 ISRFNDGLPI
+1333 
-1343 IRSYIDENRDSL
+1343 
-1355 KSSPAWDMARLIL
+1355 
-1368 GYDLGDFAIDAEYR
+1368 
-1382 LLKSYEEDL
+1382 
-1391 LTNTNGSFVS
+1391 
-1401 ADVVREEV
+1401 
-1409 EKAKDIGSYTLY
+1409 
-1421 GFAGDRPLVI
+1421 
-1431 DGGGAFWA
+1431 
-1439 NVPVDVWGGT
+1439 
-1449 YTTDDIVKR
+1449 
-1458 AKDEGYTSVLIKN
+1458 
-1471 INDVAMNNYSANI
+1471 
-1484 KADIYAFFSP
+1484 
-1494 EQVKSADPVTYDDKG
+1494 
-1509 NVIPLSER
+1509 
-1517 FNPDN
+1517 
-1522 PDIRYSLMD
+1522 
-1531 DVYLDAVKRGDMTT
+1531 
-1545 VQQMVDEAAKAAGYE
+1545 
-1560 TRLLHG
+1560 
-1566 TSKKF
+1566 
-1571 TKFEATGSKTES
+1571 
-1583 PSAKLGIWLSDSKR
+1583 
-1597 TAESYSTPQSTD
+1597 
-1609 YNDSNRSEWTRIFNA
+1609 
-1624 AEEVDKKIPNAVL
+1624 
-1637 GDNNDERFFAASE
+1637 
-1650 GYWNLAELGKL
+1650 
-1661 FKEYLPND
+1661 
-1669 YKELKERGVF
+1669 
-1679 KDGEKHIRL
+1679 
-1688 TRETFDKGDNYA
+1688 
-1700 VYKDV
+1700 
-1705 IDRQGELLE
+1705 
-1714 WVNDLGRV
+1714 
-1722 RIYPSQLFSI
+1722 
-1732 IRNQIYD
+1732 
-1739 GVLRTLAKGDI
+1739 
-1750 EPRIVDAYVDT
+1750 
-1761 RNFAKASPPYHED
+1761 
-1774 TQKVKKIRAAR
+1774 
-1785 SSGKD
+1785 
-1790 GIVFE
+1790 
-1795 GMFDGGERSNHYV
+1795 
-1808 VFDPARIKSAAP
+1808 
-1820 VTYDDNGNVIPLS
+1820 
-1833 ERFNRKNED
+1833 
-1842 IRYSLM
+1842 
-1848 EDAKYMADIDKAVA
+1848 EDAQYMADIDKAVV

-1903 ERLTVDPIKAKRDIG
+1903 ERPTVDPIKAKRDIG

-1930 AIKTLTAEIE
+1930 TIKALTAEIE
-1940 DAFNSVYRGEKTDI
+1940 DAFNSVYRWEKTDI
-1954 DSVAKKV
+1954 DSAAKKV

-2025 NANVG
+2025 NANAG
-2030 DGVAF
+2030 EGVAF

-2051 DAETEWETFENTVE
+2051 DVVTEWEAFENTVE

-2087 ARSITNQLTDLF
+2087 SRSITNQLTDLL
-2099 WIQKGLVT
+2099 WSQKELVT

-2121 NAVAAAVEAE
+2121 KAVDAAVEAE
-2131 RQRGQKEIAA
+2131 RQRGQKETAA

-2184 ADLRANNQ
+2184 ADLRANNRQ
-2192 QAQEKYNEKLT
+2192 VRDKYNEKLS

-2208 FNRRRTQDRI
+2208 YNRKRQQDRI
-2218 DRVVREDQAKS
+2218 DRVVREDRAKS
-2229 KARLRAAEQKSTTTD
+2229 KARLRTAEQKSTTTE

-2261 KAKIAESWRTFKRQ
+2261 KAKVAKDWRTIKRQ
-2275 WINTKDELER
+2275 LVNTKDELER

-2323 KKIGN
+2323 AKISD
-2328 KNLMQVFDPAEKAGL
+2328 KNLMQVFEPAEKAGL

-2356 VDRMSVREKAQK
+2356 VDRMSVREKAQQQLAELRAK
-2368 VLSAFREELNKKVKG
+2368 LNREVNG
-2383 FVEMTDENIAT
+2383 FAEMTDENIST
-2394 AAGKDASLTKTYT
+2394 AAGKDTTLTKAYT
-2407 MEQIDAAKRY
+2407 EAQIAAAKQY
-2417 KQLQAWAEKQ
+2417 KQFQAWAEKQ

-2437 TASDSRAA
+2437 TADDSRAA
-2445 ADKLLKEHPEFEKW
+2445 ATAILEAHPEFEKW

-2475 QGGLVSADMAQRM
+2475 QGGLVSEAMAQYM

-2662 LYFTHYSNATFIKNY
+2662 LYFTHYSNAAFIKNY

-2760 DVQKALYNAADITTN
+2760 DVQQALYNAADITTN

-2827 GVAPGI
+2827 GVAPAI

-2840 GLKEDDDYKELSNY
+2840 GLKEDNDYKELSNY
-2854 IKDSNILIKI
+2854 IKDSNILIKV
-2864 GDDKFIKVPMGREPS
+2864 GDNKFIKIPMGREPS

-2886 RMWRWLKGEP
+2886 RMWRWLNGEP
-2896 ASSAFAD
+2896 ASSAFAN
-2903 YPSFAIEQLAPNNPL
+2903 YPSFAIEQIAPNNPL

-2966 EITRHGKNGIEGLSP
+2966 EITRHGKSGIEGLSP

-2995 GDWVLPAL
+2995 GDWLLPAL

-3009 PTVVKAFVV
+3009 PAVVKAFVV

-3068 KQIKEIYNSG
+3068 KQLKEIYNSG

-3096 NEIYRNALLTVG
+3096 NEIYRKALLTVG
-3108 TYEETAKSIDSAD
+3108 TYEETAKSIVSAD

-3150 AAEYVAQGVTYDQY
+3150 ATEYVAQGVTYDQY
-3164 YAAYFATRGITGDKD
+3164 YAAYFAARGIVGDKG

-3200 VPNATTKQK
+3200 VPGASTKQK
-3209 HLLYEAICVSEK
+3209 HLLYEALGVSEK

>member
-1 MGKMTADELRRAGEA
+1 MDRKTLEQN
-16 YRSENNGA
+16 Y
-24 QKSPVTVSANT
+24 QKSFGA
-35 EGSGNKMTASELRQA
+35 
-50 GEAYR
+50 
-55 KANGLSDPIYMKS
+55 S
-68 PATVVDKYSTPSTQ
+68 PAAELEQNYQRSGIASLVQAVKKATQYNPSS
-82 PTQAAP
+82 P

-99 ASSRKQSEVM
+99 ASSRKQSDAM
-109 QEQVGALK
+109 KEQLDAIK
-117 KQRDDAAIKAG
+117 ARRDDAAIKAG

-136 QQQAKEQQ
+136 PQQAKEQQ

-185 ALSGVQNAFQS
+185 VLSGVQNAFQS
-196 MGQYAAAA
+196 MRQYAAAA

-210 NQEAQAWEAKRLMDS
+210 NPEAQAWEAKRLMES

-282 PSLVANAVLPGSGLP
+282 PSLVANAILPGSGLP

-307 YADSYEKYGNTD
+307 YADAYEKYGNTD

-376 LRDALSEGIEEGAE
+376 LRDAISEGVEEGAE
-390 DVINYAIEKSL
+390 DVINYAIEKAL

-422 GVFGGGNAAMR
+422 GVMGGGNAAMR

-447 PSAVAQQ
+447 PAAVAQQ
-454 VQEGLEKGAGTAPA
+454 VQEGMEKGSGTAPA

-487 EANRT
+487 EANLT
-492 FDRESGLSKIQG
+492 YDAESGLSKIQN
-504 DITQISAKEIK
+504 DITQVSINEIK
-515 AMVSDA
+515 AMASKAD
-521 QALAQ
+521 ALAQ

-535 TPQAVATAITEAQR
+535 TPQAVATAITDAQR
-549 TESIKT
+549 TQSIKT

-561 RAFAPTVDN
+561 QAFAPTVDN
-570 PVNEG
+570 PVNAG

-637 QAVSQAEYAQRV
+637 QAISQAEYAQRV

-673 ESEERWLSVEQ
+673 ESDERWLSVEQ

-721 KKAVADVNN
+721 KKTVAEVNN

-735 GKTIVWYEGALQV
+735 GKTIVWFEGAVQV
-748 NGQYRLAN
+748 NGQYRLTN
-756 GFRAPDGTIYVNIN
+756 GYRAPDGTIYVNIN

-784 HDLVADGKY
+784 HDLVADSKY

-809 VKGMMNAKT
+809 VKGMMDAKT

-826 ELDPNAAAEEVAADI
+826 ELDQNAAAEEVAADI

-898 DGMEGRTESTNSAE
+898 DGMEARSDLIRGNLIGYSKKEANRLLHRDGLQLPRRNTAVDFDTISVAQDTDAVNNYSMQNSAE
-912 DASVKHSLMDIP
+912 DADGKFSLIGVSNDGLEIYETSLATQQLSESQKKKQYLALIKNQYRGRTARLERNGHVVYVRPDIQEAGKPIYGDRRSTANGAKALRNSLAEGDVFDLLENAEYDRSSRDTKNHKNADYFDYYVKTVQIDGKVYDLVADVKRAYGNSDGLYYTLYLVDNATKKAVVSQRPQTLGSSEPITASEMGSNSFSADMVPQSDTAVNNYSMQNSAEAANGKHSLMDIP

-1033 PTGDEVI
+1033 PTGDEV
-1040 LNYDPSGGIGY
+1040 LVNYDPAGGIGY

-1059 ALDATVK
+1059 AMDATVK

-1081 IANGGAGAGAV
+1081 IANGGAGTGAV
-1092 LEAARNTLGYDGYI
+1092 LKAARNTLGYDGYI

-1135 SKDIRYSLMDIPAMD
+1135 SKDIRYSLM
-1150 SEYSAAVES
+1150 
-1159 GNMQEAQR
+1159 
-1167 LVDEAAKAAGAILDA
+1167 
-1182 SGRRPLHLYHGTN
+1182 
-1195 TFGYTKFRDGV
+1195 
-1206 IYATPNQSVAAGY
+1206 
-1219 GRTGY
+1219 
-1224 AKPRLVS
+1224 
-1231 DMYVPDDGTME
+1231 
-1242 TLIKN
+1242 
-1247 AKNVLDWELQETTV
+1247 
-1261 NDRQEAMD
+1261 
-1269 AVKKDADS
+1269 
-1277 IAALVDKV
+1277 
-1285 WTSDAV
+1285 
-1291 DAMEL
+1291 
-1296 TEEQENALYNVLSLP
+1296 
-1311 SYISEVIDD
+1311 
-1320 IGTYTTVD
+1320 
-1328 EVAYW
+1328 
-1333 ISRFNDGLPI
+1333 
-1343 IRSYIDENRDSL
+1343 
-1355 KSSPAWDMARLIL
+1355 
-1368 GYDLGDFAIDAEYR
+1368 
-1382 LLKSYEEDL
+1382 
-1391 LTNTNGSFVS
+1391 
-1401 ADVVREEV
+1401 
-1409 EKAKDIGSYTLY
+1409 
-1421 GFAGDRPLVI
+1421 
-1431 DGGGAFWA
+1431 
-1439 NVPVDVWGGT
+1439 
-1449 YTTDDIVKR
+1449 
-1458 AKDEGYTSVLIKN
+1458 
-1471 INDVAMNNYSANI
+1471 
-1484 KADIYAFFSP
+1484 
-1494 EQVKSADPVTYDDKG
+1494 
-1509 NVIPLSER
+1509 
-1517 FNPDN
+1517 
-1522 PDIRYSLMD
+1522 
-1531 DVYLDAVKRGDMTT
+1531 
-1545 VQQMVDEAAKAAGYE
+1545 
-1560 TRLLHG
+1560 
-1566 TSKKF
+1566 
-1571 TKFEATGSKTES
+1571 
-1583 PSAKLGIWLSDSKR
+1583 
-1597 TAESYSTPQSTD
+1597 
-1609 YNDSNRSEWTRIFNA
+1609 
-1624 AEEVDKKIPNAVL
+1624 
-1637 GDNNDERFFAASE
+1637 
-1650 GYWNLAELGKL
+1650 
-1661 FKEYLPND
+1661 
-1669 YKELKERGVF
+1669 
-1679 KDGEKHIRL
+1679 
-1688 TRETFDKGDNYA
+1688 
-1700 VYKDV
+1700 
-1705 IDRQGELLE
+1705 
-1714 WVNDLGRV
+1714 
-1722 RIYPSQLFSI
+1722 
-1732 IRNQIYD
+1732 
-1739 GVLRTLAKGDI
+1739 
-1750 EPRIVDAYVDT
+1750 
-1761 RNFAKASPPYHED
+1761 
-1774 TQKVKKIRAAR
+1774 
-1785 SSGKD
+1785 
-1790 GIVFE
+1790 
-1795 GMFDGGERSNHYV
+1795 
-1808 VFDPARIKSAAP
+1808 
-1820 VTYDDNGNVIPLS
+1820 
-1833 ERFNRKNED
+1833 
-1842 IRYSLM
+1842 
-1848 EDAKYMADIDKAVA
+1848 EDAQYMADIDRVVSEATE
-1862 DAAQKAN
+1862 KAN
-1869 DELKAAQAQVKDL
+1869 DELKAAQAEVKDI
-1882 RKQLLEMRNRAEYAE
+1882 RQQLADYRQQA
-1897 LQTKVT
+1897 
-1903 ERLTVDPIKAKRDIG
+1903 
-1918 RFLRKNGITNDE
+1918 
-1930 AIKTLTAEIE
+1930 TAE
-1940 DAFNSVYRGEKTDI
+1940 
-1954 DSVAKKV
+1954 AKM
-1961 ADTILKEATIADPL
+1961 
-1975 KAEKADIRKSL
+1975 
-1986 SQRTFVIGEQLRGD
+1986 
-2000 IVHKY
+2000 
-2005 GSLTNFR
+2005 
-2012 KKYGNIIRIKTRE
+2012 
-2025 NANVG
+2025 
-2030 DGVAF
+2030 
-2035 DVAYSELQ
+2035 
-2043 SEFPGIFR
+2043 
-2051 DAETEWETFENTVE
+2051 
-2065 VADYAK
+2065 
-2071 DSERIPLS
+2071 
-2079 YAVDEEEF
+2079 
-2087 ARSITNQLTDLF
+2087 
-2099 WIQKGLVT
+2099 
-2107 EADKAKAKADAATE
+2107 
-2121 NAVAAAVEAE
+2121 
-2131 RQRGQKEIAA
+2131 

-2172 MAKYDALAKQYR
+2172 MAKYDALSKQYR
-2184 ADLRANNQ
+2184 ADLRANNRQ
-2192 QAQEKYNEKLT
+2192 VRDKYNEKLS

-2218 DRVVREDQAKS
+2218 DRVVREDRAKS
-2229 KARLRAAEQKSTTTD
+2229 KARLRTAEQKSTTTE

-2261 KAKIAESWRTFKRQ
+2261 KAKAAKDWRTFKRQ

-2323 KKIGN
+2323 KKIGD
-2328 KNLMQVFDPAEKAGL
+2328 KNLMQVFEPAKKAGL
-2343 TKEFYTYLLHEHN
+2343 TDEFYTYLLHEHN
-2356 VDRMSVREKAQK
+2356 VDRMSVRENAQRQLAELRAK
-2368 VLSAFREELNKKVKG
+2368 LNREVNG
-2383 FVEMTDENIAT
+2383 FAEMTDENIAT
-2394 AAGKDASLTKTYT
+2394 AAGKDTTLTKAYT
-2407 MEQIDAAKRY
+2407 EAQIAAAKQY
-2417 KQLQAWAEKQ
+2417 KQFQAWAEKQ

-2437 TASDSRAA
+2437 TADDSRAA
-2445 ADKLLKEHPEFEKW
+2445 AADLLDAHPEFEKW

-2475 QGGLVSADMAQRM
+2475 QGGLVSADMAQYM

-2525 GGNQDIMPL
+2525 GGNQNIMPL

-2760 DVQKALYNAADITTN
+2760 DVQQALYNAADITTN

-2864 GDDKFIKVPMGREPS
+2864 GDNKFIKVPMGREPS

-2896 ASSAFAD
+2896 ASSAFAG
-2903 YPSFAIEQLAPNNPL
+2903 YPSFAIEQIAPNNPL

-2931 NKNWYGGD
+2931 NKTWYGGD

-2995 GDWVLPAL
+2995 GDWLLPTL

-3009 PTVVKAFVV
+3009 PAVVKAFVV

-3039 VKETEFATAA
+3039 VKETELATAA

-3068 KQIKEIYNSG
+3068 KQLKEIYNSG
-3078 EKTRKEKMSEA
+3078 EKTRKEKREEA

-3096 NEIYRNALLTVG
+3096 NEIYRKALLTVG
-3108 TYEETAKSIDSAD
+3108 AYEETAKSIGSAD

-3150 AAEYVAQGVTYDQY
+3150 AAEYVAQGVIYDQY
-3164 YAAYFATRGITGDKD
+3164 YAAYFAARGIVGDKGD
-3179 ENGKTITNSASR
+3179 NGKTISGSASR
-3191 KKKEAIDKA
+3191 KKKAAIDKA
-3200 VPNATTKQK
+3200 VPGASTKQK
-3209 HLLYEAICVSEK
+3209 HLLYEALGVSEK

>member
-1 MGKMTADELRRAGEA
+1 MDRKTLEQN
-16 YRSENNGA
+16 Y
-24 QKSPVTVSANT
+24 QKSFGA
-35 EGSGNKMTASELRQA
+35 
-50 GEAYR
+50 
-55 KANGLSDPIYMKS
+55 S
-68 PATVVDKYSTPSTQ
+68 PAAELEQNYQRSGIDSLVQAVKKATQYNPS
-82 PTQAAP
+82 AP

-99 ASSRKQSEVM
+99 ASSRKQSDAM
-109 QEQVGALK
+109 KEQLDTVK

-136 QQQAKEQQ
+136 PQQAKEQQ

-185 ALSGVQNAFQS
+185 ALAGVQNAFQS
-196 MGQYAAAA
+196 MRQYAAAA

-210 NQEAQAWEAKRLMDS
+210 NPEAQAWEAKRLMES

-282 PSLVANAVLPGSGLP
+282 PSLVANAFLPGSGLP
-297 VMAASVAGNK
+297 VMAASAAGNK
-307 YADSYEKYGNTD
+307 YADAYEKYGNTD

-390 DVINYAIEKSL
+390 DVINYAIEKAL

-410 FGYDMLLGALAG
+410 FGYDILLGALAG
-422 GVFGGGNAAMR
+422 GVLGGGNAAMR

-447 PSAVAQQ
+447 PAAIAQQ
-454 VQEGLEKGAGTAPA
+454 VQEGTEKGAGTAPA

-476 NPSNQMVGRLY
+476 NPSSQMVGRLY
-487 EANRT
+487 EANLT
-492 FDRESGLSKIQG
+492 YDAESGLSKIQN
-504 DITQISAKEIK
+504 DITQVSINEIK
-515 AMVSDA
+515 AMVSKAD
-521 QALAQ
+521 ALAQ

-535 TPQAVATAITEAQR
+535 TPQAVATAITDAQR
-549 TESIKT
+549 TQSIKT

-561 RAFAPTVDN
+561 QAFAPTVDN
-570 PVNEG
+570 PANAG

-637 QAVSQAEYAQRV
+637 QAISQAEYAQRV

-673 ESEERWLSVEQ
+673 ESDERWLSVEQ

-721 KKAVADVNN
+721 KKTVAEVNN

-735 GKTIVWYEGALQV
+735 GKTIVWFEGAVQV
-748 NGQYRLAN
+748 NGQYRLTN
-756 GFRAPDGTIYVNIN
+756 GYRAPDGTIYVNIN

-784 HDLVADGKY
+784 HDLVADSKY
-793 SGMIDTLVE
+793 SGLIDTLVE

-882 AQEAYNRLSES
+882 AQEAYSRLSEAQRALIDGMEDGAKNIFADPAIGEDVKYSIREEAPPEKTILGYKVFVVKDGKLYPPMVANPNAEDTPVGVWLNADIGERAPDSKTGRMQVKAGGKGTQGGSGSLAFRPGWHLGEVPVASQFDRLNPETGKKELFPSNFVWAECLVAADIDYQEEAMSYGYTKSGKFQHSLAGLPKLPVDGYYKYRTNPRPDTVPWLITGAMKVNRILSDSDVAQILESKGITPPKRQGGEKTLEQLGLGKYADGKFSLIGVSRDGLEIYETSLATQQLSES
-893 QKALL
+893 QKKKQYLALIKNQYR
-898 DGMEGRTESTNSAE
+898 GRTARLERNGHVVYVRPDIQETGKPIYGDRRSTANGAKALRNSLADGDVFDLLENAEYDRSSRDTKNHKNADYFDYYVKTVQIDGKVYDLVADVKRAYGNSDGLYYTLYLVDNATKKAVVSQRPQTLGSSEPITASEMGSNSFSADMVPQSDTAVNNYSMQNSAE
-912 DASVKHSLMDIP
+912 DASGKHSLMDIP

-931 ELSAEQR
+931 ELTAEQR

-1008 IKKPLS
+1008 VKKPLS

-1033 PTGDEVI
+1033 PTGDEV
-1040 LNYDPSGGIGY
+1040 LVNYDPAGGIGY
-1051 PSKTWYNR
+1051 PSKAWYNR

-1066 AAMEYSDSD
+1066 ASMDYSSSD

-1135 SKDIRYSLMDIPAMD
+1135 SKDIRYSLM
-1150 SEYSAAVES
+1150 
-1159 GNMQEAQR
+1159 
-1167 LVDEAAKAAGAILDA
+1167 
-1182 SGRRPLHLYHGTN
+1182 
-1195 TFGYTKFRDGV
+1195 
-1206 IYATPNQSVAAGY
+1206 
-1219 GRTGY
+1219 
-1224 AKPRLVS
+1224 
-1231 DMYVPDDGTME
+1231 
-1242 TLIKN
+1242 
-1247 AKNVLDWELQETTV
+1247 
-1261 NDRQEAMD
+1261 
-1269 AVKKDADS
+1269 
-1277 IAALVDKV
+1277 
-1285 WTSDAV
+1285 
-1291 DAMEL
+1291 
-1296 TEEQENALYNVLSLP
+1296 
-1311 SYISEVIDD
+1311 
-1320 IGTYTTVD
+1320 
-1328 EVAYW
+1328 
-1333 ISRFNDGLPI
+1333 
-1343 IRSYIDENRDSL
+1343 
-1355 KSSPAWDMARLIL
+1355 
-1368 GYDLGDFAIDAEYR
+1368 
-1382 LLKSYEEDL
+1382 
-1391 LTNTNGSFVS
+1391 
-1401 ADVVREEV
+1401 
-1409 EKAKDIGSYTLY
+1409 
-1421 GFAGDRPLVI
+1421 
-1431 DGGGAFWA
+1431 
-1439 NVPVDVWGGT
+1439 
-1449 YTTDDIVKR
+1449 
-1458 AKDEGYTSVLIKN
+1458 
-1471 INDVAMNNYSANI
+1471 
-1484 KADIYAFFSP
+1484 
-1494 EQVKSADPVTYDDKG
+1494 
-1509 NVIPLSER
+1509 
-1517 FNPDN
+1517 
-1522 PDIRYSLMD
+1522 
-1531 DVYLDAVKRGDMTT
+1531 
-1545 VQQMVDEAAKAAGYE
+1545 
-1560 TRLLHG
+1560 
-1566 TSKKF
+1566 
-1571 TKFEATGSKTES
+1571 
-1583 PSAKLGIWLSDSKR
+1583 
-1597 TAESYSTPQSTD
+1597 
-1609 YNDSNRSEWTRIFNA
+1609 
-1624 AEEVDKKIPNAVL
+1624 
-1637 GDNNDERFFAASE
+1637 
-1650 GYWNLAELGKL
+1650 
-1661 FKEYLPND
+1661 
-1669 YKELKERGVF
+1669 
-1679 KDGEKHIRL
+1679 
-1688 TRETFDKGDNYA
+1688 
-1700 VYKDV
+1700 
-1705 IDRQGELLE
+1705 
-1714 WVNDLGRV
+1714 
-1722 RIYPSQLFSI
+1722 
-1732 IRNQIYD
+1732 
-1739 GVLRTLAKGDI
+1739 
-1750 EPRIVDAYVDT
+1750 
-1761 RNFAKASPPYHED
+1761 
-1774 TQKVKKIRAAR
+1774 
-1785 SSGKD
+1785 
-1790 GIVFE
+1790 
-1795 GMFDGGERSNHYV
+1795 
-1808 VFDPARIKSAAP
+1808 
-1820 VTYDDNGNVIPLS
+1820 
-1833 ERFNRKNED
+1833 
-1842 IRYSLM
+1842 
-1848 EDAKYMADIDKAVA
+1848 EDAQYMADIDRVVSEATE
-1862 DAAQKAN
+1862 KAN
-1869 DELKAAQAQVKDL
+1869 DELKAAQAEVKNI
-1882 RKQLLEMRNRAEYAE
+1882 RQQLADYRQQA
-1897 LQTKVT
+1897 
-1903 ERLTVDPIKAKRDIG
+1903 
-1918 RFLRKNGITNDE
+1918 
-1930 AIKTLTAEIE
+1930 TAE
-1940 DAFNSVYRGEKTDI
+1940 
-1954 DSVAKKV
+1954 AKM
-1961 ADTILKEATIADPL
+1961 
-1975 KAEKADIRKSL
+1975 
-1986 SQRTFVIGEQLRGD
+1986 
-2000 IVHKY
+2000 
-2005 GSLTNFR
+2005 
-2012 KKYGNIIRIKTRE
+2012 
-2025 NANVG
+2025 
-2030 DGVAF
+2030 
-2035 DVAYSELQ
+2035 
-2043 SEFPGIFR
+2043 
-2051 DAETEWETFENTVE
+2051 
-2065 VADYAK
+2065 
-2071 DSERIPLS
+2071 
-2079 YAVDEEEF
+2079 
-2087 ARSITNQLTDLF
+2087 
-2099 WIQKGLVT
+2099 
-2107 EADKAKAKADAATE
+2107 
-2121 NAVAAAVEAE
+2121 
-2131 RQRGQKEIAA
+2131 

-2218 DRVVREDQAKS
+2218 DRVVREDRAKS
-2229 KARLRAAEQKSTTTD
+2229 KARLRTAEQKSTTTE

-2261 KAKIAESWRTFKRQ
+2261 KAKAAKDWRTFKRQ

-2323 KKIGN
+2323 KKIGD
-2328 KNLMQVFDPAEKAGL
+2328 KNLMQVFEPAKKAGL
-2343 TKEFYTYLLHEHN
+2343 TDEFYTYLLHEHN
-2356 VDRMSVREKAQK
+2356 VDRMSVRENAQRQLAELRAK
-2368 VLSAFREELNKKVKG
+2368 LNREVNG
-2383 FVEMTDENIAT
+2383 FSEMTDENIAT
-2394 AAGKDASLTKTYT
+2394 AAGKDTTLTKAYT
-2407 MEQIDAAKRY
+2407 EAQIAAAKQY
-2417 KQLQAWAEKQ
+2417 KQFQAWAEKQ

-2437 TASDSRAA
+2437 TADDSRAA
-2445 ADKLLKEHPEFEKW
+2445 AADLLDAHPEFEKW

-2475 QGGLVSADMAQRM
+2475 QGGLVSADMAQYM

-2864 GDDKFIKVPMGREPS
+2864 GDNKFIKIPMGREPS

-2896 ASSAFAD
+2896 ASSAFAG
-2903 YPSFAIEQLAPNNPL
+2903 YSSFAIEQIAPNNPL

-2931 NKNWYGGD
+2931 NKTWYGGD

-2995 GDWVLPAL
+2995 GDWLLPAL

-3009 PTVVKAFVV
+3009 PAVVKAFVV

-3039 VKETEFATAA
+3039 VKETELATAA

-3068 KQIKEIYNSG
+3068 KQLKEIYNSG

-3096 NEIYRNALLTVG
+3096 NEIYRKALLTVG
-3108 TYEETAKSIDSAD
+3108 TYEETAKSIGSAD

-3135 AEYALKTYNKDVGEK
+3135 AEYALKNYNKDVGEK
-3150 AAEYVAQGVTYDQY
+3150 AAEYVAHGVTYDQY
-3164 YAAYFATRGITGDKD
+3164 YAAYFAARGITGDKD

-3191 KKKEAIDKA
+3191 KKKEAINNA

-3209 HLLYEAICVSEK
+3209 HLLYEALGVSEK

>member
-1 MGKMTADELRRAGEA
+1 MDRKTLEQN
-16 YRSENNGA
+16 Y
-24 QKSPVTVSANT
+24 QKSFGA
-35 EGSGNKMTASELRQA
+35 
-50 GEAYR
+50 
-55 KANGLSDPIYMKS
+55 S
-68 PATVVDKYSTPSTQ
+68 PAAELEQNYQRSGIDSLVQSVKKATQYNPS
-82 PTQAAP
+82 AP

-99 ASSRKQSEVM
+99 ASSSKQSDVM
-109 QEQVGALK
+109 KEQLDAIK

-136 QQQAKEQQ
+136 PQQAKEQQ

-185 ALSGVQNAFQS
+185 VLSGVQNAFQS

-210 NQEAQAWEAKRLMDS
+210 NPEAQAWEAKRLMES

-282 PSLVANAVLPGSGLP
+282 PSLVANAILPGSGLP

-307 YADSYEKYGNTD
+307 YADAYEKYGNTD

-390 DVINYAIEKSL
+390 DVINYAIEKAL

-422 GVFGGGNAAMR
+422 GVLGGGNAAMR

-447 PSAVAQQ
+447 PAAVAQQ
-454 VQEGLEKGAGTAPA
+454 VQEGMEKGAGTAPA

-487 EANRT
+487 EANLT
-492 FDRESGLSKIQG
+492 YDAESGLSKIQN
-504 DITQISAKEIK
+504 DITQVSINEIK
-515 AMVSDA
+515 AMVSKAD
-521 QALAQ
+521 ALAQ

-535 TPQAVATAITEAQR
+535 TPQAVATAITDAQR
-549 TESIKT
+549 TQSIKT

-561 RAFAPTVDN
+561 QAFAPTVDN
-570 PVNEG
+570 PANAG

-637 QAVSQAEYAQRV
+637 QAISQAEYAQRV

-721 KKAVADVNN
+721 KKTVAEVNN

-735 GKTIVWYEGALQV
+735 GKTIVWFEGAVQV
-748 NGQYRLAN
+748 NGQYRLTN
-756 GFRAPDGTIYVNIN
+756 GYRAPDGTIYVNIN

-784 HDLVADGKY
+784 HDLVADSKY
-793 SGMIDTLVE
+793 SGLIDTLVE

-841 SGDLLGSRDMLE
+841 SGDLLGSRDMLG

-882 AQEAYNRLSES
+882 GQEAYNRLSEA
-893 QKALL
+893 QRALI
-898 DGMEGRTESTNSAE
+898 DGMEARSDAEEAGKISYSVMDAAVKGNNRPFAEQFADYKAGKMRPTDLFYLNNTSEYLQAAGLANEPIVMAQSVVTKAQRKATVDTHGHELSDDVILKLPEMVEKPVLLLKSDTVPNSSVVVTSVSDSSGNPVVVALHLSRNNGFDVVTRIASLYGKENSRNFIADQLIRGNLIGYSKKEANRLLHRDGLQLPRRNTAVDFDIISVAQDTDAVNNYSMQNSAE
-912 DASVKHSLMDIP
+912 DANGKH
-924 AMDSTGR
+924 
-931 ELSAEQR
+931 
-938 EYFFGS
+938 
-944 KVVDAEGRLKPVY
+944 
-957 HGSPAVFTE
+957 
-966 FSPDFM
+966 
-972 SQHGSSEGQGFYF
+972 
-985 TDYKPMAEGYQKDGG
+985 
-1000 QLLEGYLD
+1000 
-1008 IKKPLS
+1008 
-1014 DSEITLTR
+1014 
-1022 AEVKKLLQAVD
+1022 
-1033 PTGDEVI
+1033 
-1040 LNYDPSGGIGY
+1040 
-1051 PSKTWYNR
+1051 
-1059 ALDATVK
+1059 
-1066 AAMEYSDSD
+1066 
-1075 SEILAE
+1075 
-1081 IANGGAGAGAV
+1081 
-1092 LEAARNTLGYDGYI
+1092 
-1106 VEGKYDNATVYVAFD
+1106 
-1121 SSQFKNIDNTAPTE
+1121 
-1135 SKDIRYSLMDIPAMD
+1135 SLMDIPAMD

-1167 LVDEAAKAAGAILDA
+1167 LVDEAAKAAGYN
-1182 SGRRPLHLYHGTN
+1182 SEPLYHGTKS
-1195 TFGYTKFRDGV
+1195 FGFTKIDTAQADDKMSFF
-1206 IYATPNQSVAAGY
+1206 ATSNPDMAQTYSGRKGNKAINNAAGNA
-1219 GRTGY
+1219 RAMPIEDVVNRLNEEAINDGY
-1224 AKPRLVS
+1224 E
-1231 DMYVPDDGTME
+1231 DGSSYRVMKRADVKSF
-1242 TLIKN
+1242 L
-1247 AKNVLDWELQETTV
+1247 ADLDRRIESL
-1261 NDRQEAMD
+1261 ND
-1269 AVKKDADS
+1269 V
-1277 IAALVDKV
+1277 IARK
-1285 WTSDAV
+1285 
-1291 DAMEL
+1291 
-1296 TEEQENALYNVLSLP
+1296 
-1311 SYISEVIDD
+1311 
-1320 IGTYTTVD
+1320 VD
-1328 EVAYW
+1328 EYA
-1333 ISRFNDGLPI
+1333 D
-1343 IRSYIDENRDSL
+1343 
-1355 KSSPAWDMARLIL
+1355 RLAE
-1368 GYDLGDFAIDAEYR
+1368 DFSQNNITAHDTLVR
-1382 LLKSYEEDL
+1382 LLEATENYRYSGMSTPLWMLSKHTDVFNESEKELVGEIEADVRL
-1391 LTNTNGSFVS
+1391 RNRLEARGGSDDV
-1401 ADVVREEV
+1401 VVREDLDRYSISVMSFAEAREELAKLSASGNYSLRGRTDNFLDVDGNNHNWNEIFTTLEPKGGNNFLAEYNQDTGSVIMSDKDGRFAEV
-1409 EKAKDIGSYTLY
+1409 HASTLSDALPGMARAITKKFGSYFAPQILSSAKDQLRNGATAEVAVKSTGKMSTRDIAKFAKEQGYRGVKISNIYDN
-1421 GFAGDRPLVI
+1421 GGGGKDAGAGDVYI
-1431 DGGGAFWA
+1431 
-1439 NVPVDVWGGT
+1439 
-1449 YTTDDIVKR
+1449 
-1458 AKDEGYTSVLIKN
+1458 
-1471 INDVAMNNYSANI
+1471 
-1484 KADIYAFFSP
+1484 FFYP
-1494 EQVKSADPVTYDDKG
+1494 EEDVKSADPVTYDDAG

-1517 FNPDN
+1517 FNN
-1522 PDIRYSLMD
+1522 
-1531 DVYLDAVKRGDMTT
+1531 
-1545 VQQMVDEAAKAAGYE
+1545 
-1560 TRLLHG
+1560 
-1566 TSKKF
+1566 
-1571 TKFEATGSKTES
+1571 
-1583 PSAKLGIWLSDSKR
+1583 
-1597 TAESYSTPQSTD
+1597 
-1609 YNDSNRSEWTRIFNA
+1609 SNR
-1624 AEEVDKKIPNAVL
+1624 
-1637 GDNNDERFFAASE
+1637 
-1650 GYWNLAELGKL
+1650 
-1661 FKEYLPND
+1661 
-1669 YKELKERGVF
+1669 
-1679 KDGEKHIRL
+1679 
-1688 TRETFDKGDNYA
+1688 
-1700 VYKDV
+1700 
-1705 IDRQGELLE
+1705 
-1714 WVNDLGRV
+1714 
-1722 RIYPSQLFSI
+1722 
-1732 IRNQIYD
+1732 
-1739 GVLRTLAKGDI
+1739 
-1750 EPRIVDAYVDT
+1750 
-1761 RNFAKASPPYHED
+1761 
-1774 TQKVKKIRAAR
+1774 
-1785 SSGKD
+1785 
-1790 GIVFE
+1790 
-1795 GMFDGGERSNHYV
+1795 
-1808 VFDPARIKSAAP
+1808 
-1820 VTYDDNGNVIPLS
+1820 
-1833 ERFNRKNED
+1833 D

-1848 EDAKYMADIDKAVA
+1848 EDAQYMADIDRVVSEATE
-1862 DAAQKAN
+1862 KAN
-1869 DELKAAQAQVKDL
+1869 DELKAAQAEVKNI
-1882 RKQLLEMRNRAEYAE
+1882 RQQLADYRQQA
-1897 LQTKVT
+1897 
-1903 ERLTVDPIKAKRDIG
+1903 
-1918 RFLRKNGITNDE
+1918 
-1930 AIKTLTAEIE
+1930 TAE
-1940 DAFNSVYRGEKTDI
+1940 
-1954 DSVAKKV
+1954 AKM
-1961 ADTILKEATIADPL
+1961 
-1975 KAEKADIRKSL
+1975 
-1986 SQRTFVIGEQLRGD
+1986 
-2000 IVHKY
+2000 
-2005 GSLTNFR
+2005 
-2012 KKYGNIIRIKTRE
+2012 
-2025 NANVG
+2025 
-2030 DGVAF
+2030 
-2035 DVAYSELQ
+2035 
-2043 SEFPGIFR
+2043 
-2051 DAETEWETFENTVE
+2051 
-2065 VADYAK
+2065 
-2071 DSERIPLS
+2071 
-2079 YAVDEEEF
+2079 
-2087 ARSITNQLTDLF
+2087 
-2099 WIQKGLVT
+2099 
-2107 EADKAKAKADAATE
+2107 
-2121 NAVAAAVEAE
+2121 
-2131 RQRGQKEIAA
+2131 

-2172 MAKYDALAKQYR
+2172 MQKYDSLSKQYR

-2192 QAQEKYNEKLT
+2192 QAQEKYNEKLS

-2218 DRVVREDQAKS
+2218 DRVVREDRAKS
-2229 KARLRAAEQKSTTTD
+2229 KARLRTAEQKSTTTE

-2261 KAKIAESWRTFKRQ
+2261 KAKAAKDWRTFKRQ

-2323 KKIGN
+2323 KKIGD
-2328 KNLMQVFDPAEKAGL
+2328 KNLMQVFEPAKKAGL
-2343 TKEFYTYLLHEHN
+2343 TDEFYTYLLHEHN
-2356 VDRMSVREKAQK
+2356 VDRMSVRENAQRQLAELRAK
-2368 VLSAFREELNKKVKG
+2368 LNREVNG
-2383 FVEMTDENIAT
+2383 FAEMTDENIAT
-2394 AAGKDASLTKTYT
+2394 AAGKDTTLTKAYT
-2407 MEQIDAAKRY
+2407 EAQIAAAKQY
-2417 KQLQAWAEKQ
+2417 KQFQAWAEKQ

-2437 TASDSRAA
+2437 TADDSRAA
-2445 ADKLLKEHPEFEKW
+2445 AADLLDAHPEFEKW

-2475 QGGLVSADMAQRM
+2475 QGGLVSADMAQYM

-2677 GKAVKEIATN
+2677 GKAVKEIATS

-2760 DVQKALYNAADITTN
+2760 DVQQALYNAADITTN

-2864 GDDKFIKVPMGREPS
+2864 GDNKFIKVPMGREPS

-2896 ASSAFAD
+2896 ASSAFAG
-2903 YPSFAIEQLAPNNPL
+2903 YPSFAIEQIAPNNPL

-2931 NKNWYGGD
+2931 NKTWYGGD

-2995 GDWVLPAL
+2995 GDWLLPAL

-3009 PTVVKAFVV
+3009 PAVVKAFVV

-3068 KQIKEIYNSG
+3068 KQLKEIYNSG
-3078 EKTRKEKMSEA
+3078 EKTRKEKREEA

-3096 NEIYRNALLTVG
+3096 NEIYRKALLTVG
-3108 TYEETAKSIDSAD
+3108 TYEETAKSIGSAD

-3164 YAAYFATRGITGDKD
+3164 YAAYFAARGITGDKD

-3200 VPNATTKQK
+3200 VQGASTKQK
-3209 HLLYEAICVSEK
+3209 HLLYEALGVSEK

>member
-1 MGKMTADELRRAGEA
+1 MDRKTLEQN
-16 YRSENNGA
+16 Y
-24 QKSPVTVSANT
+24 QKSFGA
-35 EGSGNKMTASELRQA
+35 
-50 GEAYR
+50 
-55 KANGLSDPIYMKS
+55 S
-68 PATVVDKYSTPSTQ
+68 PAAELEQNYQRSGIDSLVQSVKKATQYNPS
-82 PTQAAP
+82 AP

-99 ASSRKQSEVM
+99 ASSSKQSDVM
-109 QEQVGALK
+109 KEQLDAIK

-136 QQQAKEQQ
+136 PQQAKEQQ

-185 ALSGVQNAFQS
+185 VLSGVQNAFQS
-196 MGQYAAAA
+196 MRQYAAAA

-210 NQEAQAWEAKRLMDS
+210 NPEAQAWEAKRLMES

-297 VMAASVAGNK
+297 VMAASAAGNK
-307 YADSYEKYGNTD
+307 YADAYEKYGNTD

-390 DVINYAIEKSL
+390 DVINYAIEKAL

-410 FGYDMLLGALAG
+410 FGYDILLGALAG

-447 PSAVAQQ
+447 PAAVAQQ
-454 VQEGLEKGAGTAPA
+454 VQEGMEKGAGTAPA

-487 EANRT
+487 EANLT
-492 FDRESGLSKIQG
+492 YDAESGLSKIQN
-504 DITQISAKEIK
+504 DITQVSINEIK
-515 AMVSDA
+515 AMASKAD
-521 QALAQ
+521 ALAQ

-535 TPQAVATAITEAQR
+535 TPQAVATAITDAQR
-549 TESIKT
+549 TQSIKT

-561 RAFAPTVDN
+561 QAFAPTVDN
-570 PVNEG
+570 PANAG

-637 QAVSQAEYAQRV
+637 QAISQAEYAQRV

-721 KKAVADVNN
+721 KKTVAEVNN

-735 GKTIVWYEGALQV
+735 GKTIVWFEGAVQV
-748 NGQYRLAN
+748 NGQYRLTN
-756 GFRAPDGTIYVNIN
+756 GYRAPDGTIYVNIN

-784 HDLVADGKY
+784 HDLVADSKY

-809 VKGMMNAKT
+809 VKGMMDAKT

-826 ELDPNAAAEEVAADI
+826 ELDQNAAAEEVAADI

-893 QKALL
+893 QRALI
-898 DGMEGRTESTNSAE
+898 DGMEARSDAEEAGKISYSVMDAAVKGNNRPFAEQFADYKAGKMRPTDLFYLNNTSEYLQAAGLANEPIVMAQSVVTKAQRKATVDIHGHELSDDVILKLPEMIEKPVLLLKSDTVPNSSVVVTAVSDSSGNPVVVALHLSRNNGFDVVTRIASLYGKENSRNFIADQLIRGNLIGYSKKEANRLLHRDGLQLPRRNTAVDFDIISVAQDTDAVNNYSMQNSAE
-912 DASVKHSLMDIP
+912 DANGKHSLMDIP

-1033 PTGDEVI
+1033 PTGDEV
-1040 LNYDPSGGIGY
+1040 LVNYDPAGGIGY

-1059 ALDATVK
+1059 AMDATVK

-1081 IANGGAGAGAV
+1081 IANGGAGTGAV
-1092 LEAARNTLGYDGYI
+1092 LKAARNTLGYDGYI

-1135 SKDIRYSLMDIPAMD
+1135 SKDIRYSLM
-1150 SEYSAAVES
+1150 
-1159 GNMQEAQR
+1159 
-1167 LVDEAAKAAGAILDA
+1167 
-1182 SGRRPLHLYHGTN
+1182 
-1195 TFGYTKFRDGV
+1195 
-1206 IYATPNQSVAAGY
+1206 
-1219 GRTGY
+1219 
-1224 AKPRLVS
+1224 
-1231 DMYVPDDGTME
+1231 
-1242 TLIKN
+1242 
-1247 AKNVLDWELQETTV
+1247 
-1261 NDRQEAMD
+1261 
-1269 AVKKDADS
+1269 
-1277 IAALVDKV
+1277 
-1285 WTSDAV
+1285 
-1291 DAMEL
+1291 
-1296 TEEQENALYNVLSLP
+1296 
-1311 SYISEVIDD
+1311 
-1320 IGTYTTVD
+1320 
-1328 EVAYW
+1328 
-1333 ISRFNDGLPI
+1333 
-1343 IRSYIDENRDSL
+1343 
-1355 KSSPAWDMARLIL
+1355 
-1368 GYDLGDFAIDAEYR
+1368 
-1382 LLKSYEEDL
+1382 
-1391 LTNTNGSFVS
+1391 
-1401 ADVVREEV
+1401 
-1409 EKAKDIGSYTLY
+1409 
-1421 GFAGDRPLVI
+1421 
-1431 DGGGAFWA
+1431 
-1439 NVPVDVWGGT
+1439 
-1449 YTTDDIVKR
+1449 
-1458 AKDEGYTSVLIKN
+1458 
-1471 INDVAMNNYSANI
+1471 
-1484 KADIYAFFSP
+1484 
-1494 EQVKSADPVTYDDKG
+1494 
-1509 NVIPLSER
+1509 
-1517 FNPDN
+1517 
-1522 PDIRYSLMD
+1522 
-1531 DVYLDAVKRGDMTT
+1531 
-1545 VQQMVDEAAKAAGYE
+1545 
-1560 TRLLHG
+1560 
-1566 TSKKF
+1566 
-1571 TKFEATGSKTES
+1571 
-1583 PSAKLGIWLSDSKR
+1583 
-1597 TAESYSTPQSTD
+1597 
-1609 YNDSNRSEWTRIFNA
+1609 
-1624 AEEVDKKIPNAVL
+1624 
-1637 GDNNDERFFAASE
+1637 
-1650 GYWNLAELGKL
+1650 
-1661 FKEYLPND
+1661 
-1669 YKELKERGVF
+1669 
-1679 KDGEKHIRL
+1679 
-1688 TRETFDKGDNYA
+1688 
-1700 VYKDV
+1700 
-1705 IDRQGELLE
+1705 
-1714 WVNDLGRV
+1714 
-1722 RIYPSQLFSI
+1722 
-1732 IRNQIYD
+1732 
-1739 GVLRTLAKGDI
+1739 
-1750 EPRIVDAYVDT
+1750 
-1761 RNFAKASPPYHED
+1761 
-1774 TQKVKKIRAAR
+1774 
-1785 SSGKD
+1785 
-1790 GIVFE
+1790 
-1795 GMFDGGERSNHYV
+1795 
-1808 VFDPARIKSAAP
+1808 
-1820 VTYDDNGNVIPLS
+1820 
-1833 ERFNRKNED
+1833 
-1842 IRYSLM
+1842 
-1848 EDAKYMADIDKAVA
+1848 EDAQYMADIDRVVSEATE
-1862 DAAQKAN
+1862 KAN
-1869 DELKAAQAQVKDL
+1869 DELKAAQAEVKDI
-1882 RKQLLEMRNRAEYAE
+1882 RQQLADYRQQA
-1897 LQTKVT
+1897 
-1903 ERLTVDPIKAKRDIG
+1903 
-1918 RFLRKNGITNDE
+1918 
-1930 AIKTLTAEIE
+1930 TAE
-1940 DAFNSVYRGEKTDI
+1940 
-1954 DSVAKKV
+1954 AKM
-1961 ADTILKEATIADPL
+1961 
-1975 KAEKADIRKSL
+1975 
-1986 SQRTFVIGEQLRGD
+1986 
-2000 IVHKY
+2000 
-2005 GSLTNFR
+2005 
-2012 KKYGNIIRIKTRE
+2012 
-2025 NANVG
+2025 
-2030 DGVAF
+2030 
-2035 DVAYSELQ
+2035 
-2043 SEFPGIFR
+2043 
-2051 DAETEWETFENTVE
+2051 
-2065 VADYAK
+2065 
-2071 DSERIPLS
+2071 
-2079 YAVDEEEF
+2079 
-2087 ARSITNQLTDLF
+2087 
-2099 WIQKGLVT
+2099 
-2107 EADKAKAKADAATE
+2107 
-2121 NAVAAAVEAE
+2121 
-2131 RQRGQKEIAA
+2131 

-2172 MAKYDALAKQYR
+2172 MAKYDALSKQYR
-2184 ADLRANNQ
+2184 ADLRANNRQ
-2192 QAQEKYNEKLT
+2192 VRDKYNEKLS

-2218 DRVVREDQAKS
+2218 DRVVREDRAKS
-2229 KARLRAAEQKSTTTD
+2229 KARLRTAEQKSTTTE

-2261 KAKIAESWRTFKRQ
+2261 KAKAAKDWRTFKRQ

-2323 KKIGN
+2323 KKIGD
-2328 KNLMQVFDPAEKAGL
+2328 KNLMQVFEPAKKAGL
-2343 TKEFYTYLLHEHN
+2343 TDEFYTYLLHEHN
-2356 VDRMSVREKAQK
+2356 VDRMSVRENAQRQLAELRAK
-2368 VLSAFREELNKKVKG
+2368 LNREVNG
-2383 FVEMTDENIAT
+2383 FAEMTDENIAT
-2394 AAGKDASLTKTYT
+2394 AAGKDTTLTKAYT
-2407 MEQIDAAKRY
+2407 EAQIAAAKQY
-2417 KQLQAWAEKQ
+2417 KQFQAWAEKQ

-2437 TASDSRAA
+2437 TADDSRAA
-2445 ADKLLKEHPEFEKW
+2445 AADLLDAHPEFEKW

-2475 QGGLVSADMAQRM
+2475 QGGLVSADMAQYM

-2497 TYRDMPST
+2497 TYRDMPSA

-2525 GGNQDIMPL
+2525 GGNQNIMPL

-2619 PIEQSN
+2619 PIEQSK
-2625 SFGMKA
+2625 SFGMRA

-2760 DVQKALYNAADITTN
+2760 DVQQALYNAADITTN

-2864 GDDKFIKVPMGREPS
+2864 GDNKFIKVPMGREPS

-2896 ASSAFAD
+2896 ASSAFAG
-2903 YPSFAIEQLAPNNPL
+2903 YPSFAIEQIAPNNPL

-2931 NKNWYGGD
+2931 NKTWYGGD

-2995 GDWVLPAL
+2995 GDWLLPTL

-3009 PTVVKAFVV
+3009 PAVVKAFVV

-3039 VKETEFATAA
+3039 VKETELATAA

-3068 KQIKEIYNSG
+3068 KQLKEIYNSG

-3096 NEIYRNALLTVG
+3096 NEIYRKALLTVG
-3108 TYEETAKSIDSAD
+3108 TYEETAKSIGSAD

-3164 YAAYFATRGITGDKD
+3164 YAAYFAARGITGDKD

-3200 VPNATTKQK
+3200 VPGASTKQK
-3209 HLLYEAICVSEK
+3209 HLLYEALGVSEK

>member
-1 MGKMTADELRRAGEA
+1 MDRKTLEQN
-16 YRSENNGA
+16 Y
-24 QKSPVTVSANT
+24 QKSIGA
-35 EGSGNKMTASELRQA
+35 
-50 GEAYR
+50 
-55 KANGLSDPIYMKS
+55 S
-68 PATVVDKYSTPSTQ
+68 PAAELEQNYRRSGIDSLVQSVKKATQYNPSS
-82 PTQAAP
+82 P

-99 ASSRKQSEVM
+99 ASSRKQSDAM
-109 QEQVGALK
+109 KEQLDTIK

-136 QQQAKEQQ
+136 PQQAKEQQ

-196 MGQYAAAA
+196 MRQYAAAA

-210 NQEAQAWEAKRLMDS
+210 NPEAQAWEAKRLMES

-297 VMAASVAGNK
+297 VMAASAAGNK
-307 YADSYEKYGNTD
+307 YADAYEKYGNTD

-390 DVINYAIEKSL
+390 DVINYAIEKAL

-410 FGYDMLLGALAG
+410 FGYDILLGALAG
-422 GVFGGGNAAMR
+422 GVLGGGNAAMR

-447 PSAVAQQ
+447 PAAVAQQ
-454 VQEGLEKGAGTAPA
+454 VQEGMEKGAGTAPA
-468 IYAAEVQK
+468 IYATEVQK

-487 EANRT
+487 EANLT
-492 FDRESGLSKIQG
+492 YDAESGLSKIQN
-504 DITQISAKEIK
+504 DITQVSINEIK
-515 AMVSDA
+515 AMVSKAD
-521 QALAQ
+521 ALAQ
-526 AAQKLNVEA
+526 AAQKLNVES
-535 TPQAVATAITEAQR
+535 TPQAVATAITDAQR
-549 TESIKT
+549 TQSIKT

-561 RAFAPTVDN
+561 QAFAPTVDN
-570 PVNEG
+570 PANAG

-637 QAVSQAEYAQRV
+637 QAISQAEYAQRV

-673 ESEERWLSVEQ
+673 ESDERWLSVEQ

-714 AEIPGSK
+714 AEILGSK
-721 KKAVADVNN
+721 KKAVAEVNN

-735 GKTIVWYEGALQV
+735 GKTIVWFEGAVQV
-748 NGQYRLAN
+748 NGQYRLTN
-756 GFRAPDGTIYVNIN
+756 GYRAPDGAIYVNIN

-784 HDLVADGKY
+784 HDLVADSKY
-793 SGMIDTLVE
+793 SGLIDTLVE
-802 NPDYADM
+802 NPGYADM

-826 ELDPNAAAEEVAADI
+826 ELDPDAAAEEVAADI

-882 AQEAYNRLSES
+882 AQEAYNRLSEA
-893 QKALL
+893 QRALI
-898 DGMEGRTESTNSAE
+898 DGMEARSDAEEAGKISYSVMDAAVKGNNRPFAEQFADYKAGKMRPTDLFYLNNTSEYLQAAGLANEPIVMAQSVVTKAQRKAAVDTHGHELSDNVILKLPEMIEKPVLLLKSDTVPASVVVVTSVSDSSGNPVVVALHLSRNNGFDVVTRIASLYGRKNSRNFIADQLLRGNLIGYSKKEANRLLHRDGLQLPRRNPAVDFDTISVAQDTDAVNNYSMQNSAE
-912 DASVKHSLMDIP
+912 DASGKHSLMDIP

-944 KVVDAEGRLKPVY
+944 KVVDAEDRLKPVY

-1033 PTGDEVI
+1033 PTGDEV
-1040 LNYDPSGGIGY
+1040 LVNYDPAGGIGY
-1051 PSKTWYNR
+1051 PSKAWYNR

-1066 AAMEYSDSD
+1066 ASMDYSSSD

-1135 SKDIRYSLMDIPAMD
+1135 SKDIRYSLM
-1150 SEYSAAVES
+1150 
-1159 GNMQEAQR
+1159 
-1167 LVDEAAKAAGAILDA
+1167 
-1182 SGRRPLHLYHGTN
+1182 
-1195 TFGYTKFRDGV
+1195 
-1206 IYATPNQSVAAGY
+1206 
-1219 GRTGY
+1219 
-1224 AKPRLVS
+1224 
-1231 DMYVPDDGTME
+1231 
-1242 TLIKN
+1242 
-1247 AKNVLDWELQETTV
+1247 
-1261 NDRQEAMD
+1261 
-1269 AVKKDADS
+1269 
-1277 IAALVDKV
+1277 
-1285 WTSDAV
+1285 
-1291 DAMEL
+1291 
-1296 TEEQENALYNVLSLP
+1296 
-1311 SYISEVIDD
+1311 
-1320 IGTYTTVD
+1320 
-1328 EVAYW
+1328 
-1333 ISRFNDGLPI
+1333 
-1343 IRSYIDENRDSL
+1343 
-1355 KSSPAWDMARLIL
+1355 
-1368 GYDLGDFAIDAEYR
+1368 
-1382 LLKSYEEDL
+1382 
-1391 LTNTNGSFVS
+1391 
-1401 ADVVREEV
+1401 
-1409 EKAKDIGSYTLY
+1409 
-1421 GFAGDRPLVI
+1421 
-1431 DGGGAFWA
+1431 
-1439 NVPVDVWGGT
+1439 
-1449 YTTDDIVKR
+1449 
-1458 AKDEGYTSVLIKN
+1458 
-1471 INDVAMNNYSANI
+1471 
-1484 KADIYAFFSP
+1484 
-1494 EQVKSADPVTYDDKG
+1494 
-1509 NVIPLSER
+1509 
-1517 FNPDN
+1517 
-1522 PDIRYSLMD
+1522 
-1531 DVYLDAVKRGDMTT
+1531 
-1545 VQQMVDEAAKAAGYE
+1545 
-1560 TRLLHG
+1560 
-1566 TSKKF
+1566 
-1571 TKFEATGSKTES
+1571 
-1583 PSAKLGIWLSDSKR
+1583 
-1597 TAESYSTPQSTD
+1597 
-1609 YNDSNRSEWTRIFNA
+1609 
-1624 AEEVDKKIPNAVL
+1624 
-1637 GDNNDERFFAASE
+1637 
-1650 GYWNLAELGKL
+1650 
-1661 FKEYLPND
+1661 
-1669 YKELKERGVF
+1669 
-1679 KDGEKHIRL
+1679 
-1688 TRETFDKGDNYA
+1688 
-1700 VYKDV
+1700 
-1705 IDRQGELLE
+1705 
-1714 WVNDLGRV
+1714 
-1722 RIYPSQLFSI
+1722 
-1732 IRNQIYD
+1732 
-1739 GVLRTLAKGDI
+1739 
-1750 EPRIVDAYVDT
+1750 
-1761 RNFAKASPPYHED
+1761 
-1774 TQKVKKIRAAR
+1774 
-1785 SSGKD
+1785 
-1790 GIVFE
+1790 
-1795 GMFDGGERSNHYV
+1795 
-1808 VFDPARIKSAAP
+1808 
-1820 VTYDDNGNVIPLS
+1820 
-1833 ERFNRKNED
+1833 
-1842 IRYSLM
+1842 
-1848 EDAKYMADIDKAVA
+1848 EDAQYMADIDRVVSEATE
-1862 DAAQKAN
+1862 KAN
-1869 DELKAAQAQVKDL
+1869 DELKAAQAEVKNI
-1882 RKQLLEMRNRAEYAE
+1882 RQQLADYRQQA
-1897 LQTKVT
+1897 
-1903 ERLTVDPIKAKRDIG
+1903 
-1918 RFLRKNGITNDE
+1918 
-1930 AIKTLTAEIE
+1930 TAE
-1940 DAFNSVYRGEKTDI
+1940 
-1954 DSVAKKV
+1954 AKM
-1961 ADTILKEATIADPL
+1961 
-1975 KAEKADIRKSL
+1975 
-1986 SQRTFVIGEQLRGD
+1986 
-2000 IVHKY
+2000 
-2005 GSLTNFR
+2005 
-2012 KKYGNIIRIKTRE
+2012 
-2025 NANVG
+2025 
-2030 DGVAF
+2030 
-2035 DVAYSELQ
+2035 
-2043 SEFPGIFR
+2043 
-2051 DAETEWETFENTVE
+2051 
-2065 VADYAK
+2065 
-2071 DSERIPLS
+2071 
-2079 YAVDEEEF
+2079 
-2087 ARSITNQLTDLF
+2087 
-2099 WIQKGLVT
+2099 
-2107 EADKAKAKADAATE
+2107 
-2121 NAVAAAVEAE
+2121 
-2131 RQRGQKEIAA
+2131 

-2218 DRVVREDQAKS
+2218 DRVVREDRAKS
-2229 KARLRAAEQKSTTTD
+2229 KARLRTAEQKSTTTE

-2261 KAKIAESWRTFKRQ
+2261 KAKAAKDWRTFKRQ

-2323 KKIGN
+2323 KKIGD
-2328 KNLMQVFDPAEKAGL
+2328 KNLMQVFEPAKKAGL
-2343 TKEFYTYLLHEHN
+2343 TDEFYTYLLHEHN
-2356 VDRMSVREKAQK
+2356 VDRMSVRENAQRQLAELRAK
-2368 VLSAFREELNKKVKG
+2368 LNREVNG
-2383 FVEMTDENIAT
+2383 FSEMTDENIAT
-2394 AAGKDASLTKTYT
+2394 AAGKDTTLTKAYT
-2407 MEQIDAAKRY
+2407 EAQIAAAKQY
-2417 KQLQAWAEKQ
+2417 KQFQAWAEKQ

-2437 TASDSRAA
+2437 TADDSRAA
-2445 ADKLLKEHPEFEKW
+2445 AADLLDAHPEFEKW

-2475 QGGLVSADMAQRM
+2475 QGGLVSADMAQYM

-2864 GDDKFIKVPMGREPS
+2864 GDNKFIKIPMGREPS

-2896 ASSAFAD
+2896 ASSAFAG
-2903 YPSFAIEQLAPNNPL
+2903 YSSFAIEQIAPNNPL

-2931 NKNWYGGD
+2931 NKTWYGGD

-2995 GDWVLPAL
+2995 GDWLLPAL

-3009 PTVVKAFVV
+3009 PAVVKAFVV

-3039 VKETEFATAA
+3039 VKETELATAA

-3068 KQIKEIYNSG
+3068 KQLKEIYNSG
-3078 EKTRKEKMSEA
+3078 EKTRKEKMSKA

-3096 NEIYRNALLTVG
+3096 NEIYRKALLTVG
-3108 TYEETAKSIDSAD
+3108 TYEETAKSIGSAD

-3135 AEYALKTYNKDVGEK
+3135 AEYALKNYNKDVGEK
-3150 AAEYVAQGVTYDQY
+3150 AAEYVAHGVTYDQY
-3164 YAAYFATRGITGDKD
+3164 YAAYFAARGITGDKD

-3191 KKKEAIDKA
+3191 KKKEAINNA

-3209 HLLYEAICVSEK
+3209 HLLYEALGVSEK

>member
-1 MGKMTADELRRAGEA
+1 MDRKTLEQNYQNSIAKSAELEQNYRRGVGDLA
-16 YRSENNGA
+16 RSV
-24 QKSPVTVSANT
+24 K
-35 EGSGNKMTASELRQA
+35 QA
-50 GEAYR
+50 TQY
-55 KANGLSDPIYMKS
+55 N
-68 PATVVDKYSTPSTQ
+68 PS
-82 PTQAAP
+82 AP

-99 ASSRKQSEVM
+99 ASSRKQSDAM
-109 QEQVGALK
+109 KEQLDAIK
-117 KQRDDAAIKAG
+117 ARRDDAAIKAG

-136 QQQAKEQQ
+136 PQQAKEQQ

-185 ALSGVQNAFQS
+185 ALAGVQNAFQS
-196 MGQYAAAA
+196 MRQYAAAA

-210 NQEAQAWEAKRLMDS
+210 NPEAQAWEAKALMEK
-225 GVSGTEAV
+225 GVDATEAV
-233 KRAGLADKREIPIT
+233 KQAGLTDKREIPIT

-282 PSLVANAVLPGSGLP
+282 PSLVANAILPGSGLP
-297 VMAASVAGNK
+297 MMAASAAGNK
-307 YADSYEKYGNTD
+307 YADAYEKYGNTD
-319 TAFVLGSAAGG
+319 MAFMLGSAAGG

-347 SAAGQAVAK
+347 TAAGQAVAK
-356 KLMAEAPGLYNLAN
+356 KLMAEAPGLYSLAN

-390 DVINYAIEKSL
+390 DVINYAIEKAI

-410 FGYDMLLGALAG
+410 FGYDILLGALAG
-422 GVFGGGNAAMR
+422 GVLGGGNAAMR
-433 SVTYSRVGKALNAS
+433 SITYNRVGKALNAS
-447 PSAVAQQ
+447 PTAVAQQ
-454 VQEGLEKGAGTAPA
+454 VQEGMEKGAGTAPA

-487 EANRT
+487 EANLT
-492 FDRESGLSKIQG
+492 YDAESGLSKIQN
-504 DITQISAKEIK
+504 DITQVSIKEIK
-515 AMVSDA
+515 AMVSKAD
-521 QALAQ
+521 ALAQ

-535 TPQAVATAITEAQR
+535 TPQAVATAITDAQR
-549 TESIKT
+549 TQSIKT

-561 RAFAPTVDN
+561 HAFAATVDN
-570 PVNEG
+570 PANAG

-592 AARINNDPAARQAFS
+592 AARINNDPVARQAFS

-624 IEVATQNIAKSGK
+624 IEVATQNLAKSGK
-637 QAVSQAEYAQRV
+637 QAISQAEYAQRV

-673 ESEERWLSVEQ
+673 ESDERWLSVEQ

-714 AEIPGSK
+714 AEILGSK
-721 KKAVADVNN
+721 KKAVAEVNN

-735 GKTIVWYEGALQV
+735 GKTIVWFEGAVQV
-748 NGQYRLAN
+748 NGQYRLTN
-756 GFRAPDGTIYVNIN
+756 GYRAPDGTIYVNIN

-784 HDLVADGKY
+784 HDLVADSKY
-793 SGMIDTLVE
+793 SGLIDTLVE

-826 ELDPNAAAEEVAADI
+826 ELDQSAAAEEVAADI
-841 SGDLLGSRDMLE
+841 SGDILNSQDMLE

-882 AQEAYNRLSES
+882 AQEAYNRLSEA
-893 QKALL
+893 QRALI
-898 DGMEGRTESTNSAE
+898 DGMEGRVQDATAEANARYSIYESYVDDISQWVRDGKPNGMVFVLGNTGPVLQGLGAIESDIYLTSDKLNVIQKDHPEVIDSTIKKIPQILEDPILILRSKGHGKSGSNSRMVVIGAVKADNGQPLLTILDLRPYEKGFLVDDMQKVNSAYTKKNPENFIRGSEIVYADKNRTVPLLRRIGLTIASRELQQSGSIGRITYNGNGVNISGVPFSDIVSTNNYSMQNSAE
-912 DASVKHSLMDIP
+912 DADGKHSLMDIP
-924 AMDSTGR
+924 ATDSTGR
-931 ELSAEQR
+931 ELSAEQQ
-938 EYFFGS
+938 EYFSGS

-966 FSPDFM
+966 FSPNFM

-1033 PTGDEVI
+1033 PTGDEV
-1040 LNYDPSGGIGY
+1040 LVNYDPAGGMGY
-1051 PSKTWYNR
+1051 PSKAWYNR

-1066 AAMEYSDSD
+1066 AAMDYSDSD

-1121 SSQFKNIDNTAPTE
+1121 SSQFKNLDNTTPTE
-1135 SKDIRYSLMDIPAMD
+1135 SKDIRYSLM
-1150 SEYSAAVES
+1150 
-1159 GNMQEAQR
+1159 
-1167 LVDEAAKAAGAILDA
+1167 
-1182 SGRRPLHLYHGTN
+1182 
-1195 TFGYTKFRDGV
+1195 
-1206 IYATPNQSVAAGY
+1206 
-1219 GRTGY
+1219 
-1224 AKPRLVS
+1224 
-1231 DMYVPDDGTME
+1231 
-1242 TLIKN
+1242 
-1247 AKNVLDWELQETTV
+1247 
-1261 NDRQEAMD
+1261 
-1269 AVKKDADS
+1269 
-1277 IAALVDKV
+1277 
-1285 WTSDAV
+1285 
-1291 DAMEL
+1291 
-1296 TEEQENALYNVLSLP
+1296 
-1311 SYISEVIDD
+1311 
-1320 IGTYTTVD
+1320 
-1328 EVAYW
+1328 
-1333 ISRFNDGLPI
+1333 
-1343 IRSYIDENRDSL
+1343 
-1355 KSSPAWDMARLIL
+1355 
-1368 GYDLGDFAIDAEYR
+1368 
-1382 LLKSYEEDL
+1382 
-1391 LTNTNGSFVS
+1391 
-1401 ADVVREEV
+1401 
-1409 EKAKDIGSYTLY
+1409 
-1421 GFAGDRPLVI
+1421 
-1431 DGGGAFWA
+1431 
-1439 NVPVDVWGGT
+1439 
-1449 YTTDDIVKR
+1449 
-1458 AKDEGYTSVLIKN
+1458 
-1471 INDVAMNNYSANI
+1471 
-1484 KADIYAFFSP
+1484 
-1494 EQVKSADPVTYDDKG
+1494 
-1509 NVIPLSER
+1509 
-1517 FNPDN
+1517 
-1522 PDIRYSLMD
+1522 
-1531 DVYLDAVKRGDMTT
+1531 
-1545 VQQMVDEAAKAAGYE
+1545 
-1560 TRLLHG
+1560 
-1566 TSKKF
+1566 
-1571 TKFEATGSKTES
+1571 
-1583 PSAKLGIWLSDSKR
+1583 
-1597 TAESYSTPQSTD
+1597 
-1609 YNDSNRSEWTRIFNA
+1609 
-1624 AEEVDKKIPNAVL
+1624 
-1637 GDNNDERFFAASE
+1637 
-1650 GYWNLAELGKL
+1650 
-1661 FKEYLPND
+1661 
-1669 YKELKERGVF
+1669 
-1679 KDGEKHIRL
+1679 
-1688 TRETFDKGDNYA
+1688 
-1700 VYKDV
+1700 
-1705 IDRQGELLE
+1705 
-1714 WVNDLGRV
+1714 
-1722 RIYPSQLFSI
+1722 
-1732 IRNQIYD
+1732 
-1739 GVLRTLAKGDI
+1739 
-1750 EPRIVDAYVDT
+1750 
-1761 RNFAKASPPYHED
+1761 
-1774 TQKVKKIRAAR
+1774 
-1785 SSGKD
+1785 
-1790 GIVFE
+1790 
-1795 GMFDGGERSNHYV
+1795 
-1808 VFDPARIKSAAP
+1808 
-1820 VTYDDNGNVIPLS
+1820 
-1833 ERFNRKNED
+1833 
-1842 IRYSLM
+1842 
-1848 EDAKYMADIDKAVA
+1848 EDAQYMADIDKAVSEATAKA
-1862 DAAQKAN
+1862 DE
-1869 DELKAAQAQVKDL
+1869 ELKAAQAQVKDL

-1903 ERLTVDPIKAKRDIG
+1903 EKPTIDPIKAKKDISQ
-1918 RFLRKNGITNDE
+1918 FLRKNGITNEDT
-1930 AIKTLTAEIE
+1930 INTLTAEIE
-1940 DAFNSVYRGEKTDI
+1940 DAFNSVYRWEKTDI
-1954 DSVAKKV
+1954 DAAAKKT
-1961 ADTILKEATIADPL
+1961 ADAILKEATVADPL

-2000 IVHKY
+2000 IVRKY
-2005 GSLTNFR
+2005 GSLSNFR
-2012 KKYGNIIRIKTRE
+2012 KKYGNLIRIKTRE
-2025 NANVG
+2025 NAKAG
-2030 DGVAF
+2030 EGVAF

-2051 DAETEWETFENTVE
+2051 DAATEWETFANTIEAANYAMRSEPVPL
-2065 VADYAK
+2065 ADMV
-2071 DSERIPLS
+2071 DS
-2079 YAVDEEEF
+2079 EEF
-2087 ARSITNQLTDLF
+2087 ADSVSNQLAEML
-2099 WIQKGLVT
+2099 WNQKNLVT
-2107 EADKAKAKADAATE
+2107 KADKAKAKADAATE
-2121 NAVAAAVEAE
+2121 KAVNAAVEAE
-2131 RQRGQKEIAA
+2131 RQRAQKETAA
-2141 NDRWRDAET
+2141 NDRWREAET
-2150 KLLTEIAAAKE
+2150 KLLADMAAAKE

-2172 MAKYDALAKQYR
+2172 MQKYDTLSKQYR

-2192 QAQEKYNEKLT
+2192 QARAQYDEKLA

-2229 KARLRAAEQKSTTTD
+2229 KARLRASEQKSTTTE
-2244 DVAKVLTEMP
+2244 DVAKVLAEMP
-2254 KKDKETF
+2254 KKDKEAF
-2261 KAKIAESWRTFKRQ
+2261 KAKAAESWRTFKRQ

-2285 FGNEVGDS
+2285 FGNAVGDN
-2293 RIMYAANNVGQASAA
+2293 RITYAANNVGQAAAA

-2323 KKIGN
+2323 KKVSD
-2328 KNLMQVFDPAEKAGL
+2328 KNLTQVFEPAKKAGL
-2343 TKEFYTYLLHEHN
+2343 TEEFYTYLLHEHN
-2356 VDRMSVREKAQK
+2356 VDRMSVREKAQQQLAELRAK
-2368 VLSAFREELNKKVKG
+2368 LNKEVKG
-2383 FVEMTDENIAT
+2383 FAEMTDENISA
-2394 AAGKDASLTKTYT
+2394 AAGKDAALAKAYTK
-2407 MEQIDAAKRY
+2407 EQIAAAKQY
-2417 KQLQAWAEKQ
+2417 KQFQAWAEKQ

-2437 TASDSRAA
+2437 TADDSRAA
-2445 ADKLLKEHPEFEKW
+2445 AADLLDAHPEFEKW

-2475 QGGLVSADMAQRM
+2475 QGGLVSEDMVQRM

-2525 GGNQDIMPL
+2525 GGNQNIMPL

-2566 RDISEYIQSVTE
+2566 RDVSEYIQNVTE

-2631 LRSINS
+2631 LRSVNS

-2644 QWNPVFIVRNFVR
+2644 QWNPVFIVRNFIR

-2704 YDPKTGLSDRH
+2704 YDPKTGLADRR
-2715 HFKNGAV
+2715 HFKNATA
-2722 DKVAGG
+2722 DKLLGG
-2728 LNRVID
+2728 LNKAID

-2753 STMEDTG
+2753 STMEATG
-2760 DVQKALYNAADITTN
+2760 DVQQALYNAADITTN

-2807 VIDRRGWKEIGQLIS
+2807 VIDRRGWKEIGQLVS

-2840 GLKEDDDYKELSNY
+2840 GLKEDDDYKELSDY

-2864 GDDKFIKVPMGREPS
+2864 GDNKFIKVPMGREPS

-2896 ASSAFAD
+2896 ASSAFAG
-2903 YPSFAIEQLAPNNPL
+2903 YPSFAIEQIAPNNPL

-2931 NKNWYGGD
+2931 NKTWYGGD

-3009 PTVVKAFVV
+3009 PAVVKAFVV

-3039 VKETEFATAA
+3039 VKDTEMATAA

-3068 KQIKEIYNSG
+3068 KQLKEIYNSG
-3078 EKTRKEKMSEA
+3078 EKTRKEKLDEA

-3108 TYEETAKSIDSAD
+3108 TYEETAKGIDSAD

-3135 AEYALKTYNKDVGEK
+3135 AEYALKNYNKDVGEK

-3191 KKKEAIDKA
+3191 KKKDAIDKA

-3209 HLLYEAICVSEK
+3209 HLLYEAIGVSEK

>member
-1 MGKMTADELRRAGEA
+1 MDRKTLEQN
-16 YRSENNGA
+16 Y
-24 QKSPVTVSANT
+24 QKSFGA
-35 EGSGNKMTASELRQA
+35 
-50 GEAYR
+50 
-55 KANGLSDPIYMKS
+55 S
-68 PATVVDKYSTPSTQ
+68 PAAELEQNYQRSGIDSLVQSVKKATQYNPS
-82 PTQAAP
+82 AP

-99 ASSRKQSEVM
+99 ASSRKQSDAM
-109 QEQVGALK
+109 KEQLDTIK

-136 QQQAKEQQ
+136 PQQAKEQQ

-175 DENKFKAGDA
+175 EENKFKAGDA
-185 ALSGVQNAFQS
+185 ALAGVQNAFQS
-196 MGQYAAAA
+196 MRQYAAAA

-210 NQEAQAWEAKRLMDS
+210 NPEAQAWEAKRLMES

-282 PSLVANAVLPGSGLP
+282 PSLVANAALPGSGLP
-297 VMAASVAGNK
+297 VMAASAAGNK
-307 YADSYEKYGNTD
+307 YADAYEKYGNTD

-390 DVINYAIEKSL
+390 DVINYAIEKAL

-410 FGYDMLLGALAG
+410 FGYDILLGALAG
-422 GVFGGGNAAMR
+422 GVLGGGNAAMR

-447 PSAVAQQ
+447 PAAVAQQ
-454 VQEGLEKGAGTAPA
+454 VQEGTEKGAGTAPA

-487 EANRT
+487 EANLT
-492 FDRESGLSKIQG
+492 YDAESGLSKIQN
-504 DITQISAKEIK
+504 DITQVSINEIK
-515 AMVSDA
+515 AMVSKAD
-521 QALAQ
+521 ALAQ

-535 TPQAVATAITEAQR
+535 TPQAVATAITDAQR
-549 TESIKT
+549 TQSIKT

-561 RAFAPTVDN
+561 QAFAPTVDN
-570 PVNEG
+570 PANAG

-637 QAVSQAEYAQRV
+637 QAISQAEYAQRV

-673 ESEERWLSVEQ
+673 ESDERWLSVEQ

-714 AEIPGSK
+714 AEILGSK
-721 KKAVADVNN
+721 KKAVAEVNN

-735 GKTIVWYEGALQV
+735 GKTIVWFEGAVQV
-748 NGQYRLAN
+748 NGQYRLTN
-756 GFRAPDGTIYVNIN
+756 GYRAPDGTIYVNIN

-784 HDLVADGKY
+784 HDLVADSKY
-793 SGMIDTLVE
+793 SGLIDTLVE

-826 ELDPNAAAEEVAADI
+826 ELDPDAAAEEVAADI

-898 DGMEGRTESTNSAE
+898 DGMEGRTEVEEAGKISYSLMREAVEKNNRPFAEQFADYKAGKMKPTELFALGNTSQYLQAAGIGNEPIVMAQSVVAKAQRKAKVDTHGHNLSDNVLLKLPEMLDKPALLLKSDTVPNAAVIVTSTADSDGNPVVVALHLSRSEGFDIVTRVASLYGKENSRDFLAEQMLRGNLLGYSKKEANRLLHRDGLQLPRRNTAVDFDTISVAQDTDAVNNYSMQNSAE
-912 DASVKHSLMDIP
+912 DASGKHSLMDIP

-1033 PTGDEVI
+1033 PTGDEV
-1040 LNYDPSGGIGY
+1040 LVNYDPAGGIGY

-1081 IANGGAGAGAV
+1081 IANGGAGSGTV

-1135 SKDIRYSLMDIPAMD
+1135 SKDIRYSLMDTD
-1150 SEYSAAVES
+1150 STGRKLSAEQKKFFAGSKVVD
-1159 GNMQEAQR
+1159 GNGNL
-1167 LVDEAAKAAGAILDA
+1167 LVM
-1182 SGRRPLHLYHGTN
+1182 YHGT
-1195 TFGYTKFRDGV
+1195 TAFGYITEFKRGKKGWLGPGIYLTSKRSDAQRYADAMGEGNGRLYEMYANITKPLVVTDGNPV
-1206 IYATPNQSVAAGY
+1206 PGILKAAY
-1219 GRTGY
+1219 GRDSVYKSRSEKQANDPSIVTQADINKLR
-1224 AKPRLVS
+1224 AK
-1231 DMYVPDDGTME
+1231 
-1242 TLIKN
+1242 
-1247 AKNVLDWELQETTV
+1247 
-1261 NDRQEAMD
+1261 
-1269 AVKKDADS
+1269 
-1277 IAALVDKV
+1277 
-1285 WTSDAV
+1285 
-1291 DAMEL
+1291 
-1296 TEEQENALYNVLSLP
+1296 
-1311 SYISEVIDD
+1311 
-1320 IGTYTTVD
+1320 
-1328 EVAYW
+1328 
-1333 ISRFNDGLPI
+1333 
-1343 IRSYIDENRDSL
+1343 
-1355 KSSPAWDMARLIL
+1355 
-1368 GYDLGDFAIDAEYR
+1368 GYDGIVWDFG
-1382 LLKSYEEDL
+1382 
-1391 LTNTNGSFVS
+1391 GSKEVS
-1401 ADVVREEV
+1401 V
-1409 EKAKDIGSYTLY
+1409 
-1421 GFAGDRPLVI
+1421 
-1431 DGGGAFWA
+1431 
-1439 NVPVDVWGGT
+1439 
-1449 YTTDDIVKR
+1449 
-1458 AKDEGYTSVLIKN
+1458 
-1471 INDVAMNNYSANI
+1471 
-1484 KADIYAFFSP
+1484 FSP
-1494 EQVKSADPVTYDDKG
+1494 EQVKLAD
-1509 NVIPLSER
+1509 NVDP
-1517 FNPDN
+1517 
-1522 PDIRYSLMD
+1522 
-1531 DVYLDAVKRGDMTT
+1531 
-1545 VQQMVDEAAKAAGYE
+1545 
-1560 TRLLHG
+1560 
-1566 TSKKF
+1566 TS
-1571 TKFEATGSKTES
+1571 SK
-1583 PSAKLGIWLSDSKR
+1583 
-1597 TAESYSTPQSTD
+1597 
-1609 YNDSNRSEWTRIFNA
+1609 
-1624 AEEVDKKIPNAVL
+1624 
-1637 GDNNDERFFAASE
+1637 
-1650 GYWNLAELGKL
+1650 
-1661 FKEYLPND
+1661 
-1669 YKELKERGVF
+1669 
-1679 KDGEKHIRL
+1679 
-1688 TRETFDKGDNYA
+1688 
-1700 VYKDV
+1700 
-1705 IDRQGELLE
+1705 
-1714 WVNDLGRV
+1714 
-1722 RIYPSQLFSI
+1722 
-1732 IRNQIYD
+1732 
-1739 GVLRTLAKGDI
+1739 
-1750 EPRIVDAYVDT
+1750 
-1761 RNFAKASPPYHED
+1761 
-1774 TQKVKKIRAAR
+1774 
-1785 SSGKD
+1785 
-1790 GIVFE
+1790 
-1795 GMFDGGERSNHYV
+1795 
-1808 VFDPARIKSAAP
+1808 
-1820 VTYDDNGNVIPLS
+1820 
-1833 ERFNRKNED
+1833 D

-1848 EDAKYMADIDKAVA
+1848 EDAQYMADIDRVVSEATE
-1862 DAAQKAN
+1862 KAN
-1869 DELKAAQAQVKDL
+1869 DELKAAQAEVKNI
-1882 RKQLLEMRNRAEYAE
+1882 RQQLADYRQQA
-1897 LQTKVT
+1897 
-1903 ERLTVDPIKAKRDIG
+1903 
-1918 RFLRKNGITNDE
+1918 
-1930 AIKTLTAEIE
+1930 TAE
-1940 DAFNSVYRGEKTDI
+1940 
-1954 DSVAKKV
+1954 AKM
-1961 ADTILKEATIADPL
+1961 
-1975 KAEKADIRKSL
+1975 
-1986 SQRTFVIGEQLRGD
+1986 
-2000 IVHKY
+2000 
-2005 GSLTNFR
+2005 
-2012 KKYGNIIRIKTRE
+2012 
-2025 NANVG
+2025 
-2030 DGVAF
+2030 
-2035 DVAYSELQ
+2035 
-2043 SEFPGIFR
+2043 
-2051 DAETEWETFENTVE
+2051 
-2065 VADYAK
+2065 
-2071 DSERIPLS
+2071 
-2079 YAVDEEEF
+2079 
-2087 ARSITNQLTDLF
+2087 
-2099 WIQKGLVT
+2099 
-2107 EADKAKAKADAATE
+2107 
-2121 NAVAAAVEAE
+2121 
-2131 RQRGQKEIAA
+2131 

-2161 REKAAKARAEF
+2161 REKAAKARSEF
-2172 MAKYDALAKQYR
+2172 MQKYDSLSKQYR

-2208 FNRRRTQDRI
+2208 YNRKRQQDRI
-2218 DRVVREDQAKS
+2218 DRVVQEDRAKS
-2229 KARLRAAEQKSTTTD
+2229 KARLRTAEQKSTTTE

-2254 KKDKETF
+2254 NKGKEAF
-2261 KAKIAESWRTFKRQ
+2261 KAEVAENWRSFKRQ

-2285 FGNEVGDS
+2285 FGKEVGDS

-2323 KKIGN
+2323 AKISD
-2328 KNLMQVFDPAEKAGL
+2328 KNLMQVFEPAEKAGL

-2383 FVEMTDENIAT
+2383 FAEMTDENIAT

-2437 TASDSRAA
+2437 TADDSRAA
-2445 ADKLLKEHPEFEKW
+2445 AAALLEAHPEFEKW

-2475 QGGLVSADMAQRM
+2475 QGGLVSADMAQYM

-2586 ADSAENLKNTLRI
+2586 ADSAETLKNTLRI

-2662 LYFTHYSNATFIKNY
+2662 LYFTHYSNAAFIKNY

-2760 DVQKALYNAADITTN
+2760 DVQQALYNAADITTN

-2827 GVAPGI
+2827 GVAPAI

-2854 IKDSNILIKI
+2854 MKDSNILIKV
-2864 GDDKFIKVPMGREPS
+2864 GDNKFIKIPMGREPS

-2896 ASSAFAD
+2896 ASSAFAG
-2903 YPSFAIEQLAPNNPL
+2903 YPSFAIEQIAPNNPL

-2931 NKNWYGGD
+2931 NKTWYGGD

-3009 PTVVKAFVV
+3009 PAVVKAFVV

-3039 VKETEFATAA
+3039 VKDTEMATAA

-3068 KQIKEIYNSG
+3068 KQLKEIYNSG
-3078 EKTRKEKMSEA
+3078 EKTRKEKLDEA

-3108 TYEETAKSIDSAD
+3108 TYEETAKGIDSAD

-3135 AEYALKTYNKDVGEK
+3135 AEYALKNYNKDVGEK
-3150 AAEYVAQGVTYDQY
+3150 AAECVAQGVTYDQY

-3191 KKKEAIDKA
+3191 KKKDAIDKA

-3209 HLLYEAICVSEK
+3209 HLLYEAIGVSEK

>member
-1 MGKMTADELRRAGEA
+1 MDRKTLEQN
-16 YRSENNGA
+16 Y
-24 QKSPVTVSANT
+24 QKSIGASLAAELEQNYQR
-35 EGSGNKMTASELRQA
+35 SGIDSLVQA
-50 GEAYR
+50 VK
-55 KANGLSDPIYMKS
+55 KATQYN
-68 PATVVDKYSTPSTQ
+68 PS
-82 PTQAAP
+82 AP

-99 ASSRKQSEVM
+99 ASSRKQSDAM
-109 QEQVGALK
+109 KEQVDALK
-117 KQRDDAAIKAG
+117 KQRDDAALKLS

-136 QQQAKEQQ
+136 QKQAEEQLE
-144 KIANKAAIEY
+144 IANRAGIDY
-154 ENAYTQ
+154 TNAYTN
-160 WKNQRNAEAV
+160 WKNQRNMEAV

-175 DENKFKAGDA
+175 EDNHFKAGDA
-185 ALSGVQNAFQS
+185 VLSGVQNAFQS
-196 MGQYAAAA
+196 TGQAAVAA

-210 NQEAQAWEAKRLMDS
+210 SGVQATKAWKAKALMDK
-225 GVSGTEAV
+225 GVKGTDAV
-233 KRAGLADKREIPIT
+233 KQAGLMDKREIPIT

-262 SVGAVE
+262 SVGAIE

-282 PSLVANAVLPGSGLP
+282 PSLVANAALPGSGLP
-297 VMAASVAGNK
+297 VMAASAAGNK
-307 YADSYEKYGNTD
+307 YADAYEKYGNTD

-390 DVINYAIEKSL
+390 DVINYAIEKAL
-401 TGDSDEMDN
+401 AGDSDEMDN
-410 FGYDMLLGALAG
+410 FGYDVLLGALAG
-422 GVFGGGNAAMR
+422 GVLGGGNAAMR

-447 PSAVAQQ
+447 PAAVAQQ
-454 VQEGLEKGAGTAPA
+454 VQEGMEKGAGTAPA

-487 EANRT
+487 EANLT
-492 FDRESGLSKIQG
+492 YDAESGLSKIQN
-504 DITQISAKEIK
+504 DITQVSINEIK
-515 AMVSDA
+515 AMVSKAD
-521 QALAQ
+521 ALAQ

-535 TPQAVATAITEAQR
+535 TPQAVATAITDAQR
-549 TESIKT
+549 TQSIKT

-561 RAFAPTVDN
+561 QAFAPTVDN
-570 PVNEG
+570 PANAG

-616 NTAQDIAA
+616 NTAQDIAT

-637 QAVSQAEYAQRV
+637 QAISQAEYAQRV

-673 ESEERWLSVEQ
+673 ESNERWLSVEQ

-697 EITNTDVRGNTE
+697 ETTNTDVRGNTE

-721 KKAVADVNN
+721 KKAVAEVNN

-735 GKTIVWYEGALQV
+735 GKTIVWFEGAVQV
-748 NGQYRLAN
+748 NGQYRLTN
-756 GFRAPDGTIYVNIN
+756 GYRAPDGTIYVNIN

-784 HDLVADGKY
+784 HDLVADSKY
-793 SGMIDTLVE
+793 SGLIDTLVE

-882 AQEAYNRLSES
+882 AQEAYNRLSEA
-893 QKALL
+893 QRALI
-898 DGMEGRTESTNSAE
+898 DGMEGRVQDATAEANARYSIYESYVDDISQWVRDGKPNGMVFVLGNTGPVLQGLGAIESDIYLTSDKLNVIQKDHPEVSDSTIKKIPQILEDPILILRSKGHGKSGSNSRMVVIGAVKADNGQPLLTILDLRPYEKGFLVDDMQKVNSAYTKKNPENFIRGSEIVYADKNRTVPLLRRIGLTIASRELQQSGSIGRITYNGNGVNISGVPFSDIVPTDNYSMQNSAE
-912 DASVKHSLMDIP
+912 DAGGKHSLMDIP
-924 AMDSTGR
+924 ATDSTGR
-931 ELSAEQR
+931 ELSAEQQ
-938 EYFFGS
+938 EYFSGS

-966 FSPDFM
+966 FSPNFM

-1033 PTGDEVI
+1033 PTGDEV
-1040 LNYDPSGGIGY
+1040 LVNYDPAGGMGY
-1051 PSKTWYNR
+1051 PSKAWYNR

-1066 AAMEYSDSD
+1066 AAMDYSDSD

-1081 IANGGAGAGAV
+1081 IANGGAGTGAV

-1121 SSQFKNIDNTAPTE
+1121 SNQFKNIDNATPTE
-1135 SKDIRYSLMDIPAMD
+1135 SKDIRYSLM
-1150 SEYSAAVES
+1150 
-1159 GNMQEAQR
+1159 
-1167 LVDEAAKAAGAILDA
+1167 
-1182 SGRRPLHLYHGTN
+1182 
-1195 TFGYTKFRDGV
+1195 
-1206 IYATPNQSVAAGY
+1206 
-1219 GRTGY
+1219 
-1224 AKPRLVS
+1224 
-1231 DMYVPDDGTME
+1231 
-1242 TLIKN
+1242 
-1247 AKNVLDWELQETTV
+1247 
-1261 NDRQEAMD
+1261 
-1269 AVKKDADS
+1269 
-1277 IAALVDKV
+1277 
-1285 WTSDAV
+1285 
-1291 DAMEL
+1291 
-1296 TEEQENALYNVLSLP
+1296 
-1311 SYISEVIDD
+1311 
-1320 IGTYTTVD
+1320 
-1328 EVAYW
+1328 
-1333 ISRFNDGLPI
+1333 
-1343 IRSYIDENRDSL
+1343 
-1355 KSSPAWDMARLIL
+1355 
-1368 GYDLGDFAIDAEYR
+1368 
-1382 LLKSYEEDL
+1382 
-1391 LTNTNGSFVS
+1391 
-1401 ADVVREEV
+1401 
-1409 EKAKDIGSYTLY
+1409 
-1421 GFAGDRPLVI
+1421 
-1431 DGGGAFWA
+1431 
-1439 NVPVDVWGGT
+1439 
-1449 YTTDDIVKR
+1449 
-1458 AKDEGYTSVLIKN
+1458 
-1471 INDVAMNNYSANI
+1471 
-1484 KADIYAFFSP
+1484 
-1494 EQVKSADPVTYDDKG
+1494 
-1509 NVIPLSER
+1509 
-1517 FNPDN
+1517 
-1522 PDIRYSLMD
+1522 
-1531 DVYLDAVKRGDMTT
+1531 
-1545 VQQMVDEAAKAAGYE
+1545 
-1560 TRLLHG
+1560 
-1566 TSKKF
+1566 
-1571 TKFEATGSKTES
+1571 
-1583 PSAKLGIWLSDSKR
+1583 
-1597 TAESYSTPQSTD
+1597 
-1609 YNDSNRSEWTRIFNA
+1609 
-1624 AEEVDKKIPNAVL
+1624 
-1637 GDNNDERFFAASE
+1637 
-1650 GYWNLAELGKL
+1650 
-1661 FKEYLPND
+1661 
-1669 YKELKERGVF
+1669 
-1679 KDGEKHIRL
+1679 
-1688 TRETFDKGDNYA
+1688 
-1700 VYKDV
+1700 
-1705 IDRQGELLE
+1705 
-1714 WVNDLGRV
+1714 
-1722 RIYPSQLFSI
+1722 
-1732 IRNQIYD
+1732 
-1739 GVLRTLAKGDI
+1739 
-1750 EPRIVDAYVDT
+1750 
-1761 RNFAKASPPYHED
+1761 
-1774 TQKVKKIRAAR
+1774 
-1785 SSGKD
+1785 
-1790 GIVFE
+1790 
-1795 GMFDGGERSNHYV
+1795 
-1808 VFDPARIKSAAP
+1808 
-1820 VTYDDNGNVIPLS
+1820 
-1833 ERFNRKNED
+1833 
-1842 IRYSLM
+1842 
-1848 EDAKYMADIDKAVA
+1848 EDAQYMADIDKAVSEATAKA
-1862 DAAQKAN
+1862 DE
-1869 DELKAAQAQVKDL
+1869 ELKAAQAEVKNL
-1882 RKQLLEMRNRAEYAE
+1882 RQQLADYRQQA
-1897 LQTKVT
+1897 
-1903 ERLTVDPIKAKRDIG
+1903 
-1918 RFLRKNGITNDE
+1918 
-1930 AIKTLTAEIE
+1930 TAE
-1940 DAFNSVYRGEKTDI
+1940 
-1954 DSVAKKV
+1954 AKM
-1961 ADTILKEATIADPL
+1961 
-1975 KAEKADIRKSL
+1975 
-1986 SQRTFVIGEQLRGD
+1986 
-2000 IVHKY
+2000 
-2005 GSLTNFR
+2005 
-2012 KKYGNIIRIKTRE
+2012 
-2025 NANVG
+2025 
-2030 DGVAF
+2030 
-2035 DVAYSELQ
+2035 
-2043 SEFPGIFR
+2043 
-2051 DAETEWETFENTVE
+2051 
-2065 VADYAK
+2065 
-2071 DSERIPLS
+2071 
-2079 YAVDEEEF
+2079 
-2087 ARSITNQLTDLF
+2087 
-2099 WIQKGLVT
+2099 
-2107 EADKAKAKADAATE
+2107 
-2121 NAVAAAVEAE
+2121 
-2131 RQRGQKEIAA
+2131 
-2141 NDRWRDAET
+2141 NDRWREAET
-2150 KLLTEIAAAKE
+2150 KLLADMAAAKE

-2172 MAKYDALAKQYR
+2172 MQKYDTLSKQYR

-2192 QAQEKYNEKLT
+2192 QARAQYDEKLA

-2229 KARLRAAEQKSTTTD
+2229 KARLRASEQKSTTTE

-2254 KKDKETF
+2254 KKDKEAF
-2261 KAKIAESWRTFKRQ
+2261 KAKAAESWRTFKRQ

-2285 FGNEVGDS
+2285 FGNAVGDN
-2293 RIMYAANNVGQASAA
+2293 RITYAANNVGQAAAA

-2323 KKIGN
+2323 KKISD
-2328 KNLMQVFDPAEKAGL
+2328 KNLTQVFEPAKKAGL
-2343 TKEFYTYLLHEHN
+2343 TEEFYTYLLHEHN
-2356 VDRMSVREKAQK
+2356 VDRMSVREKAQQQLAELRAK
-2368 VLSAFREELNKKVKG
+2368 LNKEVKG
-2383 FVEMTDENIAT
+2383 FAEMTDENISA
-2394 AAGKDASLTKTYT
+2394 AAGKDAALAKAYTK
-2407 MEQIDAAKRY
+2407 EQIAAAKQY
-2417 KQLQAWAEKQ
+2417 KQFQAWAEKQ

-2437 TASDSRAA
+2437 TADDSRAA
-2445 ADKLLKEHPEFEKW
+2445 AADLLDAHPEFEKW

-2475 QGGLVSADMAQRM
+2475 QGGLVSEDMVQRM

-2525 GGNQDIMPL
+2525 GGNQNIMPL

-2566 RDISEYIQSVTE
+2566 RDVSEYIQNVTE
-2578 EGDLVDLD
+2578 EGDLVDPD

-2631 LRSINS
+2631 LRSVNS

-2644 QWNPVFIVRNFVR
+2644 QWNPVFIVRNFIR

-2704 YDPKTGLSDRH
+2704 YDPKTGLADRR
-2715 HFKNGAV
+2715 HFKNATA
-2722 DKVAGG
+2722 DKLLGG
-2728 LNRVID
+2728 LNKAID

-2753 STMEDTG
+2753 STMEATG
-2760 DVQKALYNAADITTN
+2760 DVQQALYNAADITTN

-2807 VIDRRGWKEIGQLIS
+2807 VIDRRGWKEIGQLVS

-2840 GLKEDDDYKELSNY
+2840 GLKEDDDYKELSDY

-2864 GDDKFIKVPMGREPS
+2864 GDNKFIKVPMGREPS

-2896 ASSAFAD
+2896 ASSAFAG
-2903 YPSFAIEQLAPNNPL
+2903 YPSFAIEQIAPNNPL

-2931 NKNWYGGD
+2931 NKTWYGGD

-3009 PTVVKAFVV
+3009 PAVVKAFVV

-3039 VKETEFATAA
+3039 VKDTEMATAA

-3068 KQIKEIYNSG
+3068 KQLKEIYNSG
-3078 EKTRKEKMSEA
+3078 EKTRKEKLDEA

-3108 TYEETAKSIDSAD
+3108 TYEETAKGIDSAD

-3135 AEYALKTYNKDVGEK
+3135 AEYALKNYNKDVGEK

-3191 KKKEAIDKA
+3191 KKKDAIDKA

-3209 HLLYEAICVSEK
+3209 HLLYEAIGVSEK

>member
-1 MGKMTADELRRAGEA
+1 MDRKTLEQN
-16 YRSENNGA
+16 Y
-24 QKSPVTVSANT
+24 QKSFGA
-35 EGSGNKMTASELRQA
+35 
-50 GEAYR
+50 
-55 KANGLSDPIYMKS
+55 S
-68 PATVVDKYSTPSTQ
+68 PAAELEQNYQRSGIDSLVQSVKKATQYNPS
-82 PTQAAP
+82 AP

-99 ASSRKQSEVM
+99 ASSRKQSDAM
-109 QEQVGALK
+109 KEQLDTIK

-175 DENKFKAGDA
+175 DENNFKAGDA
-185 ALSGVQNAFQS
+185 ALAGVQNAFQN
-196 MGQYAAAA
+196 MRQYAAAA

-210 NQEAQAWEAKRLMDS
+210 NPEVQAWEAKRLMES

-297 VMAASVAGNK
+297 VMAASAAGNK
-307 YADSYEKYGNTD
+307 YADAYEKYGNTD

-390 DVINYAIEKSL
+390 DVINYAIEKAL

-410 FGYDMLLGALAG
+410 FGYDILLGALAG
-422 GVFGGGNAAMR
+422 GVLGGGNAAMR

-447 PSAVAQQ
+447 PAAVAQQ
-454 VQEGLEKGAGTAPA
+454 VQEGMEKGAGTAPA

-476 NPSNQMVGRLY
+476 NPSSQMVGRLY
-487 EANRT
+487 EANLT
-492 FDRESGLSKIQG
+492 YDAESGLSKIQN
-504 DITQISAKEIK
+504 DITQVSINEIK
-515 AMVSDA
+515 AMVSKAD
-521 QALAQ
+521 ALAQ

-535 TPQAVATAITEAQR
+535 TPQAVATAITDAQR
-549 TESIKT
+549 TQSIKT
-555 AEDSVG
+555 AEGSVG
-561 RAFAPTVDN
+561 QAFAPTVDN
-570 PVNEG
+570 PANAG

-637 QAVSQAEYAQRV
+637 QAISQAEYAQRV

-673 ESEERWLSVEQ
+673 ESDERWLSVEQ

-714 AEIPGSK
+714 AEILGSK
-721 KKAVADVNN
+721 KKAVAEVNN

-735 GKTIVWYEGALQV
+735 GKTIVWFEGAVQV
-748 NGQYRLAN
+748 NGQYRLTN
-756 GFRAPDGTIYVNIN
+756 GYRAPDGTIYVNIN

-784 HDLVADGKY
+784 HDLVADSKY
-793 SGMIDTLVE
+793 SGLIDTLVE

-826 ELDPNAAAEEVAADI
+826 DLDPDAAAEEVAADI

-882 AQEAYNRLSES
+882 AQEAYNRLSEA
-893 QKALL
+893 QRALI
-898 DGMEGRTESTNSAE
+898 DGIEGRTEAE
-912 DASVKHSLMDIP
+912 EAGKISYSLMREAVEKNNRPFAEQFADYKAGKMKPTELFALGNTSQYLQAAGIGNEPIVMAQSVVAKAQRKAKVDTHGHNLSDNVLLKLPEMLDKPVLLLKSDTVPNAAVIVTSTADSDGNPIVVALHLSRSEGFDIVTRVASLYGKENSRDFLAEQMLRGNLLGYSKKEANRLLHRDGLQLP
-924 AMDSTGR
+924 RRNTAVDFDTINIPQDTDVVNSHSMQTGAKNAQEKLSLMEMPTTDSTG
-931 ELSAEQR
+931 
-938 EYFFGS
+938 S
-944 KVVDAEGRLKPVY
+944 K
-957 HGSPAVFTE
+957 
-966 FSPDFM
+966 
-972 SQHGSSEGQGFYF
+972 
-985 TDYKPMAEGYQKDGG
+985 
-1000 QLLEGYLD
+1000 
-1008 IKKPLS
+1008 
-1014 DSEITLTR
+1014 
-1022 AEVKKLLQAVD
+1022 
-1033 PTGDEVI
+1033 
-1040 LNYDPSGGIGY
+1040 
-1051 PSKTWYNR
+1051 
-1059 ALDATVK
+1059 
-1066 AAMEYSDSD
+1066 
-1075 SEILAE
+1075 
-1081 IANGGAGAGAV
+1081 
-1092 LEAARNTLGYDGYI
+1092 
-1106 VEGKYDNATVYVAFD
+1106 
-1121 SSQFKNIDNTAPTE
+1121 
-1135 SKDIRYSLMDIPAMD
+1135 
-1150 SEYSAAVES
+1150 
-1159 GNMQEAQR
+1159 
-1167 LVDEAAKAAGAILDA
+1167 
-1182 SGRRPLHLYHGTN
+1182 
-1195 TFGYTKFRDGV
+1195 
-1206 IYATPNQSVAAGY
+1206 
-1219 GRTGY
+1219 
-1224 AKPRLVS
+1224 
-1231 DMYVPDDGTME
+1231 
-1242 TLIKN
+1242 
-1247 AKNVLDWELQETTV
+1247 
-1261 NDRQEAMD
+1261 
-1269 AVKKDADS
+1269 
-1277 IAALVDKV
+1277 
-1285 WTSDAV
+1285 
-1291 DAMEL
+1291 
-1296 TEEQENALYNVLSLP
+1296 
-1311 SYISEVIDD
+1311 
-1320 IGTYTTVD
+1320 
-1328 EVAYW
+1328 
-1333 ISRFNDGLPI
+1333 
-1343 IRSYIDENRDSL
+1343 
-1355 KSSPAWDMARLIL
+1355 
-1368 GYDLGDFAIDAEYR
+1368 
-1382 LLKSYEEDL
+1382 
-1391 LTNTNGSFVS
+1391 
-1401 ADVVREEV
+1401 
-1409 EKAKDIGSYTLY
+1409 
-1421 GFAGDRPLVI
+1421 
-1431 DGGGAFWA
+1431 
-1439 NVPVDVWGGT
+1439 
-1449 YTTDDIVKR
+1449 
-1458 AKDEGYTSVLIKN
+1458 
-1471 INDVAMNNYSANI
+1471 
-1484 KADIYAFFSP
+1484 
-1494 EQVKSADPVTYDDKG
+1494 
-1509 NVIPLSER
+1509 
-1517 FNPDN
+1517 
-1522 PDIRYSLMD
+1522 
-1531 DVYLDAVKRGDMTT
+1531 
-1545 VQQMVDEAAKAAGYE
+1545 
-1560 TRLLHG
+1560 
-1566 TSKKF
+1566 
-1571 TKFEATGSKTES
+1571 
-1583 PSAKLGIWLSDSKR
+1583 
-1597 TAESYSTPQSTD
+1597 
-1609 YNDSNRSEWTRIFNA
+1609 
-1624 AEEVDKKIPNAVL
+1624 
-1637 GDNNDERFFAASE
+1637 
-1650 GYWNLAELGKL
+1650 
-1661 FKEYLPND
+1661 
-1669 YKELKERGVF
+1669 
-1679 KDGEKHIRL
+1679 
-1688 TRETFDKGDNYA
+1688 
-1700 VYKDV
+1700 
-1705 IDRQGELLE
+1705 
-1714 WVNDLGRV
+1714 
-1722 RIYPSQLFSI
+1722 
-1732 IRNQIYD
+1732 
-1739 GVLRTLAKGDI
+1739 
-1750 EPRIVDAYVDT
+1750 
-1761 RNFAKASPPYHED
+1761 
-1774 TQKVKKIRAAR
+1774 
-1785 SSGKD
+1785 
-1790 GIVFE
+1790 
-1795 GMFDGGERSNHYV
+1795 
-1808 VFDPARIKSAAP
+1808 
-1820 VTYDDNGNVIPLS
+1820 
-1833 ERFNRKNED
+1833 D

-1848 EDAKYMADIDKAVA
+1848 EDAQYMADIDKAVA

-1903 ERLTVDPIKAKRDIG
+1903 ERPTVDPIKAKRDIS
-1918 RFLRKNGITNDE
+1918 RFLRKNGITNE
-1930 AIKTLTAEIE
+1930 ETIKTLTAEIE
-1940 DAFNSVYRGEKTDI
+1940 DAFNSVYRWEKTDI
-1954 DSVAKKV
+1954 DAAAKKA
-1961 ADTILKEATIADPL
+1961 ADAILKEATVADPL
-1975 KAEKADIRKSL
+1975 KTEKADIRKSL

-2000 IVHKY
+2000 IVRKY

-2012 KKYGNIIRIKTRE
+2012 RKYGNIIRIKTRE
-2025 NANVG
+2025 NAKAG
-2030 DGVAF
+2030 EGVAF

-2087 ARSITNQLTDLF
+2087 ARSITNQLTDLL
-2099 WIQKGLVT
+2099 WSQKELVT

-2121 NAVAAAVEAE
+2121 KAVDAAVEAE
-2131 RQRGQKEIAA
+2131 RQRGQKETAA

-2172 MAKYDALAKQYR
+2172 MAKYDALSKQYR
-2184 ADLRANNQ
+2184 ADLRANNRQ
-2192 QAQEKYNEKLT
+2192 VRDKYNEKLS

-2218 DRVVREDQAKS
+2218 DRVVREDRAKS
-2229 KARLRAAEQKSTTTD
+2229 KARLRTAEQKSTTTE

-2261 KAKIAESWRTFKRQ
+2261 KAKAAKDWRTFKRQ

-2323 KKIGN
+2323 KKIGD
-2328 KNLMQVFDPAEKAGL
+2328 KNLMQVFEPAKKSGL
-2343 TKEFYTYLLHEHN
+2343 TNEFYTYLLHEHN
-2356 VDRMSVREKAQK
+2356 VDRMSVRENAQRQLAELRAKLNRK
-2368 VLSAFREELNKKVKG
+2368 VNG
-2383 FVEMTDENIAT
+2383 FAEMTDENIAT
-2394 AAGKDASLTKTYT
+2394 AAGKDTALTKAYT
-2407 MEQIDAAKRY
+2407 EAQIAAAKQY
-2417 KQLQAWAEKQ
+2417 KQFQAWAEKQ

-2437 TASDSRAA
+2437 TADDSRAA
-2445 ADKLLKEHPEFEKW
+2445 AADLLDAHPEFEKW

-2475 QGGLVSADMAQRM
+2475 QGGLVSADMAQYM

-2760 DVQKALYNAADITTN
+2760 DVQQALYNAADITTN

-2864 GDDKFIKVPMGREPS
+2864 GDNKFIKVPMGREPS

-2896 ASSAFAD
+2896 ASSAFAG
-2903 YPSFAIEQLAPNNPL
+2903 YPSFAIEQIAPNNPL

-2931 NKNWYGGD
+2931 NKTWYGGD

-3009 PTVVKAFVV
+3009 PAVVKAFVV

-3049 DDATYSYLYK
+3049 DDATFSYLYK

-3068 KQIKEIYNSG
+3068 KQLKEIYNSG

-3096 NEIYRNALLTVG
+3096 NEIYRKALLTVG
-3108 TYEETAKSIDSAD
+3108 TYEETAKSIGSAD

-3135 AEYALKTYNKDVGEK
+3135 AEYALKNYNKDVGEK
-3150 AAEYVAQGVTYDQY
+3150 AAEYVAHGVTYDQY
-3164 YAAYFATRGITGDKD
+3164 YAAYFAARGITGDKD

-3191 KKKEAIDKA
+3191 KKKDAIDKA

-3209 HLLYEAICVSEK
+3209 HLLYEAIGVSEK

>member
-1 MGKMTADELRRAGEA
+1 MDRKTLEQN
-16 YRSENNGA
+16 Y
-24 QKSPVTVSANT
+24 QKSFGA
-35 EGSGNKMTASELRQA
+35 
-50 GEAYR
+50 
-55 KANGLSDPIYMKS
+55 S
-68 PATVVDKYSTPSTQ
+68 PAAELEQNYQRSGIDSLVQSVKKATQYNPS
-82 PTQAAP
+82 AP

-99 ASSRKQSEVM
+99 ASSRKQSDAM
-109 QEQVGALK
+109 KKQVDALK
-117 KQRDDAAIKAG
+117 KKRDDAALKLS

-136 QQQAKEQQ
+136 QKQAEEQLE
-144 KIANKAAIEY
+144 IANRAGIDY
-154 ENAYTQ
+154 TNAYTN
-160 WKNQRNAEAV
+160 WKNQRNMEAV

-175 DENKFKAGDA
+175 EDNHFKAGDA
-185 ALSGVQNAFQS
+185 VLSGVQNAFQS
-196 MGQYAAAA
+196 TGQAAVAA

-210 NQEAQAWEAKRLMDS
+210 SGVQATKAWKAKALMDK
-225 GVSGTEAV
+225 GVKGTDAV
-233 KRAGLADKREIPIT
+233 KQAGLMDKREIPIT

-297 VMAASVAGNK
+297 VMAASAAGNK
-307 YADSYEKYGNTD
+307 YADAYEKYGNTD

-390 DVINYAIEKSL
+390 DVINYAIEKAL

-410 FGYDMLLGALAG
+410 FGYDILLGALAG

-447 PSAVAQQ
+447 PAAVAQQ
-454 VQEGLEKGAGTAPA
+454 VQEGMEKGAGTAPA

-476 NPSNQMVGRLY
+476 NPSSQMVGRLY
-487 EANRT
+487 EANLT
-492 FDRESGLSKIQG
+492 YDAESGLSKIQN
-504 DITQISAKEIK
+504 DITQVSINEIK
-515 AMVSDA
+515 AMVSKADS
-521 QALAQ
+521 LAQ

-535 TPQAVATAITEAQR
+535 TPQAVATAITDAQR
-549 TESIKT
+549 TQSIKT

-561 RAFAPTVDN
+561 QAFAPTVDN
-570 PVNEG
+570 PANAG

-637 QAVSQAEYAQRV
+637 QAISQAEYAQRV

-673 ESEERWLSVEQ
+673 ESDERWLSVEQ

-714 AEIPGSK
+714 AEILGSK
-721 KKAVADVNN
+721 KKAVAEVNN

-735 GKTIVWYEGALQV
+735 GKTIVWFEGAVQV
-748 NGQYRLAN
+748 NGQYRLTN
-756 GFRAPDGTIYVNIN
+756 GYRAPDGTIYVNIN

-784 HDLVADGKY
+784 HDLVADSKY
-793 SGMIDTLVE
+793 SGLIDTLVE

-826 ELDPNAAAEEVAADI
+826 DLDPDAAAEEVAADI

-882 AQEAYNRLSES
+882 AQEAYNRLSEA
-893 QKALL
+893 QRALI
-898 DGMEGRTESTNSAE
+898 DGIEGRTEAEEAGKISYSLMREAVEKNNRPFAEQFADYKAGKMKPTELFALGNTSQYLQAAGIGNEPIVMAQSVVAKAQRKAKVDTHGHELSDNVILKLPEMIEKPVLLLKSDTVPASVVVVTSVSDSSGNPVVVALHLSRNNGFDVVTRIASLYGRKNSRNFIADQLLRGNLIGYSKKEANRLLHRDGLQLPRRNPAVDFDTISVAQDTDAVNNYSMQNSAE
-912 DASVKHSLMDIP
+912 DASGKHSLMDIP

-1033 PTGDEVI
+1033 PTGDEV
-1040 LNYDPSGGIGY
+1040 LVNYDPAGGIGY

-1059 ALDATVK
+1059 ALDSTVK
-1066 AAMEYSDSD
+1066 AAMDYSSSD

-1081 IANGGAGAGAV
+1081 IANGGAGSGTV

-1135 SKDIRYSLMDIPAMD
+1135 SKDIRYSLMDTD
-1150 SEYSAAVES
+1150 STGRKLSTEQKKFFAGSKVID
-1159 GNMQEAQR
+1159 GNGNL
-1167 LVDEAAKAAGAILDA
+1167 LVM
-1182 SGRRPLHLYHGTN
+1182 YHGT
-1195 TFGYTKFRDGV
+1195 TAFGYITEFKRGKKGWLGPGIYLTSKRSDAQRYADAMGEGNGRLYEMYANITKPLVVTDGNPV
-1206 IYATPNQSVAAGY
+1206 PGILKAAY
-1219 GRTGY
+1219 GRDSVYKSRSEKQANDPSIVTQADINKLR
-1224 AKPRLVS
+1224 AK
-1231 DMYVPDDGTME
+1231 
-1242 TLIKN
+1242 
-1247 AKNVLDWELQETTV
+1247 
-1261 NDRQEAMD
+1261 
-1269 AVKKDADS
+1269 
-1277 IAALVDKV
+1277 
-1285 WTSDAV
+1285 
-1291 DAMEL
+1291 
-1296 TEEQENALYNVLSLP
+1296 
-1311 SYISEVIDD
+1311 
-1320 IGTYTTVD
+1320 
-1328 EVAYW
+1328 
-1333 ISRFNDGLPI
+1333 
-1343 IRSYIDENRDSL
+1343 
-1355 KSSPAWDMARLIL
+1355 
-1368 GYDLGDFAIDAEYR
+1368 GYDGIVWDFG
-1382 LLKSYEEDL
+1382 
-1391 LTNTNGSFVS
+1391 GSKEVS
-1401 ADVVREEV
+1401 V
-1409 EKAKDIGSYTLY
+1409 
-1421 GFAGDRPLVI
+1421 
-1431 DGGGAFWA
+1431 
-1439 NVPVDVWGGT
+1439 
-1449 YTTDDIVKR
+1449 
-1458 AKDEGYTSVLIKN
+1458 
-1471 INDVAMNNYSANI
+1471 
-1484 KADIYAFFSP
+1484 FSP
-1494 EQVKSADPVTYDDKG
+1494 EQVKLAD
-1509 NVIPLSER
+1509 NVDP
-1517 FNPDN
+1517 
-1522 PDIRYSLMD
+1522 
-1531 DVYLDAVKRGDMTT
+1531 
-1545 VQQMVDEAAKAAGYE
+1545 
-1560 TRLLHG
+1560 
-1566 TSKKF
+1566 TS
-1571 TKFEATGSKTES
+1571 SK
-1583 PSAKLGIWLSDSKR
+1583 
-1597 TAESYSTPQSTD
+1597 
-1609 YNDSNRSEWTRIFNA
+1609 
-1624 AEEVDKKIPNAVL
+1624 
-1637 GDNNDERFFAASE
+1637 
-1650 GYWNLAELGKL
+1650 
-1661 FKEYLPND
+1661 
-1669 YKELKERGVF
+1669 
-1679 KDGEKHIRL
+1679 
-1688 TRETFDKGDNYA
+1688 
-1700 VYKDV
+1700 
-1705 IDRQGELLE
+1705 
-1714 WVNDLGRV
+1714 
-1722 RIYPSQLFSI
+1722 
-1732 IRNQIYD
+1732 
-1739 GVLRTLAKGDI
+1739 
-1750 EPRIVDAYVDT
+1750 
-1761 RNFAKASPPYHED
+1761 
-1774 TQKVKKIRAAR
+1774 
-1785 SSGKD
+1785 
-1790 GIVFE
+1790 
-1795 GMFDGGERSNHYV
+1795 
-1808 VFDPARIKSAAP
+1808 
-1820 VTYDDNGNVIPLS
+1820 
-1833 ERFNRKNED
+1833 D

-1848 EDAKYMADIDKAVA
+1848 EDAQYMADIDKAVA

-1869 DELKAAQAQVKDL
+1869 DELKAAQAEVKNI
-1882 RKQLLEMRNRAEYAE
+1882 RQQLADYRQQA
-1897 LQTKVT
+1897 
-1903 ERLTVDPIKAKRDIG
+1903 
-1918 RFLRKNGITNDE
+1918 
-1930 AIKTLTAEIE
+1930 TAE
-1940 DAFNSVYRGEKTDI
+1940 
-1954 DSVAKKV
+1954 AKM
-1961 ADTILKEATIADPL
+1961 
-1975 KAEKADIRKSL
+1975 
-1986 SQRTFVIGEQLRGD
+1986 
-2000 IVHKY
+2000 
-2005 GSLTNFR
+2005 
-2012 KKYGNIIRIKTRE
+2012 
-2025 NANVG
+2025 
-2030 DGVAF
+2030 
-2035 DVAYSELQ
+2035 
-2043 SEFPGIFR
+2043 
-2051 DAETEWETFENTVE
+2051 
-2065 VADYAK
+2065 
-2071 DSERIPLS
+2071 
-2079 YAVDEEEF
+2079 
-2087 ARSITNQLTDLF
+2087 
-2099 WIQKGLVT
+2099 
-2107 EADKAKAKADAATE
+2107 
-2121 NAVAAAVEAE
+2121 
-2131 RQRGQKEIAA
+2131 

-2172 MAKYDALAKQYR
+2172 MAKYDALSKQYR
-2184 ADLRANNQ
+2184 ADLRANNRQ
-2192 QAQEKYNEKLT
+2192 VRDKYNEKLS

-2218 DRVVREDQAKS
+2218 DRVVREDRAKS
-2229 KARLRAAEQKSTTTD
+2229 KARLRTAEQKSTTTE

-2261 KAKIAESWRTFKRQ
+2261 KAKSAKDWRTFKRQ

-2323 KKIGN
+2323 VKISG
-2328 KNLMQVFDPAEKAGL
+2328 KNLMLVFEPAKKSGL
-2343 TKEFYTYLLHEHN
+2343 TNEFYTYLLHEHN
-2356 VDRMSVREKAQK
+2356 VDRMSVRENAQRQLAELRAK
-2368 VLSAFREELNKKVKG
+2368 LNREVNG
-2383 FVEMTDENIAT
+2383 FAEMTDENIAT
-2394 AAGKDASLTKTYT
+2394 AAGKDTTLTKAYT
-2407 MEQIDAAKRY
+2407 EAQIAAAKQY
-2417 KQLQAWAEKQ
+2417 KQFQAWAEKQ

-2437 TASDSRAA
+2437 TADDSRAA
-2445 ADKLLKEHPEFEKW
+2445 AADLLDAHPEFEKW

-2475 QGGLVSADMAQRM
+2475 QGGLVSADMAQYM

-2599 WVDGKPVTL
+2599 WVDGQPVTL

-2760 DVQKALYNAADITTN
+2760 DVQQALYNAADITTN

-2807 VIDRRGWKEIGQLIS
+2807 VIDRRGRKEIGQLIS

-2864 GDDKFIKVPMGREPS
+2864 GDNKFIKIPMGREPS

-2896 ASSAFAD
+2896 ASSAFAG
-2903 YPSFAIEQLAPNNPL
+2903 YPSFAIEQIAPNNPL

-2931 NKNWYGGD
+2931 NKTWYGGD

-3009 PTVVKAFVV
+3009 PAVVKAFVV

-3039 VKETEFATAA
+3039 VKETELATAA

-3068 KQIKEIYNSG
+3068 KQLKEIYNSG

-3096 NEIYRNALLTVG
+3096 NEIYRKALLTVG
-3108 TYEETAKSIDSAD
+3108 TYEETAKSIGSAD

-3135 AEYALKTYNKDVGEK
+3135 AEYALKNYNKDVGEK
-3150 AAEYVAQGVTYDQY
+3150 AAEYVAHGVTYDQY
-3164 YAAYFATRGITGDKD
+3164 YAAYFAARGITGDKD

-3191 KKKEAIDKA
+3191 KKKDAIDKA

-3209 HLLYEAICVSEK
+3209 HLLYEAIGVSEK

>member
-1 MGKMTADELRRAGEA
+1 MDRKTLEQN
-16 YRSENNGA
+16 Y
-24 QKSPVTVSANT
+24 QKSFGA
-35 EGSGNKMTASELRQA
+35 
-50 GEAYR
+50 
-55 KANGLSDPIYMKS
+55 S
-68 PATVVDKYSTPSTQ
+68 PAAELEQNYQRSGIDSLVQSVKKATQYNPS
-82 PTQAAP
+82 AP

-99 ASSRKQSEVM
+99 ASSRKQSDTMKDQLDAIKE
-109 QEQVGALK
+109 
-117 KQRDDAAIKAG
+117 QRDDAAIKAG

-136 QQQAKEQQ
+136 QQRAKEQQ

-170 EDYNP
+170 EGYNP
-175 DENKFKAGDA
+175 DDNKFKAADA
-185 ALSGVQNAFQS
+185 AVSGVQNAFQS
-196 MGQYAAAA
+196 MRQYAAAA

-210 NQEAQAWEAKRLMDS
+210 NPEAQAWEAKRLMDS
-225 GVSGTEAV
+225 GVDGAEAV
-233 KRAGLADKREIPIT
+233 KQAGLTDKREIPIT

-297 VMAASVAGNK
+297 MMAASAAGNK
-307 YADSYEKYGNTD
+307 YADAYEKYGNTD
-319 TAFVLGSAAGG
+319 MAFMLGSAAGG

-347 SAAGQAVAK
+347 TAAGQAVAK

-390 DVINYAIEKSL
+390 DVINYAIEKAI

-410 FGYDMLLGALAG
+410 FGYDILLGALAG
-422 GVFGGGNAAMR
+422 GVLGGGNAAMR
-433 SVTYSRVGKALNAS
+433 SITYNRVGKALNAS
-447 PSAVAQQ
+447 PTAVAQQ
-454 VQEGLEKGAGTAPA
+454 VQEGMEKGAGTAPA

-487 EANRT
+487 EANLT
-492 FDRESGLSKIQG
+492 YDAESGLSKIQN
-504 DITQISAKEIK
+504 DITQVSINEIK
-515 AMVSDA
+515 AMVSKAD
-521 QALAQ
+521 ALAQ

-535 TPQAVATAITEAQR
+535 TPQAVATAITDAQR
-549 TESIKT
+549 TQSIKT

-561 RAFAPTVDN
+561 QSFAAAIDN
-570 PVNEG
+570 PANAG

-592 AARINNDPAARQAFS
+592 AARINNDPVARQAFS
-607 QLTGVQFSG
+607 QLTGVQFTG

-637 QAVSQAEYAQRV
+637 QAISQAEYAQRV

-664 QAQAEQMQR
+664 QAQAEQMRQ
-673 ESEERWLSVEQ
+673 ESQDRWLSVEQ
-684 NTITDVDGKRRIK
+684 NTITDVDGKRHIK

-714 AEIPGSK
+714 AEIPSSK
-721 KKAVADVNN
+721 KKAVAEVDN

-748 NGQYRLAN
+748 NGQYRLSN

-770 SRDPLMVTFGHEMF
+770 AQNPLMVTFGHEMF

-793 SGMIDTLVE
+793 SGLIDTLVE
-802 NPDYADM
+802 NPDYANM

-826 ELDPNAAAEEVAADI
+826 ELDQSAAAEEVAADI
-841 SGDLLGSRDMLE
+841 SGDILNSQDMLE

-882 AQEAYNRLSES
+882 AQEAYNRLSEA
-893 QKALL
+893 QRALI
-898 DGMEGRTESTNSAE
+898 DGMEGRVQDATAEANARYSIYESYVDDISQWVRDGKPNGMVFVLGNTGPVLQGLGAIESDIYLTSDKLNVIQKDHPEVSDSTIKKIPQILEDPILILRSKGHGKSGSNSRMVVIGAVKADNGQPLLTILDLRPYEKGFLVDDMQKVNSAYTKKNPENFIRGSEIVYADKNRTVPLLRRIGLTIASRELQQSGSIGRITYNGNGVNISGVPFSDIVSTNNYSMQNIKE
-912 DASVKHSLMDIP
+912 DAGGSYSLMDT
-924 AMDSTGR
+924 DSTGR
-931 ELSAEQR
+931 KLSAEQKK
-938 EYFFGS
+938 FFAGS
-944 KVVDAEGRLKPVY
+944 KVIDGNGNLLVMYHGTTAFGYITKFKRGKKGWLGPGIYLTSKRSDAQRYADAMGEGNGRLY
-957 HGSPAVFTE
+957 EMYANIT
-966 FSPDFM
+966 
-972 SQHGSSEGQGFYF
+972 
-985 TDYKPMAEGYQKDGG
+985 
-1000 QLLEGYLD
+1000 
-1008 IKKPLS
+1008 KPLVVTDGNPVPGILKAAYGR
-1014 DSEITLTR
+1014 DSVYKSRSE
-1022 AEVKKLLQAVD
+1022 KQA
-1033 PTGDEVI
+1033 
-1040 LNYDPSGGIGY
+1040 NDPSIVTQADIN
-1051 PSKTWYNR
+1051 KLR
-1059 ALDATVK
+1059 AK
-1066 AAMEYSDSD
+1066 
-1075 SEILAE
+1075 
-1081 IANGGAGAGAV
+1081 
-1092 LEAARNTLGYDGYI
+1092 GYDGI
-1106 VEGKYDNATVYVAFD
+1106 VWDYG
-1121 SSQFKNIDNTAPTE
+1121 
-1135 SKDIRYSLMDIPAMD
+1135 
-1150 SEYSAAVES
+1150 
-1159 GNMQEAQR
+1159 GNKE
-1167 LVDEAAKAAGAILDA
+1167 V
-1182 SGRRPLHLYHGTN
+1182 
-1195 TFGYTKFRDGV
+1195 
-1206 IYATPNQSVAAGY
+1206 SV
-1219 GRTGY
+1219 
-1224 AKPRLVS
+1224 
-1231 DMYVPDDGTME
+1231 
-1242 TLIKN
+1242 
-1247 AKNVLDWELQETTV
+1247 
-1261 NDRQEAMD
+1261 
-1269 AVKKDADS
+1269 
-1277 IAALVDKV
+1277 
-1285 WTSDAV
+1285 
-1291 DAMEL
+1291 
-1296 TEEQENALYNVLSLP
+1296 
-1311 SYISEVIDD
+1311 
-1320 IGTYTTVD
+1320 
-1328 EVAYW
+1328 
-1333 ISRFNDGLPI
+1333 
-1343 IRSYIDENRDSL
+1343 
-1355 KSSPAWDMARLIL
+1355 
-1368 GYDLGDFAIDAEYR
+1368 
-1382 LLKSYEEDL
+1382 
-1391 LTNTNGSFVS
+1391 
-1401 ADVVREEV
+1401 
-1409 EKAKDIGSYTLY
+1409 
-1421 GFAGDRPLVI
+1421 
-1431 DGGGAFWA
+1431 
-1439 NVPVDVWGGT
+1439 
-1449 YTTDDIVKR
+1449 
-1458 AKDEGYTSVLIKN
+1458 
-1471 INDVAMNNYSANI
+1471 
-1484 KADIYAFFSP
+1484 FSP
-1494 EQVKSADPVTYDDKG
+1494 EQVKLAD
-1509 NVIPLSER
+1509 NVDP
-1517 FNPDN
+1517 
-1522 PDIRYSLMD
+1522 
-1531 DVYLDAVKRGDMTT
+1531 
-1545 VQQMVDEAAKAAGYE
+1545 
-1560 TRLLHG
+1560 
-1566 TSKKF
+1566 TS
-1571 TKFEATGSKTES
+1571 
-1583 PSAKLGIWLSDSKR
+1583 
-1597 TAESYSTPQSTD
+1597 
-1609 YNDSNRSEWTRIFNA
+1609 
-1624 AEEVDKKIPNAVL
+1624 
-1637 GDNNDERFFAASE
+1637 
-1650 GYWNLAELGKL
+1650 
-1661 FKEYLPND
+1661 
-1669 YKELKERGVF
+1669 
-1679 KDGEKHIRL
+1679 
-1688 TRETFDKGDNYA
+1688 
-1700 VYKDV
+1700 
-1705 IDRQGELLE
+1705 
-1714 WVNDLGRV
+1714 
-1722 RIYPSQLFSI
+1722 SQ
-1732 IRNQIYD
+1732 
-1739 GVLRTLAKGDI
+1739 
-1750 EPRIVDAYVDT
+1750 
-1761 RNFAKASPPYHED
+1761 
-1774 TQKVKKIRAAR
+1774 
-1785 SSGKD
+1785 
-1790 GIVFE
+1790 
-1795 GMFDGGERSNHYV
+1795 
-1808 VFDPARIKSAAP
+1808 
-1820 VTYDDNGNVIPLS
+1820 
-1833 ERFNRKNED
+1833 D

-1848 EDAKYMADIDKAVA
+1848 EDAQYMADIDKAVSEA
-1862 DAAQKAN
+1862 TQKAD

-1903 ERLTVDPIKAKRDIG
+1903 EKPTIDPIKAKKDIG
-1918 RFLRKNGITNDE
+1918 RFLRKNGITNE
-1930 AIKTLTAEIE
+1930 ETIKTLTAEIE
-1940 DAFNSVYRGEKTDI
+1940 DAFNSVYRWEKTDI
-1954 DSVAKKV
+1954 DAAAKKA
-1961 ADTILKEATIADPL
+1961 ADAILKEATVADPL
-1975 KAEKADIRKSL
+1975 KTEKADIRKSL

-2000 IVHKY
+2000 IVRKY

-2025 NANVG
+2025 NAKAG
-2030 DGVAF
+2030 EGVAF

-2051 DAETEWETFENTVE
+2051 DAATEWETFANTVE
-2065 VADYAK
+2065 AADYAMRSDPVMLADMV
-2071 DSERIPLS
+2071 DSQ
-2079 YAVDEEEF
+2079 EF
-2087 ARSITNQLTDLF
+2087 ADSVSSQLAEMLWNQ
-2099 WIQKGLVT
+2099 KNLVT

-2121 NAVAAAVEAE
+2121 KAVSAAVEAE
-2131 RQRGQKEIAA
+2131 RRRAEKETAA

-2172 MAKYDALAKQYR
+2172 MQKYDSLSKQYR

-2218 DRVVREDQAKS
+2218 DRVVREDRAKS
-2229 KARLRAAEQKSTTTD
+2229 KARLRTAEQKSTTTE

-2261 KAKIAESWRTFKRQ
+2261 KAKAAKDWRTIKRQ
-2275 WINTKDELER
+2275 LVNTKDELER

-2328 KNLMQVFDPAEKAGL
+2328 KNLMQVFEPAKKAGL
-2343 TKEFYTYLLHEHN
+2343 TDEFYTYLLHEHN
-2356 VDRMSVREKAQK
+2356 VDRMSVRENAQRQLAELRAK
-2368 VLSAFREELNKKVKG
+2368 LNREVNG
-2383 FVEMTDENIAT
+2383 FAEMTDENIST
-2394 AAGKDASLTKTYT
+2394 AAGKDTALTKAYT
-2407 MEQIDAAKRY
+2407 EAQIAAAKQY
-2417 KQLQAWAEKQ
+2417 KQFQAWAEKQ

-2437 TASDSRAA
+2437 TADDSRAA
-2445 ADKLLKEHPEFEKW
+2445 AADLLDAHPEFEKW

-2475 QGGLVSADMAQRM
+2475 QGGLVSADMAQYM

-2625 SFGMKA
+2625 FFGMKA

-2704 YDPKTGLSDRH
+2704 YDPKTGLSERH

-2760 DVQKALYNAADITTN
+2760 DVQRALYNAADITTN

-2864 GDDKFIKVPMGREPS
+2864 GDNKFIKVPMGREPS

-2896 ASSAFAD
+2896 ASSAFAG
-2903 YPSFAIEQLAPNNPL
+2903 YPSFAIEQLAPNNPR
-2918 TNNIFAGITAMST
+2918 TNNIFAGFDAMRT

-2995 GDWVLPAL
+2995 GDWLLPAL

-3009 PTVVKAFVV
+3009 PAVVKAFVV

-3059 QSKAASEIT
+3059 QSKAASDIT
-3068 KQIKEIYNSG
+3068 KQLKEIYNSG

-3096 NEIYRNALLTVG
+3096 NEIYRKALLTVG
-3108 TYEETAKSIDSAD
+3108 TYEETAKSIGSAD

-3135 AEYALKTYNKDVGEK
+3135 AEYALKNYNKDVGEK
-3150 AAEYVAQGVTYDQY
+3150 AAEYVAHGVTYDQY
-3164 YAAYFATRGITGDKD
+3164 YAAYFAARGITGDKD

-3191 KKKEAIDKA
+3191 KKKDAIDKA

-3209 HLLYEAICVSEK
+3209 HLLYEAIGVSEK